1 MKRGFARPTPEKAPV
16 IKPENIVLPT
26 PLSIPPPEG
35 KPWWIVVVGVVVIG
49 LLGGMIAMT
58 FASGSHVFGGV
69 GAIFPIFMIG
79 GMAMMMF
86 GGRFGGQQ
94 QMSRPK
100 LDAMRAQFML
110 MLDMLRETAHES
122 ADSMD
127 ANYRWFHPAPTMLA
141 SAVGS
146 SRMWERKPDGKDLNF
161 GVVRVGVGMTRPEVT
176 WGEPQNMPTDIE
188 LEPVTGKALQEFG
201 RYQSVVYN
209 LPKMISLLVEPWYS
223 LIGGRE
229 QVLGLMRAIVCQL
242 AFSHGPDHVQMV
254 VVSSDL
260 EQWDWVKWLP
270 HFGDPRRQDAAGN
283 ARMVYSSVRE
293 FAAEQAELFAGR
305 GSFTPRHASSSAQT
319 PTPHTVIIADV
330 TDPQWEFVKSAE
342 GIDGVTFF
350 DLTGASMWAAV
361 PERTLQFDD
370 LGVIEALPRDRDTWM
385 VIDEK
390 PWFFALT
397 DHISIAEAEEF
408 AQKLARWR
416 LAEAYEEIGQRVAHI
431 GARDIMAYYGID
443 DPADIDFGSL
453 WGSRTDTMGRSR
465 LRAPFGNRSDNG
477 ELLFLDM
484 KSLDEGGDGPH
495 GVMSGTTGSGKSTL
509 VRTVIESLML
519 GHPPQELQ
527 FVLADLKGGS
537 AVKPFAGVPHV
548 SRIIT
553 DLEEDQ
559 ALMERFLDALWGEI
573 ARRKAICDSA
583 GVDDAKEYNSVRSR
597 MRARGQDMPPLP
609 MLVVVIDEFYEWFR
623 IMPTAVDV
631 LDSIGRQGRAYWI
644 HLMMASQT
652 IESRAE
658 KLMENMGYR
667 LVLKART
674 AGAAQAAGVPN
685 AVNLP
690 AQAGLGYF
698 RRSLEDIVRFQ
709 AEFLWRDYISRG
721 ITIDGEEAPALVHS
735 IDYVRPQL
743 FTNLFTPLEV
753 SVGGPDLEPV
763 HSNGEVLEAA
773 DAEAED
779 EEEGIRTPK
788 VGTVII
794 DQLRKIDFEPY
805 RLWQPPL
812 SEPVAID
819 ELVNRFIGHQWQQ
832 DYGTARDLVFPL
844 GIIDRPFKHDQPPW
858 TVDTSGPGANVL
870 ILGAGGSGKTTALQT
885 LICSAALTHT
895 PEQVQFYCL
904 AYSGTALT
912 TVARLPHVGEV
923 AGPTDP
929 YGVRRTVAE
938 LLALVRERKRS
949 FLEYR
954 IASMDV
960 FRRRKFGGE
969 AGPVPN
975 DGFGDVYLVIDN
987 YRALAEENEVLIEQV
1002 NLIINQGPSFGV
1014 HVVVSADRESEL
1026 RPPVRSGFGSRVEL
1040 RLAAVEDAKLVRSR
1054 FAKEVP
1060 VKPGRGMVAVNYVR
1074 LDADPQAGLHTLVA
1088 RPALGSTPTNVFASD
1103 SIVDAVSRL
1112 ASGQA
1117 PPIRRL
1123 PARFGVEQVRELA
1136 ARDTR
1141 QGVGAGGIVWAISEL
1156 DLAPVYLNFA
1166 ENAHLVVTGRRECGR
1181 TTTLATIMSEI
1192 GRLYAPGTSS
1202 ALAATGRAALCP
1214 GVAGRPAPSAADRAG
1229 LRVRREVRLQP
1240 RRRAGD
1246 DERHVRPSGQPR
1258 TTARLVGG
1266 GAAVALLVERSGDLP
1281 DRRRHTADA
1290 GRFRFAAAQG
1300 RRLGDPG
1307 RRCRPARDCH
1317 PHVRRLVVRGQRPD
1331 AAGTAPGERATTG
1344 DGRRPR
1350 RGLHPRQDEGWP
1362 AAPWSRPADGRGH
1375 RCVRPGGGHRAPQVE
1390 AAPPR
1395 WGWLA
1400 CQPQRS
1406 GNFLSANVFDGKLIS
1421 GVQSGGSSKSGICL
1435 SHSATTMVSSIRAR

>member
-1 MKRGFARPTPEKAPV
+1 MKRGFARPTPEKPPV
-16 IKPENIVLPT
+16 IKPENIVLST

-35 KPWWIVVVGVVVIG
+35 KPWWLIVVGVVVVG
-49 LLGGMIAMT
+49 LLGGMVAMV
-58 FASGSHVFGGV
+58 FASGSHVFGGI
-69 GAIFPIFMIG
+69 GSIFPLFMMVGI
-79 GMAMMMF
+79 MMMMF
-86 GGRFGGQQ
+86 RGMGGGQQ

-110 MLDMLRETAHES
+110 MLDMLRETAQES

-127 ANYRWFHPAPTMLA
+127 ANYRWFHPAPNTLA
-141 SAVGS
+141 AAVGS
-146 SRMWERKPDGKDLNF
+146 PRMWERKPDGKDLNF

-209 LPKMISLLVEPWYS
+209 LPKMVSLLVEPWYA
-223 LIGGRE
+223 LVGERE
-229 QVLGLMRAIVCQL
+229 RVLGLMRAIICQL
-242 AFSHGPDHVQMV
+242 AFSHGPDHVQMI

-260 EQWDWVKWLP
+260 DQWDWVKWLP
-270 HFGDPRRQDAAGN
+270 HFGDSRRHDAAGN
-283 ARMVYSSVRE
+283 ARMVYTSVRE

-330 TDPQWEFVKSAE
+330 DDPQWEYVISAE
-342 GIDGVTFF
+342 GVDGVTFF
-350 DLTGASMWAAV
+350 DLTGSSMWTDI
-361 PERTLQFDD
+361 PERKLQFDKT
-370 LGVIEALPRDRDTWM
+370 GVIEALPRDRDTWM
-385 VIDEK
+385 VIDDK
-390 PWFFALT
+390 AWFFALT
-397 DHISIAEAEEF
+397 DQVSIAEAEEF
-408 AQKLARWR
+408 AQKLAQWR

-431 GARDIMAYYGID
+431 GARDILSYYGID
-443 DPADIDFGSL
+443 DPGNIDFDSL
-453 WGSRTDTMGRSR
+453 WASRTDTMGRSR

-519 GHPPQELQ
+519 SHPPEELQ

-583 GVDDAKEYNSVRSR
+583 GVDDAKEYNSVRAR
-597 MRARGQDMPPLP
+597 MRARGQDMAPLP

-698 RRSLEDIVRFQ
+698 RKSLEDIIRFQ
-709 AEFLWRDYISRG
+709 AEFLWRDYFQPGVS
-721 ITIDGEEAPALVHS
+721 IDGEEAPALVHS
-735 IDYVRPQL
+735 IDYIRPQL
-743 FTNLFTPLEV
+743 FTNSFTPLEV
-753 SVGGPDLEPV
+753 SVGGPDIEPV
-763 HSNGEVLEAA
+763 VAQPNGEVLES
-773 DAEAED
+773 DDIEGGEDED
-779 EEEGIRTPK
+779 EEGVRTPK

-794 DQLRKIDFEPY
+794 DQLRKIKFEPY

-812 SEPVAID
+812 TQPVAID
-819 ELVNRFIGHQWQQ
+819 DLVNRFLGRPWHRE
-832 DYGTARDLVFPL
+832 YGSACNLVFPI
-844 GIIDRPFKHDQPPW
+844 GIIDRPYKHDQPPW

-895 PEQVQFYCL
+895 PQQVQFYCL
-904 AYSGTALT
+904 AYSSTALT
-912 TVARLPHVGEV
+912 TVSRIPHVGEV

-949 FLEYR
+949 FLECG
-954 IASMDV
+954 IASMEM

-969 AGPVPN
+969 AGPVPD

-1002 NLIINQGPSFGV
+1002 NVIINQGPSFGV
-1014 HVVVSADRESEL
+1014 HVVVTADRESEL
-1026 RPPVRSGFGSRVEL
+1026 RPPVRSGFGSRIEL

-1054 FAKEVP
+1054 FAKDVP

-1074 LDADPQAGLHTLVA
+1074 LDSDPQAGLHTLVA
-1088 RPALGSTPTNVFASD
+1088 RPALGSTPDNVFECD
-1103 SIVDAVSRL
+1103 SVVAAVSRL
-1112 ASGQA
+1112 TSAQA
-1117 PPIRRL
+1117 PPVRRL

-1136 ARDTR
+1136 SRDTR
-1141 QGVGAGGIVWAISEL
+1141 QGVGAGGIAWAISEL

-1166 ENAHLVVTGRRECGR
+1166 ENSHLMVTGRRECGR

-1192 GRLYAPGTSS
+1192 GRLYAPGASS
-1202 ALAATGRAALCP
+1202 APPPAPGRPSAQVWLVDPRRQLLTALGSDYVERFAYNLDGVVAMMGELAAALAGREPPPGLSAEELLSRSWWSGPEIFLIVDDIQQLPPGFDSPLHKAVPFVNRAADVGLHVIVTRTFGGWSSAGSDP
-1214 GVAGRPAPSAADRAG
+1214 MLRALHQANAPLLVMDADPDEGFIRGKMKGGPLPRGRGLLMAEDTGVFVQVAATE
-1229 LRVRREVRLQP
+1229 VRR
-1240 RRRAGD
+1240 
-1246 DERHVRPSGQPR
+1246 
-1258 TTARLVGG
+1258 
-1266 GAAVALLVERSGDLP
+1266 
-1281 DRRRHTADA
+1281 
-1290 GRFRFAAAQG
+1290 
-1300 RRLGDPG
+1300 
-1307 RRCRPARDCH
+1307 
-1317 PHVRRLVVRGQRPD
+1317 
-1331 AAGTAPGERATTG
+1331 
-1344 DGRRPR
+1344 
-1350 RGLHPRQDEGWP
+1350 
-1362 AAPWSRPADGRGH
+1362 
-1375 RCVRPGGGHRAPQVE
+1375 
-1390 AAPPR
+1390 
-1395 WGWLA
+1395 
-1400 CQPQRS
+1400 
-1406 GNFLSANVFDGKLIS
+1406 
-1421 GVQSGGSSKSGICL
+1421 
-1435 SHSATTMVSSIRAR
+1435 

>member
-1 MKRGFARPTPEKAPV
+1 MKRGFARPTPEKPPV
-16 IKPENIVLPT
+16 IKPENIVLST

-35 KPWWIVVVGVVVIG
+35 KPWWLIVVGVVVVG
-49 LLGGMIAMT
+49 LLGGMVAMV
-58 FASGSHVFGGV
+58 FASGSHVFGGI
-69 GAIFPIFMIG
+69 GSIFPLFMMVGI
-79 GMAMMMF
+79 MMMMF
-86 GGRFGGQQ
+86 RGMGGGQQ

-110 MLDMLRETAHES
+110 MLDMLRETAQES

-127 ANYRWFHPAPTMLA
+127 ANYRWFHPAPNTLA
-141 SAVGS
+141 AAVGS
-146 SRMWERKPDGKDLNF
+146 PRMWERKPDGKDLNF

-209 LPKMISLLVEPWYS
+209 LPKMVSLLVEPWYA
-223 LIGGRE
+223 LVGERE
-229 QVLGLMRAIVCQL
+229 QVLGLMRAIICQL
-242 AFSHGPDHVQMV
+242 AFSHGPDHVQMI

-260 EQWDWVKWLP
+260 DQWDWVKWLP
-270 HFGDPRRQDAAGN
+270 HFGDSRRHDAAGN
-283 ARMVYSSVRE
+283 ARMVYTSVRE

-330 TDPQWEFVKSAE
+330 DDPQWEYVISAE
-342 GIDGVTFF
+342 GVDGVTFF
-350 DLTGASMWAAV
+350 DLTGSSMWTDI
-361 PERTLQFDD
+361 PERKLQFDKT
-370 LGVIEALPRDRDTWM
+370 GVIEALPRDRDTWM
-385 VIDEK
+385 VIDDK
-390 PWFFALT
+390 AWFFALT
-397 DHISIAEAEEF
+397 DQVSIAEAEEF
-408 AQKLARWR
+408 AQKLAQWR

-431 GARDIMAYYGID
+431 GARDILSYYGID
-443 DPADIDFGSL
+443 DPGNIDFDSL
-453 WGSRTDTMGRSR
+453 WASRTDTMGRSR

-519 GHPPQELQ
+519 SHPPEELQ

-583 GVDDAKEYNSVRSR
+583 GVDDAKEYNSVRAR
-597 MRARGQDMPPLP
+597 MRARGQDMAPLP

-698 RRSLEDIVRFQ
+698 RKSLEDIIRFQ
-709 AEFLWRDYISRG
+709 AEFLWRDYFQPGVS
-721 ITIDGEEAPALVHS
+721 IDGEEAPALVHS
-735 IDYVRPQL
+735 IDYIRPQL
-743 FTNLFTPLEV
+743 FTNSFTPLEV
-753 SVGGPDLEPV
+753 SVGGPDIEPV
-763 HSNGEVLEAA
+763 VAQPNGEVLES
-773 DAEAED
+773 DDIEGGEDED
-779 EEEGIRTPK
+779 EEGVRTPK
-788 VGTVII
+788 VGTAII
-794 DQLRKIDFEPY
+794 DQLRKIKFEPY

-812 SEPVAID
+812 TQPVAID
-819 ELVNRFIGHQWQQ
+819 DLVNRFLGRPWHKE
-832 DYGTARDLVFPL
+832 YGSACNLVFPI
-844 GIIDRPFKHDQPPW
+844 GIIDRPYKHDQPPW

-895 PEQVQFYCL
+895 PQQVQFYCL
-904 AYSGTALT
+904 AYSSTALT
-912 TVARLPHVGEV
+912 TVSRIPHVGEV

-949 FLEYR
+949 FLECG
-954 IASMDV
+954 IASMEM

-969 AGPVPN
+969 AGPVPD

-1002 NLIINQGPSFGV
+1002 NVIINQGPSFGV
-1014 HVVVSADRESEL
+1014 HVVVTADRESEL
-1026 RPPVRSGFGSRVEL
+1026 RPPVRSGFGSRIEL

-1054 FAKEVP
+1054 FAKDVP

-1074 LDADPQAGLHTLVA
+1074 LDSDPQAGLHTLVA
-1088 RPALGSTPTNVFASD
+1088 RPALGSTPDNVFECD
-1103 SIVDAVSRL
+1103 SVVAAVSRL
-1112 ASGQA
+1112 TSAQA
-1117 PPIRRL
+1117 PPVRRL

-1136 ARDTR
+1136 SRDTR
-1141 QGVGAGGIVWAISEL
+1141 QGVGAGGIAWAISEL

-1166 ENAHLVVTGRRECGR
+1166 ENSHLMVTGRRECGR

-1192 GRLYAPGTSS
+1192 GRLYAPGASS
-1202 ALAATGRAALCP
+1202 APPPAPGRPSAQVWLVDPRRQLLTALGSDYVERFAYNLDGVVAMMGELAAALAGREPPPGLSAEELLSRSWWSGPEIFLIVDDIQQLPPGFDSPLHKAVPFVNRAADVGLHVIVTRTFGGWSSAGSDP
-1214 GVAGRPAPSAADRAG
+1214 MLRALHQANAPLLVMDADPDEGFIRGKMKGGPLPRGRGLLMAEDTGVFVQVAATE
-1229 LRVRREVRLQP
+1229 VRR
-1240 RRRAGD
+1240 
-1246 DERHVRPSGQPR
+1246 
-1258 TTARLVGG
+1258 
-1266 GAAVALLVERSGDLP
+1266 
-1281 DRRRHTADA
+1281 
-1290 GRFRFAAAQG
+1290 
-1300 RRLGDPG
+1300 
-1307 RRCRPARDCH
+1307 
-1317 PHVRRLVVRGQRPD
+1317 
-1331 AAGTAPGERATTG
+1331 
-1344 DGRRPR
+1344 
-1350 RGLHPRQDEGWP
+1350 
-1362 AAPWSRPADGRGH
+1362 
-1375 RCVRPGGGHRAPQVE
+1375 
-1390 AAPPR
+1390 
-1395 WGWLA
+1395 
-1400 CQPQRS
+1400 
-1406 GNFLSANVFDGKLIS
+1406 
-1421 GVQSGGSSKSGICL
+1421 
-1435 SHSATTMVSSIRAR
+1435 

>member
-1 MKRGFARPTPEKAPV
+1 MKRGFARPTPEKPPV
-16 IKPENIVLPT
+16 IKPENIVLST

-35 KPWWIVVVGVVVIG
+35 KPWWLIVVGVVVVG
-49 LLGGMIAMT
+49 LLGGMVAMV
-58 FASGSHVFGGV
+58 FASGSHVFGGI
-69 GAIFPIFMIG
+69 GSIFPLFMMVGI
-79 GMAMMMF
+79 MMMMF
-86 GGRFGGQQ
+86 RGMGGGQQ

-110 MLDMLRETAHES
+110 MLDMLRETAQES

-127 ANYRWFHPAPTMLA
+127 ANYRWFHPAPNTLA
-141 SAVGS
+141 AAVGS
-146 SRMWERKPDGKDLNF
+146 PRMWERKPDGKDLNF

-209 LPKMISLLVEPWYS
+209 LPKMVSLLVEPWYA
-223 LIGGRE
+223 LVGERE
-229 QVLGLMRAIVCQL
+229 QVLGLMRAIICQL
-242 AFSHGPDHVQMV
+242 AFSHGPDHVQMI

-260 EQWDWVKWLP
+260 DQWDWVKWLP
-270 HFGDPRRQDAAGN
+270 HFGDSRRHDAAGN
-283 ARMVYSSVRE
+283 ARMVYTSVRE

-330 TDPQWEFVKSAE
+330 DDPQWEYVISAE
-342 GIDGVTFF
+342 GVDGVTFF
-350 DLTGASMWAAV
+350 DLIGSSMWTDI
-361 PERTLQFDD
+361 PERKLQFDKT
-370 LGVIEALPRDRDTWM
+370 GVIEALPRDRDTWM
-385 VIDEK
+385 VIDDK
-390 PWFFALT
+390 AWFFALT
-397 DHISIAEAEEF
+397 DQVSIAEAEEF
-408 AQKLARWR
+408 AQKLAQWR

-431 GARDIMAYYGID
+431 GARDILSYYGID
-443 DPADIDFGSL
+443 DPGNIDFDSL
-453 WGSRTDTMGRSR
+453 WASRTDTMGRSR

-519 GHPPQELQ
+519 SHPPEELQ

-583 GVDDAKEYNSVRSR
+583 GVDDAKEYNSVRAR
-597 MRARGQDMPPLP
+597 MRARGQDMAPLP

-698 RRSLEDIVRFQ
+698 RKSLEDIIRFQ
-709 AEFLWRDYISRG
+709 AEFLWRDYFQPGVS
-721 ITIDGEEAPALVHS
+721 IDGEEAPALVHS
-735 IDYVRPQL
+735 IDYIRPQL
-743 FTNLFTPLEV
+743 FTNSFTPLEV
-753 SVGGPDLEPV
+753 SVGGPDIEPV
-763 HSNGEVLEAA
+763 VAQPNGEVLES
-773 DAEAED
+773 DDIEGGEDED
-779 EEEGIRTPK
+779 EEGVRTPK

-794 DQLRKIDFEPY
+794 DQLRKIKFEPY

-812 SEPVAID
+812 TQPVAID
-819 ELVNRFIGHQWQQ
+819 DLVNRFLGRPWHKE
-832 DYGTARDLVFPL
+832 YGSACNLVFPI
-844 GIIDRPFKHDQPPW
+844 GIIDRPYKHDQPPW

-895 PEQVQFYCL
+895 PQQVQFYCL
-904 AYSGTALT
+904 AYSSTALT
-912 TVARLPHVGEV
+912 TVSRIPHVGEV

-949 FLEYR
+949 FLECG
-954 IASMDV
+954 IASMEM

-969 AGPVPN
+969 AGPVPD

-1002 NLIINQGPSFGV
+1002 NVIINQGPSFGV
-1014 HVVVSADRESEL
+1014 HVVVTADRESEL
-1026 RPPVRSGFGSRVEL
+1026 RPPVRSGFGSRIEL

-1054 FAKEVP
+1054 FAKDVP

-1074 LDADPQAGLHTLVA
+1074 LDSDPQAGLHTLVA
-1088 RPALGSTPTNVFASD
+1088 RPALGSTPDNVFECD
-1103 SIVDAVSRL
+1103 SVVAAVSRL
-1112 ASGQA
+1112 TSAQA
-1117 PPIRRL
+1117 PPVRRL

-1136 ARDTR
+1136 SRDTR
-1141 QGVGAGGIVWAISEL
+1141 QGVGAGGIAWAISEL

-1166 ENAHLVVTGRRECGR
+1166 ENSHLMVTGRRECGR

-1192 GRLYAPGTSS
+1192 GRLYAPGASS
-1202 ALAATGRAALCP
+1202 APPPAPGRPSAQVWLVDPRRQLLTALGSDYVERFAYNLDGVVAMMGELAAALAGREPPPGLSAEELLSRSWWSGPEIFLIVDDIQQLPPGFDSPLHKAVPFVNRAADVGLHVIFTRTFGGWSSAGSDP
-1214 GVAGRPAPSAADRAG
+1214 MLRALHQANAPLLVMDADPDEGFIRGKMKGGPLPRGRGLLMAEDTGVFVQVAATE
-1229 LRVRREVRLQP
+1229 VRR
-1240 RRRAGD
+1240 
-1246 DERHVRPSGQPR
+1246 
-1258 TTARLVGG
+1258 
-1266 GAAVALLVERSGDLP
+1266 
-1281 DRRRHTADA
+1281 
-1290 GRFRFAAAQG
+1290 
-1300 RRLGDPG
+1300 
-1307 RRCRPARDCH
+1307 
-1317 PHVRRLVVRGQRPD
+1317 
-1331 AAGTAPGERATTG
+1331 
-1344 DGRRPR
+1344 
-1350 RGLHPRQDEGWP
+1350 
-1362 AAPWSRPADGRGH
+1362 
-1375 RCVRPGGGHRAPQVE
+1375 
-1390 AAPPR
+1390 
-1395 WGWLA
+1395 
-1400 CQPQRS
+1400 
-1406 GNFLSANVFDGKLIS
+1406 
-1421 GVQSGGSSKSGICL
+1421 
-1435 SHSATTMVSSIRAR
+1435 

>member
-1 MKRGFARPTPEKAPV
+1 MKRGFARPTPEKPPV
-16 IKPENIVLPT
+16 IKPENIVLST

-35 KPWWIVVVGVVVIG
+35 KPWWLIVVGVVVVG
-49 LLGGMIAMT
+49 LLGGMVAMV
-58 FASGSHVFGGV
+58 FASGSHVFGGI
-69 GAIFPIFMIG
+69 GSIFPLFMMVGI
-79 GMAMMMF
+79 MMMMF
-86 GGRFGGQQ
+86 RGMGGGQQ

-110 MLDMLRETAHES
+110 MLDMLRETAQES

-127 ANYRWFHPAPTMLA
+127 ANYRWFHPAPNTLA
-141 SAVGS
+141 AAVGS
-146 SRMWERKPDGKDLNF
+146 PRMWERKPDGKDLNF

-209 LPKMISLLVEPWYS
+209 LPKMVSLLVEPWYA
-223 LIGGRE
+223 LVGERE
-229 QVLGLMRAIVCQL
+229 QVLGLMRAIICQL
-242 AFSHGPDHVQMV
+242 AFSHGPDHVQMI

-260 EQWDWVKWLP
+260 DQWDWVKWLP
-270 HFGDPRRQDAAGN
+270 HFGDSRRHDAAGN
-283 ARMVYSSVRE
+283 ARMVYTSVRE

-330 TDPQWEFVKSAE
+330 DDPQWEYVISAE
-342 GIDGVTFF
+342 GVDGVTFF
-350 DLTGASMWAAV
+350 DLTGSSMWTDI
-361 PERTLQFDD
+361 PERKLQFDKT
-370 LGVIEALPRDRDTWM
+370 GVIEALPRDRDTWM
-385 VIDEK
+385 VIDDK
-390 PWFFALT
+390 AWFFALT
-397 DHISIAEAEEF
+397 DQVSIAEAEEF
-408 AQKLARWR
+408 AQKLAQWR

-431 GARDIMAYYGID
+431 GARDILSYYGID
-443 DPADIDFGSL
+443 DPGNIDFDSL
-453 WGSRTDTMGRSR
+453 WASRTDTMGRSR
-465 LRAPFGNRSDNG
+465 LRAPFGNRSENG

-519 GHPPQELQ
+519 SHPPEELQ

-583 GVDDAKEYNSVRSR
+583 GVDDAKEYNSVRAR
-597 MRARGQDMPPLP
+597 MRARGQDMAPLP

-698 RRSLEDIVRFQ
+698 RKSLEDIIRFQ
-709 AEFLWRDYISRG
+709 AEFLWRDYFQPGVS
-721 ITIDGEEAPALVHS
+721 IDGEEAPALVHS
-735 IDYVRPQL
+735 IDYIRPQL
-743 FTNLFTPLEV
+743 FTNSFTPLEV
-753 SVGGPDLEPV
+753 SVGGPDIEPV
-763 HSNGEVLEAA
+763 VAQPNGEVLES
-773 DAEAED
+773 DDIEGGEDED
-779 EEEGIRTPK
+779 EEGVRTPK

-794 DQLRKIDFEPY
+794 DQLRKIKFEPY

-812 SEPVAID
+812 TQPVAID
-819 ELVNRFIGHQWQQ
+819 DLVNRFLGRPWHKE
-832 DYGTARDLVFPL
+832 YGSACNLVFPI
-844 GIIDRPFKHDQPPW
+844 GIIDRPYKHDQPPW

-895 PEQVQFYCL
+895 PQQVQFYCL
-904 AYSGTALT
+904 AYSSTALT
-912 TVARLPHVGEV
+912 TVSRIPHVGEV

-949 FLEYR
+949 FLECG
-954 IASMDV
+954 IASMEM

-969 AGPVPN
+969 AGPVPD

-1002 NLIINQGPSFGV
+1002 NVIINQGPSFGV
-1014 HVVVSADRESEL
+1014 HVVVTADRESEL
-1026 RPPVRSGFGSRVEL
+1026 RPPVRSGFGSRIEL

-1054 FAKEVP
+1054 FAKDVP

-1074 LDADPQAGLHTLVA
+1074 LDSDPQAGLHTLVA
-1088 RPALGSTPTNVFASD
+1088 RPALGSTPDNVFECD
-1103 SIVDAVSRL
+1103 SVVAAVSRL
-1112 ASGQA
+1112 TSAQA
-1117 PPIRRL
+1117 PPVRRL

-1136 ARDTR
+1136 SRDTR
-1141 QGVGAGGIVWAISEL
+1141 QGVGAGGIAWAISEL

-1166 ENAHLVVTGRRECGR
+1166 ENSHLMVTGRRECGR

-1192 GRLYAPGTSS
+1192 GRLYAPGASS
-1202 ALAATGRAALCP
+1202 APPPAPGRPSAQVWLVDPRRQLLTALGSDYVERFAYNLDGVVAMMGELAAALAGREPPPGLSAEELLSRSWWSGPEIFLIVDDIQQLPPGFDSPLHKAVPFVNRAADVGLHVIVTRTFGGWSSAGSDP
-1214 GVAGRPAPSAADRAG
+1214 MLRALHQANAPLLVMDADPDEGFIRGKMKGGPLPRGRGLLMAEDTGVFVQVAATE
-1229 LRVRREVRLQP
+1229 VRR
-1240 RRRAGD
+1240 
-1246 DERHVRPSGQPR
+1246 
-1258 TTARLVGG
+1258 
-1266 GAAVALLVERSGDLP
+1266 
-1281 DRRRHTADA
+1281 
-1290 GRFRFAAAQG
+1290 
-1300 RRLGDPG
+1300 
-1307 RRCRPARDCH
+1307 
-1317 PHVRRLVVRGQRPD
+1317 
-1331 AAGTAPGERATTG
+1331 
-1344 DGRRPR
+1344 
-1350 RGLHPRQDEGWP
+1350 
-1362 AAPWSRPADGRGH
+1362 
-1375 RCVRPGGGHRAPQVE
+1375 
-1390 AAPPR
+1390 
-1395 WGWLA
+1395 
-1400 CQPQRS
+1400 
-1406 GNFLSANVFDGKLIS
+1406 
-1421 GVQSGGSSKSGICL
+1421 
-1435 SHSATTMVSSIRAR
+1435 

>member
-1 MKRGFARPTPEKAPV
+1 MKRGFARPTPEKPPV
-16 IKPENIVLPT
+16 IKPENIVLST

-35 KPWWIVVVGVVVIG
+35 KPWWLIVVGVVVVG
-49 LLGGMIAMT
+49 LLGGMVAMV
-58 FASGSHVFGGV
+58 FASGSHVFGGI
-69 GAIFPIFMIG
+69 GSIFPLFMMVGI
-79 GMAMMMF
+79 MMMMF
-86 GGRFGGQQ
+86 RGMGGGQQ

-110 MLDMLRETAHES
+110 MLDMLRETAQES

-127 ANYRWFHPAPTMLA
+127 ANYRWFHPAPNTLA
-141 SAVGS
+141 AAVGS
-146 SRMWERKPDGKDLNF
+146 PRMWERKPDGKDLNF

-209 LPKMISLLVEPWYS
+209 LPKMVSLLVEPWYA
-223 LIGGRE
+223 LVGERE
-229 QVLGLMRAIVCQL
+229 QVLGLMRAIICQL
-242 AFSHGPDHVQMV
+242 AFSHGPDHVQMI

-260 EQWDWVKWLP
+260 DQWDWVKWLP
-270 HFGDPRRQDAAGN
+270 HFGDSRRHDAAGN
-283 ARMVYSSVRE
+283 ARMVYTSVRE

-330 TDPQWEFVKSAE
+330 DDPQWEYVISAE
-342 GIDGVTFF
+342 GVDGVTFF
-350 DLTGASMWAAV
+350 DLTGSSMWTDI
-361 PERTLQFDD
+361 PERKLQFDKT
-370 LGVIEALPRDRDTWM
+370 GVIEALPRDRDTWM
-385 VIDEK
+385 VIDDK
-390 PWFFALT
+390 AWFFALT
-397 DHISIAEAEEF
+397 DQVSIAEAEEF
-408 AQKLARWR
+408 AQKLAQWR

-431 GARDIMAYYGID
+431 GARDILSYYGID
-443 DPADIDFGSL
+443 DPGNIDFDSL
-453 WGSRTDTMGRSR
+453 WASRTDTMGRSR

-495 GVMSGTTGSGKSTL
+495 GVVSGTTGSGKSTL

-519 GHPPQELQ
+519 SHPPEELQ

-583 GVDDAKEYNSVRSR
+583 GVDDAKEYNSVRAR
-597 MRARGQDMPPLP
+597 MRARGQDMAPLP

-698 RRSLEDIVRFQ
+698 RKSLEDIIRFQ
-709 AEFLWRDYISRG
+709 AEFLWRDYFQPGVS
-721 ITIDGEEAPALVHS
+721 IDGEEAPALVHS
-735 IDYVRPQL
+735 IDYIRPQL
-743 FTNLFTPLEV
+743 FTNSFTPLEV
-753 SVGGPDLEPV
+753 SVGGPDIEPV
-763 HSNGEVLEAA
+763 VAQPNGEVLES
-773 DAEAED
+773 DDIEGGEDED
-779 EEEGIRTPK
+779 EEGVRTPK

-794 DQLRKIDFEPY
+794 DQLRKIKFEPY

-812 SEPVAID
+812 TQPVAID
-819 ELVNRFIGHQWQQ
+819 DLVNRFLGRPWHKE
-832 DYGTARDLVFPL
+832 YGSACNLVFPI
-844 GIIDRPFKHDQPPW
+844 GIIDRPYKHDQPPW

-895 PEQVQFYCL
+895 PQQVQFYCL
-904 AYSGTALT
+904 AYSSTALT
-912 TVARLPHVGEV
+912 TVSRIPHVGEV

-949 FLEYR
+949 FLECG
-954 IASMDV
+954 IASMEM

-969 AGPVPN
+969 AGPVPD

-1002 NLIINQGPSFGV
+1002 NVIINQGPSFGV
-1014 HVVVSADRESEL
+1014 HVVVTADRESEL
-1026 RPPVRSGFGSRVEL
+1026 RPPVRSGFGSRIEL

-1054 FAKEVP
+1054 FAKDVP

-1074 LDADPQAGLHTLVA
+1074 LDSDPQAGLHTLVA
-1088 RPALGSTPTNVFASD
+1088 RPALGSTPDNVFECD
-1103 SIVDAVSRL
+1103 SVVAAVSRL
-1112 ASGQA
+1112 TSAQA
-1117 PPIRRL
+1117 PPVRRL

-1136 ARDTR
+1136 SRDTR
-1141 QGVGAGGIVWAISEL
+1141 QGVGAGGIAWAISEL

-1166 ENAHLVVTGRRECGR
+1166 ENSHLMVTGRRECGR

-1192 GRLYAPGTSS
+1192 GRLYAPGASS
-1202 ALAATGRAALCP
+1202 APPPAPGRPSAQVWLVDPRRQLLTALGSDYVERFAYNLDGVVAMMGELAAALAGREPPPGLSAEELLSRSWWSGPEIFLIVDDIQQLPPGFDSPLHKAVPFVNRAADVGLHVIFTRTFGGWSSAGSDP
-1214 GVAGRPAPSAADRAG
+1214 MLRALHQANAPLLVMDADPDEGFIRGKMKGGPLPRGRGLLMAEDTGVFVQVAATE
-1229 LRVRREVRLQP
+1229 VRR
-1240 RRRAGD
+1240 
-1246 DERHVRPSGQPR
+1246 
-1258 TTARLVGG
+1258 
-1266 GAAVALLVERSGDLP
+1266 
-1281 DRRRHTADA
+1281 
-1290 GRFRFAAAQG
+1290 
-1300 RRLGDPG
+1300 
-1307 RRCRPARDCH
+1307 
-1317 PHVRRLVVRGQRPD
+1317 
-1331 AAGTAPGERATTG
+1331 
-1344 DGRRPR
+1344 
-1350 RGLHPRQDEGWP
+1350 
-1362 AAPWSRPADGRGH
+1362 
-1375 RCVRPGGGHRAPQVE
+1375 
-1390 AAPPR
+1390 
-1395 WGWLA
+1395 
-1400 CQPQRS
+1400 
-1406 GNFLSANVFDGKLIS
+1406 
-1421 GVQSGGSSKSGICL
+1421 
-1435 SHSATTMVSSIRAR
+1435 

>member
-1 MKRGFARPTPEKAPV
+1 MKRGFARPTPEKPPV
-16 IKPENIVLPT
+16 IKPENIVLST

-35 KPWWIVVVGVVVIG
+35 KPWWLIVVGVVVVG
-49 LLGGMIAMT
+49 LLGGMVAMV
-58 FASGSHVFGGV
+58 FASGSHVFGGI
-69 GAIFPIFMIG
+69 GSIFPLFMMVGI
-79 GMAMMMF
+79 MMMMF
-86 GGRFGGQQ
+86 RGMGGGQQ

-110 MLDMLRETAHES
+110 MLDMLRETAQES

-127 ANYRWFHPAPTMLA
+127 ANYRWFHPAPNTLA
-141 SAVGS
+141 AAVGS
-146 SRMWERKPDGKDLNF
+146 PRMWERKPDGKDLNF

-209 LPKMISLLVEPWYS
+209 LPKMVSLLVEPWYA
-223 LIGGRE
+223 LVGERE
-229 QVLGLMRAIVCQL
+229 QVLGLMRAIICQL
-242 AFSHGPDHVQMV
+242 AFSHGPDHVQMI

-260 EQWDWVKWLP
+260 DQWDWVKWLP
-270 HFGDPRRQDAAGN
+270 HFGDSRRHDAAGN
-283 ARMVYSSVRE
+283 ARMVYTSVRE

-330 TDPQWEFVKSAE
+330 DDPQWEYVISAE
-342 GIDGVTFF
+342 GVDGVTFF
-350 DLTGASMWAAV
+350 DLTGSSMWTDI
-361 PERTLQFDD
+361 PERKLQFDKT
-370 LGVIEALPRDRDTWM
+370 GVIEALPRDRDTWM
-385 VIDEK
+385 VIDDK
-390 PWFFALT
+390 AWFFALT
-397 DHISIAEAEEF
+397 DQVSIAEAEEF
-408 AQKLARWR
+408 AQKLAQWR

-431 GARDIMAYYGID
+431 GARDILSYYGID
-443 DPADIDFGSL
+443 DPGNIDFDSL
-453 WGSRTDTMGRSR
+453 WASRTDTMGRSR

-519 GHPPQELQ
+519 SHPPEELQ

-583 GVDDAKEYNSVRSR
+583 GVDDAKEYNSVRAR
-597 MRARGQDMPPLP
+597 MRARGQDMAPLP

-698 RRSLEDIVRFQ
+698 RKSLEDIIRFQ
-709 AEFLWRDYISRG
+709 AEFLWRDYFQPGVS
-721 ITIDGEEAPALVHS
+721 IDGEEAPALVHS
-735 IDYVRPQL
+735 IDYIRPQL
-743 FTNLFTPLEV
+743 FTNSFTPLEV
-753 SVGGPDLEPV
+753 SVGGPDIEPV
-763 HSNGEVLEAA
+763 VAQPNGEVLES
-773 DAEAED
+773 DDIEGGEDED
-779 EEEGIRTPK
+779 EEGVRTPK

-794 DQLRKIDFEPY
+794 DQLRKIKFEPY

-812 SEPVAID
+812 TQPVAID
-819 ELVNRFIGHQWQQ
+819 DLVNRFLGRPWHKE
-832 DYGTARDLVFPL
+832 YGSACNLVFPI
-844 GIIDRPFKHDQPPW
+844 GIIDRPYKHDQPPW

-895 PEQVQFYCL
+895 PQQVQFYCL
-904 AYSGTALT
+904 AYSSTALT
-912 TVARLPHVGEV
+912 TVSRIPHVGEV

-949 FLEYR
+949 FLECG
-954 IASMDV
+954 IASMEM

-969 AGPVPN
+969 AGPVPD

-1002 NLIINQGPSFGV
+1002 NVIINQGPSFGV
-1014 HVVVSADRESEL
+1014 HVVVTADRESEL
-1026 RPPVRSGFGSRVEL
+1026 RPPVRSGFGSRIEL

-1054 FAKEVP
+1054 FAKDVP

-1074 LDADPQAGLHTLVA
+1074 LDSDPQAGLHTLVA
-1088 RPALGSTPTNVFASD
+1088 RPALGSTPDNVFECD
-1103 SIVDAVSRL
+1103 SVVAAVSRL
-1112 ASGQA
+1112 TSSQA
-1117 PPIRRL
+1117 PPVRRL

-1136 ARDTR
+1136 SRDTR
-1141 QGVGAGGIVWAISEL
+1141 QGVGAGGIAWAISEL

-1166 ENAHLVVTGRRECGR
+1166 ENSHLMVTGRRECGR

-1192 GRLYAPGTSS
+1192 GRLYAPGASS
-1202 ALAATGRAALCP
+1202 APPPAPGRPSAQVWLVDPRRQLLTALGSDYVERFAYNLDGVVAMMGELAAALAGREPPPGLSAEELLSRSWWSGPEIFLIVDDIQQLPPGFDSPLHKAVPFVNRAADVGLHVIFTRTFGGWSSAGSDP
-1214 GVAGRPAPSAADRAG
+1214 MLRALHQANAPLLVMDADPDEGFIRGKMKGGPLPRGRGLLMAEDTGVFVQVAATE
-1229 LRVRREVRLQP
+1229 VRR
-1240 RRRAGD
+1240 
-1246 DERHVRPSGQPR
+1246 
-1258 TTARLVGG
+1258 
-1266 GAAVALLVERSGDLP
+1266 
-1281 DRRRHTADA
+1281 
-1290 GRFRFAAAQG
+1290 
-1300 RRLGDPG
+1300 
-1307 RRCRPARDCH
+1307 
-1317 PHVRRLVVRGQRPD
+1317 
-1331 AAGTAPGERATTG
+1331 
-1344 DGRRPR
+1344 
-1350 RGLHPRQDEGWP
+1350 
-1362 AAPWSRPADGRGH
+1362 
-1375 RCVRPGGGHRAPQVE
+1375 
-1390 AAPPR
+1390 
-1395 WGWLA
+1395 
-1400 CQPQRS
+1400 
-1406 GNFLSANVFDGKLIS
+1406 
-1421 GVQSGGSSKSGICL
+1421 
-1435 SHSATTMVSSIRAR
+1435 

>member
-1 MKRGFARPTPEKAPV
+1 MKRGFARPTPEKPPV
-16 IKPENIVLPT
+16 IKPENIVLST

-35 KPWWIVVVGVVVIG
+35 KPWWLIVVGVVVVG
-49 LLGGMIAMT
+49 LLGGMVAMV
-58 FASGSHVFGGV
+58 FASGSHVFGGI
-69 GAIFPIFMIG
+69 GSIFPLFMMVGI
-79 GMAMMMF
+79 MMMMF
-86 GGRFGGQQ
+86 RGMGGGQQ

-110 MLDMLRETAHES
+110 MLDMLRETAQES

-127 ANYRWFHPAPTMLA
+127 ANYRWFHPAPNTLA
-141 SAVGS
+141 AAVGS
-146 SRMWERKPDGKDLNF
+146 PRMWERKPDGKDLNF

-209 LPKMISLLVEPWYS
+209 LPKMVSLLVEPWYA
-223 LIGGRE
+223 LVGERE
-229 QVLGLMRAIVCQL
+229 QVLGLMRAIICQL
-242 AFSHGPDHVQMV
+242 AFSHGPDHVQMI

-260 EQWDWVKWLP
+260 DQWDWVKWLP
-270 HFGDPRRQDAAGN
+270 HFGDSRRHDAAGN
-283 ARMVYSSVRE
+283 ARMVYTSVRE

-330 TDPQWEFVKSAE
+330 DDPQWEYVISAE
-342 GIDGVTFF
+342 GVDGVTFF
-350 DLTGASMWAAV
+350 DLTGSSMWTDI
-361 PERTLQFDD
+361 PERKLQFDKT
-370 LGVIEALPRDRDTWM
+370 GVIEALPRDRDTWM
-385 VIDEK
+385 VIDDK
-390 PWFFALT
+390 AWFFALT
-397 DHISIAEAEEF
+397 DQVSIAEAEEF
-408 AQKLARWR
+408 AQKLAQWR

-431 GARDIMAYYGID
+431 GARDILSYYGID
-443 DPADIDFGSL
+443 DPGNIDFDSL
-453 WGSRTDTMGRSR
+453 WASRTDTMGRSR

-519 GHPPQELQ
+519 SHPPEELQ

-583 GVDDAKEYNSVRSR
+583 GVDDAKEYNSVRAR
-597 MRARGQDMPPLP
+597 MRARGQDMAPLP

-698 RRSLEDIVRFQ
+698 RKSLEDIIRFQ
-709 AEFLWRDYISRG
+709 AEFLWRDYFQPGVS
-721 ITIDGEEAPALVHS
+721 IDGEEAPALVHS
-735 IDYVRPQL
+735 IDYIRPQL
-743 FTNLFTPLEV
+743 FTNSFTPLEV
-753 SVGGPDLEPV
+753 SVGGPDIEPV
-763 HSNGEVLEAA
+763 VAQPNGEVLES
-773 DAEAED
+773 DDIEGGEDED
-779 EEEGIRTPK
+779 EEGVRTPK

-794 DQLRKIDFEPY
+794 DQLRKIKFEPY

-812 SEPVAID
+812 TQPVAID
-819 ELVNRFIGHQWQQ
+819 DLVNRFLGRPWHKE
-832 DYGTARDLVFPL
+832 YGSACNLVFPI
-844 GIIDRPFKHDQPPW
+844 GIIDRPYKHDQPPW

-895 PEQVQFYCL
+895 PQQVQFYCL
-904 AYSGTALT
+904 AYSSTALT
-912 TVARLPHVGEV
+912 TVSRIPHVGEV

-949 FLEYR
+949 FLECG
-954 IASMDV
+954 IASMEM

-969 AGPVPN
+969 AGPVPD

-987 YRALAEENEVLIEQV
+987 YRALAEESEVLIEQV
-1002 NLIINQGPSFGV
+1002 NVIINQGPSFGV
-1014 HVVVSADRESEL
+1014 HVVVTADRESEL
-1026 RPPVRSGFGSRVEL
+1026 RPPVRSGFGSRIEL

-1054 FAKEVP
+1054 FAKDVP

-1074 LDADPQAGLHTLVA
+1074 LDSDPQAGLHTLVA
-1088 RPALGSTPTNVFASD
+1088 RPALGSTPDNVFECD
-1103 SIVDAVSRL
+1103 SVVAAVSRL
-1112 ASGQA
+1112 TSAQA
-1117 PPIRRL
+1117 PPVRRL

-1136 ARDTR
+1136 SRDTR
-1141 QGVGAGGIVWAISEL
+1141 QGVGAGGIAWAISEL

-1166 ENAHLVVTGRRECGR
+1166 ENSHLMVTGRRECGR

-1192 GRLYAPGTSS
+1192 GRLYAPGASS
-1202 ALAATGRAALCP
+1202 APPPAPGRPSAQVWLVDPRRQLLTALGSDYVERFAYNLDGVVAMMGELAAALAGREPPPGLSAEELLSRSWWSGPEIFLIVDDIQQLPPGFDSPLHKAVPFVNRAADVGLHVIVTRTFGGWSSAGSDP
-1214 GVAGRPAPSAADRAG
+1214 MLRALHQANAPLLVMDADPDEGFIRGKMKGGPLPRGRGLLMAEDTGVFVQVAATE
-1229 LRVRREVRLQP
+1229 VRR
-1240 RRRAGD
+1240 
-1246 DERHVRPSGQPR
+1246 
-1258 TTARLVGG
+1258 
-1266 GAAVALLVERSGDLP
+1266 
-1281 DRRRHTADA
+1281 
-1290 GRFRFAAAQG
+1290 
-1300 RRLGDPG
+1300 
-1307 RRCRPARDCH
+1307 
-1317 PHVRRLVVRGQRPD
+1317 
-1331 AAGTAPGERATTG
+1331 
-1344 DGRRPR
+1344 
-1350 RGLHPRQDEGWP
+1350 
-1362 AAPWSRPADGRGH
+1362 
-1375 RCVRPGGGHRAPQVE
+1375 
-1390 AAPPR
+1390 
-1395 WGWLA
+1395 
-1400 CQPQRS
+1400 
-1406 GNFLSANVFDGKLIS
+1406 
-1421 GVQSGGSSKSGICL
+1421 
-1435 SHSATTMVSSIRAR
+1435 

>member
-1 MKRGFARPTPEKAPV
+1 MKRGFARPTPEKPPV
-16 IKPENIVLPT
+16 IKPENIVLST

-35 KPWWIVVVGVVVIG
+35 KPWWLIVVGVVVVG
-49 LLGGMIAMT
+49 LLGGMVAMV
-58 FASGSHVFGGV
+58 FASGSHVFGGI
-69 GAIFPIFMIG
+69 GSIFPLFMMVGI
-79 GMAMMMF
+79 MMMMF
-86 GGRFGGQQ
+86 RGMGGGQQ

-110 MLDMLRETAHES
+110 MLDMLRETAQES

-127 ANYRWFHPAPTMLA
+127 ANYRWFHPAPNTLA
-141 SAVGS
+141 AAVGS
-146 SRMWERKPDGKDLNF
+146 PRMWERKPDGKDLNF

-209 LPKMISLLVEPWYS
+209 LPKMVSLLVEPWYA
-223 LIGGRE
+223 LVGERE
-229 QVLGLMRAIVCQL
+229 QVLGLMRAIICQL
-242 AFSHGPDHVQMV
+242 AFSHGPDHVQMI

-260 EQWDWVKWLP
+260 DQWDWVKWLP
-270 HFGDPRRQDAAGN
+270 HFGDSRRHDAAGN
-283 ARMVYSSVRE
+283 ARMVYTSVRE

-319 PTPHTVIIADV
+319 PTLHTVIIADV
-330 TDPQWEFVKSAE
+330 DDPQWEYVISAE
-342 GIDGVTFF
+342 GVDGVTFF
-350 DLTGASMWAAV
+350 DLTGSSMWTDI
-361 PERTLQFDD
+361 PERKLQFDKT
-370 LGVIEALPRDRDTWM
+370 GVIEALPRDRDTWM
-385 VIDEK
+385 VIDDK
-390 PWFFALT
+390 AWFFALT
-397 DHISIAEAEEF
+397 DQVSIAEAEEF
-408 AQKLARWR
+408 AQKLAQWR

-431 GARDIMAYYGID
+431 GARDILSYYGID
-443 DPADIDFGSL
+443 DPGNIDFDSL
-453 WGSRTDTMGRSR
+453 WASRTDTMGRSR

-519 GHPPQELQ
+519 SHPPEELQ

-583 GVDDAKEYNSVRSR
+583 GVDDAKEYNSVRAR
-597 MRARGQDMPPLP
+597 MRARGQDMAPLP

-698 RRSLEDIVRFQ
+698 RKSLEDIIRFQ
-709 AEFLWRDYISRG
+709 AEFLWRDYFQPGVS
-721 ITIDGEEAPALVHS
+721 IDGEEAPALVHS
-735 IDYVRPQL
+735 IDYIRPQL
-743 FTNLFTPLEV
+743 FTNSFTPLEV
-753 SVGGPDLEPV
+753 SVGGPDIEPV
-763 HSNGEVLEAA
+763 VAQPNGEVLES
-773 DAEAED
+773 DDIEGGEDED
-779 EEEGIRTPK
+779 EEGVRTPK

-794 DQLRKIDFEPY
+794 DQLRKIKFEPY

-812 SEPVAID
+812 TQPVAID
-819 ELVNRFIGHQWQQ
+819 DLVNRFLGRPWHKE
-832 DYGTARDLVFPL
+832 YGSACNLVFPI
-844 GIIDRPFKHDQPPW
+844 GIIDRPYKHDQPPW

-895 PEQVQFYCL
+895 PQQVQFYCL
-904 AYSGTALT
+904 AYSSTALT
-912 TVARLPHVGEV
+912 TVSRIPHVGEV

-949 FLEYR
+949 FLECA
-954 IASMDV
+954 IASMEM

-969 AGPVPN
+969 AGPVPD

-1002 NLIINQGPSFGV
+1002 NVIINQGPSFGV
-1014 HVVVSADRESEL
+1014 HVVVTADRESEL
-1026 RPPVRSGFGSRVEL
+1026 RPPVRSGFGSRIEL

-1054 FAKEVP
+1054 FAKDVP

-1074 LDADPQAGLHTLVA
+1074 LDSDPQAGLHTLVA
-1088 RPALGSTPTNVFASD
+1088 RPALGSTPDNVFECD
-1103 SIVDAVSRL
+1103 SVVAAVSRL
-1112 ASGQA
+1112 TSAQA
-1117 PPIRRL
+1117 PPVRRL

-1136 ARDTR
+1136 SRDTR
-1141 QGVGAGGIVWAISEL
+1141 QGVGAGGIAWAISEL

-1166 ENAHLVVTGRRECGR
+1166 ENSHLMVTGRRECGR

-1192 GRLYAPGTSS
+1192 GRLYAPGASS
-1202 ALAATGRAALCP
+1202 APPPAPGRPSAQVWLVDPRRQLLTALGSDYVERFAYNLDGVVAMMGELAAALAGREPPPGLSAEELLSRSWWSGPEIFLIVDDIQQLPPGFDSPLHKAVPFVNRAADVGLHVIVTRTFGGWSSAGSDP
-1214 GVAGRPAPSAADRAG
+1214 MLRALHQANAPLLVMDADPDEGFIRGKMKGGPLPRGRGLLMAEDTGVFVQVAATE
-1229 LRVRREVRLQP
+1229 VRR
-1240 RRRAGD
+1240 
-1246 DERHVRPSGQPR
+1246 
-1258 TTARLVGG
+1258 
-1266 GAAVALLVERSGDLP
+1266 
-1281 DRRRHTADA
+1281 
-1290 GRFRFAAAQG
+1290 
-1300 RRLGDPG
+1300 
-1307 RRCRPARDCH
+1307 
-1317 PHVRRLVVRGQRPD
+1317 
-1331 AAGTAPGERATTG
+1331 
-1344 DGRRPR
+1344 
-1350 RGLHPRQDEGWP
+1350 
-1362 AAPWSRPADGRGH
+1362 
-1375 RCVRPGGGHRAPQVE
+1375 
-1390 AAPPR
+1390 
-1395 WGWLA
+1395 
-1400 CQPQRS
+1400 
-1406 GNFLSANVFDGKLIS
+1406 
-1421 GVQSGGSSKSGICL
+1421 
-1435 SHSATTMVSSIRAR
+1435 

>member
-1 MKRGFARPTPEKAPV
+1 MKRGFARPTPEKPPV
-16 IKPENIVLPT
+16 IKPENIVLAT

-35 KPWWIVVVGVVVIG
+35 KPWWLIVVGVVVVG
-49 LLGGMIAMT
+49 LLGGMVAMV
-58 FASGSHVFGGV
+58 FASGSHVFGGI
-69 GAIFPIFMIG
+69 GSIFPLFMMVGI
-79 GMAMMMF
+79 MMMMF
-86 GGRFGGQQ
+86 RGMGGGQQ

-110 MLDMLRETAHES
+110 MLDMLRETAQES

-127 ANYRWFHPAPTMLA
+127 ANYRWFHPAPNTLA
-141 SAVGS
+141 AAVGS
-146 SRMWERKPDGKDLNF
+146 PRMWERKPDGKDLNF

-209 LPKMISLLVEPWYS
+209 LPKMVSLLVEPWYA
-223 LIGGRE
+223 LVGERE
-229 QVLGLMRAIVCQL
+229 QVLGLMRAIICQL
-242 AFSHGPDHVQMV
+242 AFSHGPDHVQMI

-260 EQWDWVKWLP
+260 DQWDWVKWLP
-270 HFGDPRRQDAAGN
+270 HFGDSRRHDAAGN
-283 ARMVYSSVRE
+283 ARMVYTSVRE

-330 TDPQWEFVKSAE
+330 DDPQWEYVISAE
-342 GIDGVTFF
+342 GVDGVTFF
-350 DLTGASMWAAV
+350 DLTGSSMWTDI
-361 PERTLQFDD
+361 PERKLQFDKT
-370 LGVIEALPRDRDTWM
+370 GVIEALPRDRDTWM
-385 VIDEK
+385 VIDDK
-390 PWFFALT
+390 AWFFALT
-397 DHISIAEAEEF
+397 DQVSIAEAEEF
-408 AQKLARWR
+408 AQKLAQWR

-431 GARDIMAYYGID
+431 GARDILSYYGID
-443 DPADIDFGSL
+443 DPGNIDFDSL
-453 WGSRTDTMGRSR
+453 WASRTDTMGRSR

-519 GHPPQELQ
+519 SHPPEELQ

-583 GVDDAKEYNSVRSR
+583 GVDDAKEYNSVRAR
-597 MRARGQDMPPLP
+597 MRARGQDMAPLP

-698 RRSLEDIVRFQ
+698 RKSLEDIIRFQ
-709 AEFLWRDYISRG
+709 AEFLWRDYFQPGVS
-721 ITIDGEEAPALVHS
+721 IDGEEAPALVHS
-735 IDYVRPQL
+735 IDYIRPQL
-743 FTNLFTPLEV
+743 FTNSFTPLEV
-753 SVGGPDLEPV
+753 SVGGPDIEPV
-763 HSNGEVLEAA
+763 VAQPNGEVLES
-773 DAEAED
+773 DDIEGGEDED
-779 EEEGIRTPK
+779 EEGVRTPK

-794 DQLRKIDFEPY
+794 DQLRKIKFEPY

-812 SEPVAID
+812 TQPVAID
-819 ELVNRFIGHQWQQ
+819 DLVNRFLGRPWHKE
-832 DYGTARDLVFPL
+832 YGSACNLVFPI
-844 GIIDRPFKHDQPPW
+844 GIIDRPYKHDQPPW

-895 PEQVQFYCL
+895 PQQVQFYCL
-904 AYSGTALT
+904 AYSSTALT
-912 TVARLPHVGEV
+912 TVSRIPHVGEV

-949 FLEYR
+949 FLECG
-954 IASMDV
+954 IASMEM

-969 AGPVPN
+969 AGPVPD

-1002 NLIINQGPSFGV
+1002 NVIINQGPSFGV
-1014 HVVVSADRESEL
+1014 HVVVTADRESEL
-1026 RPPVRSGFGSRVEL
+1026 RPPVRSGFGSRIEL

-1054 FAKEVP
+1054 FAKDVP

-1074 LDADPQAGLHTLVA
+1074 LDSDPQAGLHTLVA
-1088 RPALGSTPTNVFASD
+1088 RPALGSTPDNVFECD
-1103 SIVDAVSRL
+1103 SVVAAVSRL
-1112 ASGQA
+1112 TSAQA
-1117 PPIRRL
+1117 PPVRRL

-1136 ARDTR
+1136 SRDTR
-1141 QGVGAGGIVWAISEL
+1141 QGVGAGGIAWAISEL

-1166 ENAHLVVTGRRECGR
+1166 ENSHLMVTGRRECGR

-1192 GRLYAPGTSS
+1192 GRLYAPGASS
-1202 ALAATGRAALCP
+1202 APPPAPGRPSAQVWLVDPRRQLLTALGSDYVERFAYNLDGVVAMMGELAAALAGREPPPGLSAEELLSRSWWSGPEIFLIVDDIQQLPPGFDSPLHKAVPFVNRAADVGLHVIVTRTFGGWSSAGSDP
-1214 GVAGRPAPSAADRAG
+1214 MLRALHQANAPLLVMDADPDEGFIRGKMKGGPLPRGRGLLMAEDTGVFVQVAATE
-1229 LRVRREVRLQP
+1229 VRR
-1240 RRRAGD
+1240 
-1246 DERHVRPSGQPR
+1246 
-1258 TTARLVGG
+1258 
-1266 GAAVALLVERSGDLP
+1266 
-1281 DRRRHTADA
+1281 
-1290 GRFRFAAAQG
+1290 
-1300 RRLGDPG
+1300 
-1307 RRCRPARDCH
+1307 
-1317 PHVRRLVVRGQRPD
+1317 
-1331 AAGTAPGERATTG
+1331 
-1344 DGRRPR
+1344 
-1350 RGLHPRQDEGWP
+1350 
-1362 AAPWSRPADGRGH
+1362 
-1375 RCVRPGGGHRAPQVE
+1375 
-1390 AAPPR
+1390 
-1395 WGWLA
+1395 
-1400 CQPQRS
+1400 
-1406 GNFLSANVFDGKLIS
+1406 
-1421 GVQSGGSSKSGICL
+1421 
-1435 SHSATTMVSSIRAR
+1435 

>member
-1 MKRGFARPTPEKAPV
+1 MKRGFARPTPEKPPV
-16 IKPENIVLPT
+16 IKPENIVLST

-35 KPWWIVVVGVVVIG
+35 KPWWLIVVGVVVVS
-49 LLGGMIAMT
+49 LLGGMVAMV
-58 FASGSHVFGGV
+58 FASGSHVFGGI
-69 GAIFPIFMIG
+69 GSIFPLFMMVGI
-79 GMAMMMF
+79 MMMMF
-86 GGRFGGQQ
+86 RGMGGGQQ

-110 MLDMLRETAHES
+110 MLDMLRETAQES

-127 ANYRWFHPAPTMLA
+127 ANYRWFHPAPNTLA
-141 SAVGS
+141 AAVGS
-146 SRMWERKPDGKDLNF
+146 PRMWERKPDGKDLNF

-209 LPKMISLLVEPWYS
+209 LPKMVSLLVEPWYA
-223 LIGGRE
+223 LVGERE
-229 QVLGLMRAIVCQL
+229 QVLGLMRAIICQL
-242 AFSHGPDHVQMV
+242 AFSHGPDHVQMI

-260 EQWDWVKWLP
+260 DQWDWVKWLP
-270 HFGDPRRQDAAGN
+270 HFGDSRRHDAAGN
-283 ARMVYSSVRE
+283 ARMVYTSVRE

-330 TDPQWEFVKSAE
+330 DDPQWEYVISAE
-342 GIDGVTFF
+342 GVDGVTFF
-350 DLTGASMWAAV
+350 DLTGSSMWTDI
-361 PERTLQFDD
+361 PERKLQFDKT
-370 LGVIEALPRDRDTWM
+370 GVIEALPRDRDTWM
-385 VIDEK
+385 VIDDK
-390 PWFFALT
+390 AWFFALT
-397 DHISIAEAEEF
+397 DQVSIAEAEEF
-408 AQKLARWR
+408 AQKLAQWR

-431 GARDIMAYYGID
+431 GARDILSYYGID
-443 DPADIDFGSL
+443 DPGNIDFDSL
-453 WGSRTDTMGRSR
+453 WASRTDTMGRSR

-519 GHPPQELQ
+519 SHPPEELQ

-583 GVDDAKEYNSVRSR
+583 GVDDAKEYNSVRAR
-597 MRARGQDMPPLP
+597 MRARGQDMAPLP

-698 RRSLEDIVRFQ
+698 RKSLEDIIRFQ
-709 AEFLWRDYISRG
+709 AEFLWRDYFQPGVS
-721 ITIDGEEAPALVHS
+721 IDGEEAPALVHS
-735 IDYVRPQL
+735 IDYIRPQL
-743 FTNLFTPLEV
+743 FTNSFTPLEV
-753 SVGGPDLEPV
+753 SVGGPDIEPV
-763 HSNGEVLEAA
+763 VAQPNGEVLES
-773 DAEAED
+773 DDIEGGEDED
-779 EEEGIRTPK
+779 EEGVRTPK

-794 DQLRKIDFEPY
+794 DQLRKIKFEPY

-812 SEPVAID
+812 TQPVAID
-819 ELVNRFIGHQWQQ
+819 DLVNRFLGRPWHKE
-832 DYGTARDLVFPL
+832 YGSACNLVFPI
-844 GIIDRPFKHDQPPW
+844 GIIDRPYKHDQPPW

-895 PEQVQFYCL
+895 PQQVQFYCL
-904 AYSGTALT
+904 AYSSTALT
-912 TVARLPHVGEV
+912 TVSRIPHVGEV

-949 FLEYR
+949 FLECG
-954 IASMDV
+954 IASMEM

-969 AGPVPN
+969 AGPVPD

-1002 NLIINQGPSFGV
+1002 NVIINQGPSFGV
-1014 HVVVSADRESEL
+1014 HVVVTADRESEL
-1026 RPPVRSGFGSRVEL
+1026 RPPVRSGFGSRIEL

-1054 FAKEVP
+1054 FAKDVP

-1074 LDADPQAGLHTLVA
+1074 LDSDPQAGLHTLVA
-1088 RPALGSTPTNVFASD
+1088 RPALGSTPDNVFECD
-1103 SIVDAVSRL
+1103 SVVAAVSRL
-1112 ASGQA
+1112 TSAQA
-1117 PPIRRL
+1117 PPVRRL

-1136 ARDTR
+1136 SRDTR
-1141 QGVGAGGIVWAISEL
+1141 QGVGAGGIAWAISEL

-1166 ENAHLVVTGRRECGR
+1166 ENSHLMVTGRRECGR

-1192 GRLYAPGTSS
+1192 GRLYAPGASS
-1202 ALAATGRAALCP
+1202 APPPAPGRPSAQVWLVDPRRQLLTALGSDYVERFAYNLDGVVAMMGELAAALAGREPPPGLSAEELLSRSWWSGPEIFLIVDDIQQLPPGFDSPLHKAVPFVNRAADVGLHVIVTRTFGGWSSAGSDP
-1214 GVAGRPAPSAADRAG
+1214 MLRALHQANAPLLVMDADPDEGFIRGKMKGGPLPRGRGLLMAEDTGVFVQVAATE
-1229 LRVRREVRLQP
+1229 VRR
-1240 RRRAGD
+1240 
-1246 DERHVRPSGQPR
+1246 
-1258 TTARLVGG
+1258 
-1266 GAAVALLVERSGDLP
+1266 
-1281 DRRRHTADA
+1281 
-1290 GRFRFAAAQG
+1290 
-1300 RRLGDPG
+1300 
-1307 RRCRPARDCH
+1307 
-1317 PHVRRLVVRGQRPD
+1317 
-1331 AAGTAPGERATTG
+1331 
-1344 DGRRPR
+1344 
-1350 RGLHPRQDEGWP
+1350 
-1362 AAPWSRPADGRGH
+1362 
-1375 RCVRPGGGHRAPQVE
+1375 
-1390 AAPPR
+1390 
-1395 WGWLA
+1395 
-1400 CQPQRS
+1400 
-1406 GNFLSANVFDGKLIS
+1406 
-1421 GVQSGGSSKSGICL
+1421 
-1435 SHSATTMVSSIRAR
+1435 

>member
-1 MKRGFARPTPEKAPV
+1 VKRGFARPTPEKPPV

-35 KPWWIVVVGVVVIG
+35 KPWWLIVVGVVVVG
-49 LLGGMIAMT
+49 LLIGMVAMT
-58 FASGSHVFGGV
+58 FASGSHVFGGA
-69 GAIFPIFMIG
+69 GSIFPIFMIG
-79 GMAMMMF
+79 GVAMMMF

-127 ANYRWFHPAPTMLA
+127 ANYRWFHPAPTTLA
-141 SAVGS
+141 AAVGT

-209 LPKMISLLVEPWYS
+209 LPKMISLLVEPWYA
-223 LIGGRE
+223 LDGDRE
-229 QVLGLMRAIVCQL
+229 QALGLMRAIVCQL

-254 VVSSDL
+254 VVTSDL
-260 EQWDWVKWLP
+260 DEWDWVKWLP

-319 PTPHTVIIADV
+319 LTPHTVIVADV
-330 TDPQWEFVKSAE
+330 VDPQWEYVISAE

-350 DLTGASMWAAV
+350 DLTGSSIWTSV
-361 PERTLQFDD
+361 PERTLRFDD
-370 LGVIEALPRDRDTWM
+370 KGVIEALPRDRDTWM

-397 DHISIAEAEEF
+397 DHISTAEAEEF
-408 AQKLARWR
+408 AQALARWR

-443 DPADIDFGSL
+443 DPGRIDFESL
-453 WGSRTDTMGRSR
+453 WGSRNDSMGRSR
-465 LRAPFGNRSDNG
+465 LRAPFGVRSDNG

-509 VRTVIESLML
+509 VRTVLESLML
-519 GHPPQELQ
+519 SHPPDELQ

-583 GVDDAKEYNSVRSR
+583 GVDDAKEYNSVRIR
-597 MRARGQDMPPLP
+597 MRARGQDMAPLP

-709 AEFLWRDYISRG
+709 AEFLWRDYFPRG
-721 ITIDGEEAPALVHS
+721 LTDDGDEAPALVHS

-743 FTNLFTPLEV
+743 FTNAFTPLEV
-753 SVGGPDLEPV
+753 SVGGPDLTPAALT
-763 HSNGEVLEAA
+763 NGETLEGEVAA
-773 DAEAED
+773 GDD
-779 EEEGIRTPK
+779 DIEGIRVPK

-812 SEPVAID
+812 NQPVAID
-819 ELVNRFIGHQWQQ
+819 ELVNRFLGHEWQQ
-832 DYGTARDLVFPL
+832 DYGTARNLVFPI

-870 ILGAGGSGKTTALQT
+870 ILGSGGSGKTTALQT

-938 LLALVRERKRS
+938 LLALVRDRKRT
-949 FLEYR
+949 FLEYG
-954 IASMDV
+954 IASMEV

-969 AGPVPN
+969 PGPVPN
-975 DGFGDVYLVIDN
+975 DGFGDVYLVVDN

-1002 NLIINQGPSFGV
+1002 NVIINQGPSFGV
-1014 HVVVSADRESEL
+1014 HVVVTADRESEL

-1054 FAKEVP
+1054 FAKDVP

-1074 LDADPQAGLHTLVA
+1074 LDSDPQAGLHTLVA
-1088 RPALGSTPTNVFASD
+1088 RPALATTPDYVFESD
-1103 SIVDAVSRL
+1103 SVIDAVGRL
-1112 ASGQA
+1112 TSGQA
-1117 PPIRRL
+1117 QPVRRL
-1123 PARFGVEQVRELA
+1123 PARFDVEQLRELA

-1141 QGVGAGGIVWAISEL
+1141 QGVGAGGIAWAISEL
-1156 DLAPVYLNFA
+1156 DLSPVYLNFA
-1166 ENAHLVVTGRRECGR
+1166 ENAHLMVTGRRECGR
-1181 TTTLATIMSEI
+1181 TTALATIMSEI
-1192 GRLYAPGTSS
+1192 GRLYAPGASS
-1202 ALAATGRAALCP
+1202 APTPPAGQPSAQVWLVDPRRQLLTALGSDYVEKFAYNLDGVQAMMGELAAAL
-1214 GVAGRPAPSAADRAG
+1214 AGREPPPGLSAEELLARSWWSGPEIFLIVDDIQQLPAGFDSP
-1229 LRVRREVRLQP
+1229 
-1240 RRRAGD
+1240 
-1246 DERHVRPSGQPR
+1246 
-1258 TTARLVGG
+1258 
-1266 GAAVALLVERSGDLP
+1266 
-1281 DRRRHTADA
+1281 
-1290 GRFRFAAAQG
+1290 
-1300 RRLGDPG
+1300 
-1307 RRCRPARDCH
+1307 
-1317 PHVRRLVVRGQRPD
+1317 
-1331 AAGTAPGERATTG
+1331 
-1344 DGRRPR
+1344 
-1350 RGLHPRQDEGWP
+1350 LHK
-1362 AAPWSRPADGRGH
+1362 AAPWVTRAADVGLHVIVTRTFGGWSSAGSDPMLRALAQANAPLLVMDADPDEGFIRGKMKGGPLPRGRGLLMAEDTG
-1375 RCVRPGGGHRAPQVE
+1375 VFVQV
-1390 AAPPR
+1390 AATDLR
-1395 WGWLA
+1395 
-1400 CQPQRS
+1400 
-1406 GNFLSANVFDGKLIS
+1406 K
-1421 GVQSGGSSKSGICL
+1421 
-1435 SHSATTMVSSIRAR
+1435 

>member
-1 MKRGFARPTPEKAPV
+1 MKRGFARPTPEKPPV
-16 IKPENIVLPT
+16 IKPENIVLST

-35 KPWWIVVVGVVVIG
+35 KPWWLIVVGVVVVG
-49 LLGGMIAMT
+49 LLGGMVAMV
-58 FASGSHVFGGV
+58 FASGSHVFGGI
-69 GAIFPIFMIG
+69 GSIFPLFMMVGI
-79 GMAMMMF
+79 MMMMF
-86 GGRFGGQQ
+86 RGMGGGQQ

-110 MLDMLRETAHES
+110 MLDMLRETAQES

-127 ANYRWFHPAPTMLA
+127 ANYRWFHPAPNTLA
-141 SAVGS
+141 AAVGS
-146 SRMWERKPDGKDLNF
+146 PRMWERKPDGKNLNF

-209 LPKMISLLVEPWYS
+209 LPKMVSLLVEPWYA
-223 LIGGRE
+223 LVGERE
-229 QVLGLMRAIVCQL
+229 QVLGLMRAIICQL
-242 AFSHGPDHVQMV
+242 AFSHGPDHVQMI

-260 EQWDWVKWLP
+260 DQWDWVKWLP
-270 HFGDPRRQDAAGN
+270 HFGDSRRHDAAGN
-283 ARMVYSSVRE
+283 ARMVYTSVRE

-330 TDPQWEFVKSAE
+330 DDPQWEYVISAE
-342 GIDGVTFF
+342 GVDGVTFF
-350 DLTGASMWAAV
+350 DLTGSSMWTDI
-361 PERTLQFDD
+361 PERKLQFDKT
-370 LGVIEALPRDRDTWM
+370 GVIEALPRDRDTWM
-385 VIDEK
+385 VIDDK
-390 PWFFALT
+390 AWFFALT
-397 DHISIAEAEEF
+397 DQVSIAEAEEF
-408 AQKLARWR
+408 AQKLAQWR

-431 GARDIMAYYGID
+431 GARDILSYYGID
-443 DPADIDFGSL
+443 DPGNIDFDSL
-453 WGSRTDTMGRSR
+453 WASRTDTMGRSR

-519 GHPPQELQ
+519 SHPPEELQ

-583 GVDDAKEYNSVRSR
+583 GVDDAKEYNSVRAR
-597 MRARGQDMPPLP
+597 MRARGQDMAPLP

-698 RRSLEDIVRFQ
+698 RKSLEDIIRFQ
-709 AEFLWRDYISRG
+709 AEFLWRDYFQPGVS
-721 ITIDGEEAPALVHS
+721 IDGEEAPALVHS
-735 IDYVRPQL
+735 IDYIRPQL
-743 FTNLFTPLEV
+743 FTNSFTPLEV
-753 SVGGPDLEPV
+753 SVGGPDIEPV
-763 HSNGEVLEAA
+763 VAQPNGEVLES
-773 DAEAED
+773 DDIEGGEDED
-779 EEEGIRTPK
+779 EEGVRTPK

-794 DQLRKIDFEPY
+794 DQLRKIKFEPY

-812 SEPVAID
+812 TQPVAID
-819 ELVNRFIGHQWQQ
+819 DLVNRFLGRPWHKE
-832 DYGTARDLVFPL
+832 YGSACNLVFPI
-844 GIIDRPFKHDQPPW
+844 GIIDRPYKHDQPPW

-895 PEQVQFYCL
+895 PQQVQFYCL
-904 AYSGTALT
+904 AYSSTALT
-912 TVARLPHVGEV
+912 TVSRIPHVGEV

-949 FLEYR
+949 FLECG
-954 IASMDV
+954 IASMEM

-969 AGPVPN
+969 AGPVPD

-1002 NLIINQGPSFGV
+1002 NVIINQGPSFGV
-1014 HVVVSADRESEL
+1014 HVVVTADRESEL
-1026 RPPVRSGFGSRVEL
+1026 RPPVRSGFGSRIEL

-1054 FAKEVP
+1054 FAKDVP

-1074 LDADPQAGLHTLVA
+1074 LDSDPQAGLHTLVA
-1088 RPALGSTPTNVFASD
+1088 RPALGSTPDNVFECD
-1103 SIVDAVSRL
+1103 SVVAAVSRL
-1112 ASGQA
+1112 TSAQA
-1117 PPIRRL
+1117 PPVRRL

-1136 ARDTR
+1136 SRDTR
-1141 QGVGAGGIVWAISEL
+1141 QGVGAGGIAWAISEL

-1166 ENAHLVVTGRRECGR
+1166 ENSHLMVTGRRECGR

-1192 GRLYAPGTSS
+1192 GRLYAPGASS
-1202 ALAATGRAALCP
+1202 APPPAPGRPSAQVWLVDPRRQLLTALGSDYVERFAYNLDGVVAMMGELAAALAGREPPPGLSAEELLSRSWWSGPEIFLIVDDIQQLPPGFDSPLHKAVPFVNRAADVGLHVIVTRTFGGWSSAGSDP
-1214 GVAGRPAPSAADRAG
+1214 MLRALHQANAPLLVMDADPDEGFIRGKMKGGPLPRGRGLLMAEDTGVFVQVAATE
-1229 LRVRREVRLQP
+1229 VRR
-1240 RRRAGD
+1240 
-1246 DERHVRPSGQPR
+1246 
-1258 TTARLVGG
+1258 
-1266 GAAVALLVERSGDLP
+1266 
-1281 DRRRHTADA
+1281 
-1290 GRFRFAAAQG
+1290 
-1300 RRLGDPG
+1300 
-1307 RRCRPARDCH
+1307 
-1317 PHVRRLVVRGQRPD
+1317 
-1331 AAGTAPGERATTG
+1331 
-1344 DGRRPR
+1344 
-1350 RGLHPRQDEGWP
+1350 
-1362 AAPWSRPADGRGH
+1362 
-1375 RCVRPGGGHRAPQVE
+1375 
-1390 AAPPR
+1390 
-1395 WGWLA
+1395 
-1400 CQPQRS
+1400 
-1406 GNFLSANVFDGKLIS
+1406 
-1421 GVQSGGSSKSGICL
+1421 
-1435 SHSATTMVSSIRAR
+1435 

>member
-1 MKRGFARPTPEKAPV
+1 MKRGFARPTPEKPPV
-16 IKPENIVLPT
+16 IKPENIVLST

-35 KPWWIVVVGVVVIG
+35 KPWWLIVVGVVVVG
-49 LLGGMIAMT
+49 LLGGMVAMV
-58 FASGSHVFGGV
+58 FASGSHVFGGI
-69 GAIFPIFMIG
+69 GSIFPLFMMVGI
-79 GMAMMMF
+79 MMMMF
-86 GGRFGGQQ
+86 RGMGGGQQ

-110 MLDMLRETAHES
+110 MLDMLRETAQES

-127 ANYRWFHPAPTMLA
+127 ANYRWFHPAPNTLA
-141 SAVGS
+141 AAVGS
-146 SRMWERKPDGKDLNF
+146 PRMWERKPDGKDLNF

-209 LPKMISLLVEPWYS
+209 LPKMVSLLVEPWYA
-223 LIGGRE
+223 LVGECE
-229 QVLGLMRAIVCQL
+229 QVLGLMRAIICQL
-242 AFSHGPDHVQMV
+242 AFSHGPDHVQMI

-260 EQWDWVKWLP
+260 DQWDWVKWLP
-270 HFGDPRRQDAAGN
+270 HFGDSRRHDAAGN
-283 ARMVYSSVRE
+283 ARMVYTSVRE

-330 TDPQWEFVKSAE
+330 DDPQWEYVISAE
-342 GIDGVTFF
+342 GVDGVTFF
-350 DLTGASMWAAV
+350 DLTGSSMWTDI
-361 PERTLQFDD
+361 PERKLQFDKT
-370 LGVIEALPRDRDTWM
+370 GVIEALPRDRDTWM
-385 VIDEK
+385 VIDDK
-390 PWFFALT
+390 AWFFALT
-397 DHISIAEAEEF
+397 DQVSIAEAEEF
-408 AQKLARWR
+408 AQKLAQWR

-431 GARDIMAYYGID
+431 GARDILSYYGID
-443 DPADIDFGSL
+443 DPGNIDFDSL
-453 WGSRTDTMGRSR
+453 WASRTDTMGRSR

-519 GHPPQELQ
+519 SHPPEELQ

-583 GVDDAKEYNSVRSR
+583 GVDDAKEYNSVRAR
-597 MRARGQDMPPLP
+597 MRARGQDMAPLP

-698 RRSLEDIVRFQ
+698 RKSLEDIIRFQ
-709 AEFLWRDYISRG
+709 AEFLWRDYFQPGVS
-721 ITIDGEEAPALVHS
+721 IDGEEAPALVHS
-735 IDYVRPQL
+735 IDYIRPQL
-743 FTNLFTPLEV
+743 FTNSFTPLEV
-753 SVGGPDLEPV
+753 SVGGPDIEPV
-763 HSNGEVLEAA
+763 VAQPNGEMLES
-773 DAEAED
+773 DDIEGGEGED
-779 EEEGIRTPK
+779 EEGVRTPK

-794 DQLRKIDFEPY
+794 DQLRKIKFEPY

-812 SEPVAID
+812 TQPVAID
-819 ELVNRFIGHQWQQ
+819 DLVNRFLGRPWHKE
-832 DYGTARDLVFPL
+832 YGSACNLVFPI
-844 GIIDRPFKHDQPPW
+844 GIIDRPYKHDQPPW

-895 PEQVQFYCL
+895 PQQVQFYCL
-904 AYSGTALT
+904 AYSSTALT
-912 TVARLPHVGEV
+912 TVSRIPHVGEV

-949 FLEYR
+949 FLECG
-954 IASMDV
+954 IASMEM

-969 AGPVPN
+969 AGPVPD

-1002 NLIINQGPSFGV
+1002 NVIINQGPSFGV
-1014 HVVVSADRESEL
+1014 HVVVTADRESEL
-1026 RPPVRSGFGSRVEL
+1026 RPPVRSGFGSRIEL

-1054 FAKEVP
+1054 FAKDVP

-1074 LDADPQAGLHTLVA
+1074 LDSDPQAGLHTLVA
-1088 RPALGSTPTNVFASD
+1088 RPALGSTPDNVFECD
-1103 SIVDAVSRL
+1103 SVVAAVSRL
-1112 ASGQA
+1112 TSAQA
-1117 PPIRRL
+1117 PPVRRL

-1136 ARDTR
+1136 SRDTR
-1141 QGVGAGGIVWAISEL
+1141 QGVGAGGIAWAISEL

-1166 ENAHLVVTGRRECGR
+1166 ENSHLMVTGRRECGR

-1192 GRLYAPGTSS
+1192 GRLYAPGASS
-1202 ALAATGRAALCP
+1202 APPPAPGRPSAQVWLVDPRRQLLTALGSDYVERFAYNLDGVVAMMGELAAALAGREPPPGLSAEELLSRSWWSGPEIFLIVDDIQQLPPGFDSPLHKAVPFVNRAADVGLHVIVTRTFGGWSSAGSDP
-1214 GVAGRPAPSAADRAG
+1214 MLRALHQANAPLLVMDADPDEGFIRGKMKGGPLPRGRGLLMAEDTGVFVQVAATE
-1229 LRVRREVRLQP
+1229 VRR
-1240 RRRAGD
+1240 
-1246 DERHVRPSGQPR
+1246 
-1258 TTARLVGG
+1258 
-1266 GAAVALLVERSGDLP
+1266 
-1281 DRRRHTADA
+1281 
-1290 GRFRFAAAQG
+1290 
-1300 RRLGDPG
+1300 
-1307 RRCRPARDCH
+1307 
-1317 PHVRRLVVRGQRPD
+1317 
-1331 AAGTAPGERATTG
+1331 
-1344 DGRRPR
+1344 
-1350 RGLHPRQDEGWP
+1350 
-1362 AAPWSRPADGRGH
+1362 
-1375 RCVRPGGGHRAPQVE
+1375 
-1390 AAPPR
+1390 
-1395 WGWLA
+1395 
-1400 CQPQRS
+1400 
-1406 GNFLSANVFDGKLIS
+1406 
-1421 GVQSGGSSKSGICL
+1421 
-1435 SHSATTMVSSIRAR
+1435 

>member
-1 MKRGFARPTPEKAPV
+1 MKRGFARPTPEKPPV
-16 IKPENIVLPT
+16 IKPENIVLST

-35 KPWWIVVVGVVVIG
+35 KPWWLIVVGVVVVG
-49 LLGGMIAMT
+49 LLGGMVAMV
-58 FASGSHVFGGV
+58 FASGSHVFGGI
-69 GAIFPIFMIG
+69 GSIFPLFMMVGI
-79 GMAMMMF
+79 MMMMF
-86 GGRFGGQQ
+86 RGMGGGQQ

-110 MLDMLRETAHES
+110 MLDMLRETAQES

-127 ANYRWFHPAPTMLA
+127 ANYRWFPPAPNTLA
-141 SAVGS
+141 AAVGS
-146 SRMWERKPDGKDLNF
+146 PRMWERKPDGKDLNF

-209 LPKMISLLVEPWYS
+209 LPKMVSLLVEPWYA
-223 LIGGRE
+223 LVGERE
-229 QVLGLMRAIVCQL
+229 QVLGLMRAIICQL
-242 AFSHGPDHVQMV
+242 AFSHGPDHVQMI

-260 EQWDWVKWLP
+260 DQWDWVKWLP
-270 HFGDPRRQDAAGN
+270 HFGDSRRHDAAGN
-283 ARMVYSSVRE
+283 ARMVYTSVRE

-330 TDPQWEFVKSAE
+330 DDPQWEYVISAE
-342 GIDGVTFF
+342 GVDGVTFF
-350 DLTGASMWAAV
+350 DLTGSSMWTDI
-361 PERTLQFDD
+361 PERKLQFDKT
-370 LGVIEALPRDRDTWM
+370 GVIEALPRDRDTWM
-385 VIDEK
+385 VIDDK
-390 PWFFALT
+390 AWFFALT
-397 DHISIAEAEEF
+397 DQVSIAEAEEF
-408 AQKLARWR
+408 AQKLAQWR

-431 GARDIMAYYGID
+431 GARDILSYYGID
-443 DPADIDFGSL
+443 DPGNIDFDSL
-453 WGSRTDTMGRSR
+453 WASRTDTMGRSR

-519 GHPPQELQ
+519 SHPPEELQ

-583 GVDDAKEYNSVRSR
+583 GVDDAKEYNSVRAR
-597 MRARGQDMPPLP
+597 MRARGQDMAPLP

-698 RRSLEDIVRFQ
+698 RKSLEDIIRFQ
-709 AEFLWRDYISRG
+709 AEFLWRDYFQPGVS
-721 ITIDGEEAPALVHS
+721 IDGEEAPALVHS
-735 IDYVRPQL
+735 IDYIRPQL
-743 FTNLFTPLEV
+743 FTNSFTPLEV
-753 SVGGPDLEPV
+753 SVGGPDIEPV
-763 HSNGEVLEAA
+763 VAQPNGEVLES
-773 DAEAED
+773 DDIEGGEDED
-779 EEEGIRTPK
+779 EEGVRTPK

-794 DQLRKIDFEPY
+794 DQLRKIKFEPY

-812 SEPVAID
+812 TQPVAID
-819 ELVNRFIGHQWQQ
+819 DLVNRFLGRPWHKE
-832 DYGTARDLVFPL
+832 YGSACNLVFPI
-844 GIIDRPFKHDQPPW
+844 GIIDRPYKHDQPPW

-895 PEQVQFYCL
+895 PQQVQFYCL
-904 AYSGTALT
+904 AYSSTALT
-912 TVARLPHVGEV
+912 TVSRIPHVGEV

-949 FLEYR
+949 FLECG
-954 IASMDV
+954 IASMEM

-969 AGPVPN
+969 AGPVPD

-987 YRALAEENEVLIEQV
+987 SRALAEENEVLIEQV
-1002 NLIINQGPSFGV
+1002 NVIINQGPSFGV
-1014 HVVVSADRESEL
+1014 HVVVTADRESEL
-1026 RPPVRSGFGSRVEL
+1026 RPPVRSGFGSRIEL

-1054 FAKEVP
+1054 FAKDVP

-1074 LDADPQAGLHTLVA
+1074 LDSDPQAGLHTLVA
-1088 RPALGSTPTNVFASD
+1088 RPALGSTPDNVFECD
-1103 SIVDAVSRL
+1103 SVVAAVSRL
-1112 ASGQA
+1112 TSAQA
-1117 PPIRRL
+1117 PPVRRL
-1123 PARFGVEQVRELA
+1123 PARFGVEQVRELGS
-1136 ARDTR
+1136 RDTR
-1141 QGVGAGGIVWAISEL
+1141 QGVGAGGIAWAISEL

-1166 ENAHLVVTGRRECGR
+1166 ENSHLMVTGRRECGR

-1192 GRLYAPGTSS
+1192 GRLYAPGASS
-1202 ALAATGRAALCP
+1202 APPPAPGRPSAQVWLVDPRRQLLTALGSDYVERFAYNLDGVVAMMGELAAALAGREPPPGLSAEELLSRSWWSGPEIFLIVDDIQQLPPGFDSPLHKAVPFVNRAADVGLHVIVTRTFGGWSSAGSDP
-1214 GVAGRPAPSAADRAG
+1214 MLRALHQANAPLLVMDADPDEGFIRGKMKGGPLPRGRGLLMAEDTGVFVQVAATE
-1229 LRVRREVRLQP
+1229 VRR
-1240 RRRAGD
+1240 
-1246 DERHVRPSGQPR
+1246 
-1258 TTARLVGG
+1258 
-1266 GAAVALLVERSGDLP
+1266 
-1281 DRRRHTADA
+1281 
-1290 GRFRFAAAQG
+1290 
-1300 RRLGDPG
+1300 
-1307 RRCRPARDCH
+1307 
-1317 PHVRRLVVRGQRPD
+1317 
-1331 AAGTAPGERATTG
+1331 
-1344 DGRRPR
+1344 
-1350 RGLHPRQDEGWP
+1350 
-1362 AAPWSRPADGRGH
+1362 
-1375 RCVRPGGGHRAPQVE
+1375 
-1390 AAPPR
+1390 
-1395 WGWLA
+1395 
-1400 CQPQRS
+1400 
-1406 GNFLSANVFDGKLIS
+1406 
-1421 GVQSGGSSKSGICL
+1421 
-1435 SHSATTMVSSIRAR
+1435 

>member
-1 MKRGFARPTPEKAPV
+1 MKRGFARPTPEKPPV
-16 IKPENIVLPT
+16 IKPENIVLST

-35 KPWWIVVVGVVVIG
+35 KPWWLIVVGVVVVG
-49 LLGGMIAMT
+49 LLGGMVGMV
-58 FASGSHVFGGV
+58 FASGSHVFGGI
-69 GAIFPIFMIG
+69 GSIFPLFMMVGI
-79 GMAMMMF
+79 MMMMF
-86 GGRFGGQQ
+86 RGMGGGQQ

-110 MLDMLRETAHES
+110 MLDMLRETAQES

-127 ANYRWFHPAPTMLA
+127 ANYRWFHPAPNTLA
-141 SAVGS
+141 AAVGS
-146 SRMWERKPDGKDLNF
+146 PRMWERKPDGKDLNF

-209 LPKMISLLVEPWYS
+209 LPKMVSLLVEPWYA
-223 LIGGRE
+223 LVGERE
-229 QVLGLMRAIVCQL
+229 QVLGLMRAIICQL
-242 AFSHGPDHVQMV
+242 AFSHGPDHVQMI

-260 EQWDWVKWLP
+260 DQWDWVKWLP
-270 HFGDPRRQDAAGN
+270 HFGDSRRHDAAGN
-283 ARMVYSSVRE
+283 ARMVYTSVRE

-330 TDPQWEFVKSAE
+330 DDPQWEYVISAE
-342 GIDGVTFF
+342 GVDGVTFF
-350 DLTGASMWAAV
+350 DLTGSSMWTDI
-361 PERTLQFDD
+361 PERKLQFDKT
-370 LGVIEALPRDRDTWM
+370 GVIEALPRDRDTWM
-385 VIDEK
+385 VIDDK
-390 PWFFALT
+390 AWFFALT
-397 DHISIAEAEEF
+397 DQVSIAEAEEF
-408 AQKLARWR
+408 AQKLAQWR

-431 GARDIMAYYGID
+431 GARDILSYYGID
-443 DPADIDFGSL
+443 DPGNIDFDSL
-453 WGSRTDTMGRSR
+453 WASRTDTMGRSR

-519 GHPPQELQ
+519 SHPPEELQ

-583 GVDDAKEYNSVRSR
+583 GVDDAKEYNSVRAR
-597 MRARGQDMPPLP
+597 MRARGQDMAPLP

-698 RRSLEDIVRFQ
+698 RKSLEDIIRFQ
-709 AEFLWRDYISRG
+709 AEFLWRDYFQPGVS
-721 ITIDGEEAPALVHS
+721 IDGEEAPALVHS
-735 IDYVRPQL
+735 IDYIRPQL
-743 FTNLFTPLEV
+743 FTNSFTPLEV
-753 SVGGPDLEPV
+753 SVGGPDIEPV
-763 HSNGEVLEAA
+763 VAQPNGEVLES
-773 DAEAED
+773 DDIEGGEDED
-779 EEEGIRTPK
+779 EEGVRTPK

-794 DQLRKIDFEPY
+794 DQLRKIKFEPY

-812 SEPVAID
+812 TQPVAID
-819 ELVNRFIGHQWQQ
+819 DLVNRFLGRPWHKE
-832 DYGTARDLVFPL
+832 YGSACNLVFPI
-844 GIIDRPFKHDQPPW
+844 GIIDRPYKHDQPPW

-895 PEQVQFYCL
+895 PQQVQFYCL
-904 AYSGTALT
+904 AYSSTALT
-912 TVARLPHVGEV
+912 TVSRIPHVGEV

-949 FLEYR
+949 FLECG
-954 IASMDV
+954 IASMEM

-969 AGPVPN
+969 AGPVPD

-1002 NLIINQGPSFGV
+1002 NVIINQGPSFGV
-1014 HVVVSADRESEL
+1014 HVVVTADRESEL
-1026 RPPVRSGFGSRVEL
+1026 RPPVRSGFGSRIEL

-1054 FAKEVP
+1054 FAKDVP

-1074 LDADPQAGLHTLVA
+1074 LDSDPQAGLHTLVA
-1088 RPALGSTPTNVFASD
+1088 RPALGSTPDNVFECD
-1103 SIVDAVSRL
+1103 SVVAAVSRL
-1112 ASGQA
+1112 TSAQA
-1117 PPIRRL
+1117 PPVRRL

-1136 ARDTR
+1136 SRDTR
-1141 QGVGAGGIVWAISEL
+1141 QGVGAGGIAWAISEL

-1166 ENAHLVVTGRRECGR
+1166 ENSHLMVTGRRECGR

-1192 GRLYAPGTSS
+1192 GRLYAPGASS
-1202 ALAATGRAALCP
+1202 APPPAPGRPSAQVWLVDPRRQLLTALGSDYVERFAYNLDGVVAMMGELAAALAGREPPPGLSAEELLSRSWWSGPEIFLIVDDIQQLPPGFDSPLHKAVPFVNRAADVGLHVIVTRTFGGWSSAGSDP
-1214 GVAGRPAPSAADRAG
+1214 MLRALHQANAPLLVMDADPDEGFIRGKMKGGPLPRGRGLLMAEDTGVFVQVAATE
-1229 LRVRREVRLQP
+1229 VRR
-1240 RRRAGD
+1240 
-1246 DERHVRPSGQPR
+1246 
-1258 TTARLVGG
+1258 
-1266 GAAVALLVERSGDLP
+1266 
-1281 DRRRHTADA
+1281 
-1290 GRFRFAAAQG
+1290 
-1300 RRLGDPG
+1300 
-1307 RRCRPARDCH
+1307 
-1317 PHVRRLVVRGQRPD
+1317 
-1331 AAGTAPGERATTG
+1331 
-1344 DGRRPR
+1344 
-1350 RGLHPRQDEGWP
+1350 
-1362 AAPWSRPADGRGH
+1362 
-1375 RCVRPGGGHRAPQVE
+1375 
-1390 AAPPR
+1390 
-1395 WGWLA
+1395 
-1400 CQPQRS
+1400 
-1406 GNFLSANVFDGKLIS
+1406 
-1421 GVQSGGSSKSGICL
+1421 
-1435 SHSATTMVSSIRAR
+1435 

>member
-1 MKRGFARPTPEKAPV
+1 MKRGFARPTPEKPPV
-16 IKPENIVLPT
+16 IKPENIVLST

-35 KPWWIVVVGVVVIG
+35 KPWWLIVVGVVVVG
-49 LLGGMIAMT
+49 LLGGMVAMV
-58 FASGSHVFGGV
+58 FASGSHVFGGI
-69 GAIFPIFMIG
+69 GSIFPLFMMVGI
-79 GMAMMMF
+79 MMMMF
-86 GGRFGGQQ
+86 RGMGGGQQ

-110 MLDMLRETAHES
+110 MLDMLRETAQES

-127 ANYRWFHPAPTMLA
+127 ANYRWFHPAPNTLA
-141 SAVGS
+141 AAVGS
-146 SRMWERKPDGKDLNF
+146 PRMWERKPDGKDLNF

-209 LPKMISLLVEPWYS
+209 LPKMVSLLVEPWYA
-223 LIGGRE
+223 LVGERE
-229 QVLGLMRAIVCQL
+229 QVLGLMRAIICQL
-242 AFSHGPDHVQMV
+242 AFSHGPDHVQMI

-260 EQWDWVKWLP
+260 DQWDWVKWLP
-270 HFGDPRRQDAAGN
+270 HFGDSRRHDAAGN
-283 ARMVYSSVRE
+283 ARMVYTSVRE

-330 TDPQWEFVKSAE
+330 DDPQWEYVISAE
-342 GIDGVTFF
+342 GVDGVTFF
-350 DLTGASMWAAV
+350 DLTGSSMWTDI
-361 PERTLQFDD
+361 PERKLQFDKT
-370 LGVIEALPRDRDTWM
+370 GVIEALPRDRDTWM
-385 VIDEK
+385 VIDDK
-390 PWFFALT
+390 AWFFALT
-397 DHISIAEAEEF
+397 DQVSIAEAEEF
-408 AQKLARWR
+408 AQKLAQWR

-431 GARDIMAYYGID
+431 GARDILSYYGID
-443 DPADIDFGSL
+443 DPGNIDFDSL
-453 WGSRTDTMGRSR
+453 WASRTDTMGRSR

-519 GHPPQELQ
+519 SHPPEELQ

-583 GVDDAKEYNSVRSR
+583 GVDDAKEYNSVRAR
-597 MRARGQDMPPLP
+597 MRARGQDMAPLP

-698 RRSLEDIVRFQ
+698 RKSLEDIIRFQ
-709 AEFLWRDYISRG
+709 AEFLWRDYFQPGVS
-721 ITIDGEEAPALVHS
+721 IDGEEAPALVHS
-735 IDYVRPQL
+735 IDYIRPQL
-743 FTNLFTPLEV
+743 FTNSFTPLEV
-753 SVGGPDLEPV
+753 SVGGPDIEPV
-763 HSNGEVLEAA
+763 VAQPNGEVLES
-773 DAEAED
+773 DDIEGGEDED
-779 EEEGIRTPK
+779 EEGVRTPK

-794 DQLRKIDFEPY
+794 DQLRKIKFEPY

-812 SEPVAID
+812 TQPVAID
-819 ELVNRFIGHQWQQ
+819 DLVNRFLGRPWHKE
-832 DYGTARDLVFPL
+832 YGSACNLVFPI
-844 GIIDRPFKHDQPPW
+844 GIIDRPYKHDQPPW

-895 PEQVQFYCL
+895 PQQVQFYCL
-904 AYSGTALT
+904 AYSSTALT
-912 TVARLPHVGEV
+912 TVSRIPHVGEV

-949 FLEYR
+949 FLECG
-954 IASMDV
+954 IASMEM

-969 AGPVPN
+969 AGPVPD

-1002 NLIINQGPSFGV
+1002 NVIINQGPSFGV
-1014 HVVVSADRESEL
+1014 HVVVTADRESEL
-1026 RPPVRSGFGSRVEL
+1026 RPPVRSGFGSRIEL

-1054 FAKEVP
+1054 FAKDVP
-1060 VKPGRGMVAVNYVR
+1060 VKPGRGMVTVNYVR
-1074 LDADPQAGLHTLVA
+1074 LDSDPQAGLHTLVA
-1088 RPALGSTPTNVFASD
+1088 RPALGSTPDNVFECD
-1103 SIVDAVSRL
+1103 SVVAAVSRL
-1112 ASGQA
+1112 TSAQA
-1117 PPIRRL
+1117 PPVRRL

-1136 ARDTR
+1136 SRDTR
-1141 QGVGAGGIVWAISEL
+1141 QGVGAGGIAWAISEL

-1166 ENAHLVVTGRRECGR
+1166 ENSHLMVTGRRECGR

-1192 GRLYAPGTSS
+1192 GRLYAPGASS
-1202 ALAATGRAALCP
+1202 APPPAPGRPSAQVWLVDPRRQLLTALGSDYVERFAYNLDGVVAMMGELAAALAGREPPPGLSAEELLSRSWWSGPEIFLIVDDIQQLPPGFDSPLHKAVPFVNRAADVGLHVIVTRTFGGWSSAGSDP
-1214 GVAGRPAPSAADRAG
+1214 MLRALHQANAPLLVMDADPDEGFIRGKMKGGPLPRGRGLLMAEDTGVFVQVAATE
-1229 LRVRREVRLQP
+1229 VRR
-1240 RRRAGD
+1240 
-1246 DERHVRPSGQPR
+1246 
-1258 TTARLVGG
+1258 
-1266 GAAVALLVERSGDLP
+1266 
-1281 DRRRHTADA
+1281 
-1290 GRFRFAAAQG
+1290 
-1300 RRLGDPG
+1300 
-1307 RRCRPARDCH
+1307 
-1317 PHVRRLVVRGQRPD
+1317 
-1331 AAGTAPGERATTG
+1331 
-1344 DGRRPR
+1344 
-1350 RGLHPRQDEGWP
+1350 
-1362 AAPWSRPADGRGH
+1362 
-1375 RCVRPGGGHRAPQVE
+1375 
-1390 AAPPR
+1390 
-1395 WGWLA
+1395 
-1400 CQPQRS
+1400 
-1406 GNFLSANVFDGKLIS
+1406 
-1421 GVQSGGSSKSGICL
+1421 
-1435 SHSATTMVSSIRAR
+1435 

>member
-1 MKRGFARPTPEKAPV
+1 MKRGFARPTPEKPPV
-16 IKPENIVLPT
+16 IKPENIVLST

-35 KPWWIVVVGVVVIG
+35 KPWWLIVVGVVVVG
-49 LLGGMIAMT
+49 LLGGMVAMV
-58 FASGSHVFGGV
+58 FASGSHVFGGI
-69 GAIFPIFMIG
+69 GSIFPLFMMVGI
-79 GMAMMMF
+79 MMMMF
-86 GGRFGGQQ
+86 RGMGGGQQ

-110 MLDMLRETAHES
+110 MLDMLRETAQES

-127 ANYRWFHPAPTMLA
+127 ANYRWFHPAPNTLA
-141 SAVGS
+141 AAVGS
-146 SRMWERKPDGKDLNF
+146 PRMWERKPDGKDLNF

-209 LPKMISLLVEPWYS
+209 LPKMVSLLVEPWYA
-223 LIGGRE
+223 LVGERE
-229 QVLGLMRAIVCQL
+229 QVLGLMRAIICQL
-242 AFSHGPDHVQMV
+242 AFSHGPDHVQMI

-260 EQWDWVKWLP
+260 DQWDWVKWLP
-270 HFGDPRRQDAAGN
+270 HFGDSRRHDAAGN
-283 ARMVYSSVRE
+283 ARMVYTSVRE

-330 TDPQWEFVKSAE
+330 DDPQWEYVISAE
-342 GIDGVTFF
+342 GVDGVTFF
-350 DLTGASMWAAV
+350 DLTGSSMWTDI
-361 PERTLQFDD
+361 PERKLQFDKT
-370 LGVIEALPRDRDTWM
+370 GVIEALPRDRDTWM
-385 VIDEK
+385 VIDDK
-390 PWFFALT
+390 AWFFALT
-397 DHISIAEAEEF
+397 DQVSIAEAEEF
-408 AQKLARWR
+408 AQKLAQWR

-431 GARDIMAYYGID
+431 GARDILSYYGID
-443 DPADIDFGSL
+443 DPGNIDFDSL
-453 WGSRTDTMGRSR
+453 WASRTDTMGRSR

-519 GHPPQELQ
+519 SHPPEELQ

-583 GVDDAKEYNSVRSR
+583 GVDDAKEYNSVRAR
-597 MRARGQDMPPLP
+597 MRARGQDMAPLP

-698 RRSLEDIVRFQ
+698 RKSLEDIIRFQ
-709 AEFLWRDYISRG
+709 AEFLWRDYFQPGVSV
-721 ITIDGEEAPALVHS
+721 DGEEAPALVHS
-735 IDYVRPQL
+735 IDYIRPQL
-743 FTNLFTPLEV
+743 FTNSFTPLEV
-753 SVGGPDLEPV
+753 SVGGPDIEPV
-763 HSNGEVLEAA
+763 VAQPNGEVLES
-773 DAEAED
+773 DDIEGGEDED
-779 EEEGIRTPK
+779 EEGVRTPK

-794 DQLRKIDFEPY
+794 DQLRKIKFEPY

-812 SEPVAID
+812 TQPVAID
-819 ELVNRFIGHQWQQ
+819 DLVNRFLGRPWHKE
-832 DYGTARDLVFPL
+832 YGSACNLVFPI
-844 GIIDRPFKHDQPPW
+844 GIIDRPYKHDQPPW

-895 PEQVQFYCL
+895 PQQVQFYCL
-904 AYSGTALT
+904 AYSSTALT
-912 TVARLPHVGEV
+912 TVSRIPHVGEV

-949 FLEYR
+949 FLECG
-954 IASMDV
+954 IASMEM

-969 AGPVPN
+969 AGPVPD

-1002 NLIINQGPSFGV
+1002 NVIINQGPSFGV
-1014 HVVVSADRESEL
+1014 HVVVTADRESEL
-1026 RPPVRSGFGSRVEL
+1026 RPPVRSGFGSRIEL

-1054 FAKEVP
+1054 FAKDVP

-1074 LDADPQAGLHTLVA
+1074 LDSDPQAGLHTLVA
-1088 RPALGSTPTNVFASD
+1088 RPALGSTPDNVFECD
-1103 SIVDAVSRL
+1103 SVVAAVSRL
-1112 ASGQA
+1112 TSAQA
-1117 PPIRRL
+1117 PPVRRL

-1136 ARDTR
+1136 SRDTR
-1141 QGVGAGGIVWAISEL
+1141 QGVGAGGIAWAISEL

-1166 ENAHLVVTGRRECGR
+1166 ENSHLMVTGRRECGR

-1192 GRLYAPGTSS
+1192 GRLYAPGASS
-1202 ALAATGRAALCP
+1202 APPPAPGRPSAQVWLVDPRRQLLTALGSDYVERFAYNLDGVVAMMGELAAALAGREPPPGLSAEELLSRSWWSGPEIFLIVDDIQQLPPGFDSPLHKAVPFVNRAADVGLHVIVTRTFGGWSSAGSDP
-1214 GVAGRPAPSAADRAG
+1214 MLRALHQANAPLLVMDADPDEGFIRGKMKGGPLPRGRGLLMAEDTGVFVQVAATE
-1229 LRVRREVRLQP
+1229 VRR
-1240 RRRAGD
+1240 
-1246 DERHVRPSGQPR
+1246 
-1258 TTARLVGG
+1258 
-1266 GAAVALLVERSGDLP
+1266 
-1281 DRRRHTADA
+1281 
-1290 GRFRFAAAQG
+1290 
-1300 RRLGDPG
+1300 
-1307 RRCRPARDCH
+1307 
-1317 PHVRRLVVRGQRPD
+1317 
-1331 AAGTAPGERATTG
+1331 
-1344 DGRRPR
+1344 
-1350 RGLHPRQDEGWP
+1350 
-1362 AAPWSRPADGRGH
+1362 
-1375 RCVRPGGGHRAPQVE
+1375 
-1390 AAPPR
+1390 
-1395 WGWLA
+1395 
-1400 CQPQRS
+1400 
-1406 GNFLSANVFDGKLIS
+1406 
-1421 GVQSGGSSKSGICL
+1421 
-1435 SHSATTMVSSIRAR
+1435 

>member
-1 MKRGFARPTPEKAPV
+1 MKRGFARPTPEKPPV
-16 IKPENIVLPT
+16 IKPENIVLST

-35 KPWWIVVVGVVVIG
+35 KPWWLIVVGVVVVG
-49 LLGGMIAMT
+49 LLGGMVAMV
-58 FASGSHVFGGV
+58 FASGSHVFGGI
-69 GAIFPIFMIG
+69 GSIFPLFMMVGI
-79 GMAMMMF
+79 MMMMF
-86 GGRFGGQQ
+86 RGMGGGQQ

-110 MLDMLRETAHES
+110 MLDMLRETAQES

-127 ANYRWFHPAPTMLA
+127 ANYRWFHPAPNTLA
-141 SAVGS
+141 AAVGS
-146 SRMWERKPDGKDLNF
+146 PRMWERKPDGKDLNF

-209 LPKMISLLVEPWYS
+209 LPKMVSLLVEPWYA
-223 LIGGRE
+223 LVGERE
-229 QVLGLMRAIVCQL
+229 QVLGLMRAIICQL
-242 AFSHGPDHVQMV
+242 AFSHGPDHVQMI

-260 EQWDWVKWLP
+260 DQWDWVKWLP
-270 HFGDPRRQDAAGN
+270 HFGDSRRHDAAGN
-283 ARMVYSSVRE
+283 ARMVYTSVRE

-330 TDPQWEFVKSAE
+330 DDPQWEYVISAE
-342 GIDGVTFF
+342 GVDGVTFF
-350 DLTGASMWAAV
+350 DLTGSSMWTDI
-361 PERTLQFDD
+361 PERKLQFDKT
-370 LGVIEALPRDRDTWM
+370 GVIEALPRDRDTWM
-385 VIDEK
+385 VIDDK
-390 PWFFALT
+390 AWFFALT
-397 DHISIAEAEEF
+397 DQVSIAEAEEF
-408 AQKLARWR
+408 AQKLAQWR

-431 GARDIMAYYGID
+431 GARDILSYYGID
-443 DPADIDFGSL
+443 DPGNIDFDSL
-453 WGSRTDTMGRSR
+453 WASRTDTMGRSR

-519 GHPPQELQ
+519 SHPPEELQ

-583 GVDDAKEYNSVRSR
+583 GVDDAKEYNSVRAR
-597 MRARGQDMPPLP
+597 MRARGQDMAPLP

-698 RRSLEDIVRFQ
+698 RKSLEDIIRFQ
-709 AEFLWRDYISRG
+709 AEFLWRDYFQPGVS
-721 ITIDGEEAPALVHS
+721 IDGEEAPALVHS
-735 IDYVRPQL
+735 IDYIRPQL
-743 FTNLFTPLEV
+743 FTNSFTPLEV
-753 SVGGPDLEPV
+753 SVGGPDIEPV
-763 HSNGEVLEAA
+763 VAQPNGEVLES
-773 DAEAED
+773 DDIEGGEDED
-779 EEEGIRTPK
+779 EEGVRTPK

-794 DQLRKIDFEPY
+794 DQLRKIKFEPY

-812 SEPVAID
+812 TQPVAID
-819 ELVNRFIGHQWQQ
+819 DLVNRFLGRPWHKE
-832 DYGTARDLVFPL
+832 YGSACNLVFPI
-844 GIIDRPFKHDQPPW
+844 GIIDRPYKHDQPPW

-895 PEQVQFYCL
+895 PQQVQFYCL
-904 AYSGTALT
+904 AYSSTALT
-912 TVARLPHVGEV
+912 TVSRIPHVGEV

-949 FLEYR
+949 FLECG
-954 IASMDV
+954 IASMEM

-969 AGPVPN
+969 AGPVPD

-1002 NLIINQGPSFGV
+1002 NVIINQGPSFGV
-1014 HVVVSADRESEL
+1014 HVVVTADRESEL
-1026 RPPVRSGFGSRVEL
+1026 RPPVRSGFGSRIEL

-1054 FAKEVP
+1054 FAKDVP

-1074 LDADPQAGLHTLVA
+1074 LDSDPQAGLHTLVA
-1088 RPALGSTPTNVFASD
+1088 RPALGSTPDNVFECD
-1103 SIVDAVSRL
+1103 SVVAAVSRL
-1112 ASGQA
+1112 TSAQA
-1117 PPIRRL
+1117 PPVRRL

-1136 ARDTR
+1136 SRDTR
-1141 QGVGAGGIVWAISEL
+1141 QGVGAGGIAWAISEL

-1166 ENAHLVVTGRRECGR
+1166 ENSHLMVTGRRECGR

-1192 GRLYAPGTSS
+1192 GRLYAPGASS
-1202 ALAATGRAALCP
+1202 APPPAPGRLSAQVWLVDPRRQLLTALGSDYVERFAYNLDGVVAMMGELAAALAGREPPPGLSAEELLSRSWWSGPEIFLIVDDIQQLPPGFDSPLHKAVPFVNRAADVGLHVIFTRTFGGWSSAGSDP
-1214 GVAGRPAPSAADRAG
+1214 MLRALHQANAPLLVMDADPDEGFIRGKMKGGPLPRGRGLLMAEDTGVFVQVAATE
-1229 LRVRREVRLQP
+1229 VRR
-1240 RRRAGD
+1240 
-1246 DERHVRPSGQPR
+1246 
-1258 TTARLVGG
+1258 
-1266 GAAVALLVERSGDLP
+1266 
-1281 DRRRHTADA
+1281 
-1290 GRFRFAAAQG
+1290 
-1300 RRLGDPG
+1300 
-1307 RRCRPARDCH
+1307 
-1317 PHVRRLVVRGQRPD
+1317 
-1331 AAGTAPGERATTG
+1331 
-1344 DGRRPR
+1344 
-1350 RGLHPRQDEGWP
+1350 
-1362 AAPWSRPADGRGH
+1362 
-1375 RCVRPGGGHRAPQVE
+1375 
-1390 AAPPR
+1390 
-1395 WGWLA
+1395 
-1400 CQPQRS
+1400 
-1406 GNFLSANVFDGKLIS
+1406 
-1421 GVQSGGSSKSGICL
+1421 
-1435 SHSATTMVSSIRAR
+1435 

>member
-1 MKRGFARPTPEKAPV
+1 MKRGFARPTPEKPPV

-35 KPWWIVVVGVVVIG
+35 KPWWLIVVGVVVVG
-49 LLGGMIAMT
+49 LLGGMVAMV
-58 FASGSHVFGGV
+58 FASGSHVFGGI
-69 GAIFPIFMIG
+69 GSIFPLFMMVGI
-79 GMAMMMF
+79 MMMMF
-86 GGRFGGQQ
+86 RGMGGGQQ

-110 MLDMLRETAHES
+110 MLDMLRETAQES

-127 ANYRWFHPAPTMLA
+127 ANYRWFHPAPNTLA
-141 SAVGS
+141 AAVGS
-146 SRMWERKPDGKDLNF
+146 PRMWERKPDGKDLNF

-209 LPKMISLLVEPWYS
+209 LPKMVSLLVEPWYA
-223 LIGGRE
+223 LVGERE
-229 QVLGLMRAIVCQL
+229 QVLGLMRAIICQL
-242 AFSHGPDHVQMV
+242 AFSHGPDHVQMI

-260 EQWDWVKWLP
+260 DQWDWVKWLP
-270 HFGDPRRQDAAGN
+270 HFGDSRRHDAAGN
-283 ARMVYSSVRE
+283 ARMVYTSVRE

-330 TDPQWEFVKSAE
+330 DDPQWEYVISAE
-342 GIDGVTFF
+342 GVDGVTFF
-350 DLTGASMWAAV
+350 DLTGSSMWTDI
-361 PERTLQFDD
+361 PERKLQFDKT
-370 LGVIEALPRDRDTWM
+370 GVIEALPRDRDTWM
-385 VIDEK
+385 VIDDK
-390 PWFFALT
+390 AWFFALT
-397 DHISIAEAEEF
+397 DQVSIAEAEEF
-408 AQKLARWR
+408 AQKLAQWR

-431 GARDIMAYYGID
+431 GARDILSYYGID
-443 DPADIDFGSL
+443 DPGNIDFDSL
-453 WGSRTDTMGRSR
+453 WASRTDTMGRSR

-519 GHPPQELQ
+519 SHPPEELQ

-583 GVDDAKEYNSVRSR
+583 GVDDAKEYNSVRAR
-597 MRARGQDMPPLP
+597 MRARGQDMAPLP

-698 RRSLEDIVRFQ
+698 RKSLEDIIRFQ
-709 AEFLWRDYISRG
+709 AEFLWRDYFQPGVS
-721 ITIDGEEAPALVHS
+721 IDGEEAPALVHS
-735 IDYVRPQL
+735 IDYIRPQL
-743 FTNLFTPLEV
+743 FTNSFTPLEV
-753 SVGGPDLEPV
+753 SVGGPDIEPV
-763 HSNGEVLEAA
+763 VAQPNGEVLES
-773 DAEAED
+773 DDIEGGEDED
-779 EEEGIRTPK
+779 EEGVRTPK

-794 DQLRKIDFEPY
+794 DQLRKIKFEPY

-812 SEPVAID
+812 TQPVAID
-819 ELVNRFIGHQWQQ
+819 DLVNRFLGRPWHKE
-832 DYGTARDLVFPL
+832 YGSACNLVFPI
-844 GIIDRPFKHDQPPW
+844 GIIDRPYKHDQPPW

-895 PEQVQFYCL
+895 PQQVQFYCL
-904 AYSGTALT
+904 AYSSTALT
-912 TVARLPHVGEV
+912 TVSRIPHVGEV

-949 FLEYR
+949 FLECG
-954 IASMDV
+954 IASMEM
-960 FRRRKFGGE
+960 FRRRKFAGE
-969 AGPVPN
+969 SGPVPD

-1002 NLIINQGPSFGV
+1002 NVIINQGPSFGV
-1014 HVVVSADRESEL
+1014 HVVVTADRESEL
-1026 RPPVRSGFGSRVEL
+1026 RPPVRSGFGSRIEL

-1054 FAKEVP
+1054 FAKDVP

-1074 LDADPQAGLHTLVA
+1074 LDSDPQAGLHTLVA
-1088 RPALGSTPTNVFASD
+1088 RPALGSTPDNVFECD
-1103 SIVDAVSRL
+1103 SVVAAVSRFTS
-1112 ASGQA
+1112 AQA
-1117 PPIRRL
+1117 PPVRRL

-1141 QGVGAGGIVWAISEL
+1141 PGVGAGGIAWAISEL

-1166 ENAHLVVTGRRECGR
+1166 ENSHLMVTGRRECGR

-1192 GRLYAPGTSS
+1192 GRLYAPGASS
-1202 ALAATGRAALCP
+1202 APPPAPGRPSAQVWLVDPRRQLLTTLGSDYVERFAYNLDGVVAMMGELAAALAGREPPPGLSAEELLSRSWWSGPEIFLIVDDIQQLPPGFDSPLHKAVPFVNRAADVGLHVIVTRTFGGWSSAGSDP
-1214 GVAGRPAPSAADRAG
+1214 MLRALHQANAPLLVMDADPDEGFIRGKMKGGPLPRGRGLLMAEDTGVFVQVAATE
-1229 LRVRREVRLQP
+1229 VRR
-1240 RRRAGD
+1240 
-1246 DERHVRPSGQPR
+1246 
-1258 TTARLVGG
+1258 
-1266 GAAVALLVERSGDLP
+1266 
-1281 DRRRHTADA
+1281 
-1290 GRFRFAAAQG
+1290 
-1300 RRLGDPG
+1300 
-1307 RRCRPARDCH
+1307 
-1317 PHVRRLVVRGQRPD
+1317 
-1331 AAGTAPGERATTG
+1331 
-1344 DGRRPR
+1344 
-1350 RGLHPRQDEGWP
+1350 
-1362 AAPWSRPADGRGH
+1362 
-1375 RCVRPGGGHRAPQVE
+1375 
-1390 AAPPR
+1390 
-1395 WGWLA
+1395 
-1400 CQPQRS
+1400 
-1406 GNFLSANVFDGKLIS
+1406 
-1421 GVQSGGSSKSGICL
+1421 
-1435 SHSATTMVSSIRAR
+1435 

>member
-1 MKRGFARPTPEKAPV
+1 MKRGFARPTPEKPPV
-16 IKPENIVLPT
+16 IKPENIVLST

-35 KPWWIVVVGVVVIG
+35 KPWWLIVVGVVVVG
-49 LLGGMIAMT
+49 LLGGMVAMV
-58 FASGSHVFGGV
+58 FASGSHVFGGI
-69 GAIFPIFMIG
+69 GSIFPLFMMVGI
-79 GMAMMMF
+79 MMMMF
-86 GGRFGGQQ
+86 RGMGGGQQ

-110 MLDMLRETAHES
+110 MLDMLRETAQES

-127 ANYRWFHPAPTMLA
+127 ANYRWFHPAPNTLA
-141 SAVGS
+141 AAVGS
-146 SRMWERKPDGKDLNF
+146 PRMWERKPDGKDLNF

-209 LPKMISLLVEPWYS
+209 LPKMVSLLVEPWYA
-223 LIGGRE
+223 LVGERE
-229 QVLGLMRAIVCQL
+229 QVLGLMRAIICQL
-242 AFSHGPDHVQMV
+242 AFSHGPDHVQMI

-260 EQWDWVKWLP
+260 DQWDWVKWLP
-270 HFGDPRRQDAAGN
+270 HFGDSRRHDAAGN
-283 ARMVYSSVRE
+283 ARMVYTSVRE

-330 TDPQWEFVKSAE
+330 DDPQWEYVISAE
-342 GIDGVTFF
+342 GVDGVTFF
-350 DLTGASMWAAV
+350 DLTGSSMWTDI
-361 PERTLQFDD
+361 PERKLQFDKT
-370 LGVIEALPRDRDTWM
+370 GVIEALPRDRDTWM
-385 VIDEK
+385 VIDDK
-390 PWFFALT
+390 AWFFALT
-397 DHISIAEAEEF
+397 DQVSIAEAEEF
-408 AQKLARWR
+408 AQKLAQWR

-431 GARDIMAYYGID
+431 GARDILSYYGID
-443 DPADIDFGSL
+443 DPGNIDFDSL
-453 WGSRTDTMGRSR
+453 WASRTDTMGRSR

-519 GHPPQELQ
+519 SHPPEELQ

-583 GVDDAKEYNSVRSR
+583 GVDDAKEYNSVRAR
-597 MRARGQDMPPLP
+597 MRARGQDMAPLP

-698 RRSLEDIVRFQ
+698 RKSLEDIIRFQ
-709 AEFLWRDYISRG
+709 AEFLWRDYFQPGVS
-721 ITIDGEEAPALVHS
+721 IDGEEAPALVHS
-735 IDYVRPQL
+735 IDYIRPQL
-743 FTNLFTPLEV
+743 FTNSFTPLEV
-753 SVGGPDLEPV
+753 SVGGPDIEPV
-763 HSNGEVLEAA
+763 VAQPSGEVLES
-773 DAEAED
+773 DDIEGGEDED
-779 EEEGIRTPK
+779 EEGVRTPK

-794 DQLRKIDFEPY
+794 DQLRKIKFEPY

-812 SEPVAID
+812 TQPVAID
-819 ELVNRFIGHQWQQ
+819 DLVNRFLGRPWHKE
-832 DYGTARDLVFPL
+832 YGSACNLVFPI
-844 GIIDRPFKHDQPPW
+844 GIIDRPYKHDQPPW

-895 PEQVQFYCL
+895 PQQVQFYCL
-904 AYSGTALT
+904 AYSSTALT
-912 TVARLPHVGEV
+912 TVSRIPHVGEV

-949 FLEYR
+949 FLECG
-954 IASMDV
+954 IASMEM

-969 AGPVPN
+969 AGPVPD

-1002 NLIINQGPSFGV
+1002 NVIINQGPSFGV
-1014 HVVVSADRESEL
+1014 HVVVTADRESEL
-1026 RPPVRSGFGSRVEL
+1026 RPPVRSGFGSRIEL

-1054 FAKEVP
+1054 FAKDVP

-1074 LDADPQAGLHTLVA
+1074 LDSDPQAGLHTLVA
-1088 RPALGSTPTNVFASD
+1088 RPALGSTPDNVFECD
-1103 SIVDAVSRL
+1103 SVVAAVSRL
-1112 ASGQA
+1112 TSAQA
-1117 PPIRRL
+1117 PPVRRL

-1136 ARDTR
+1136 SRDTR
-1141 QGVGAGGIVWAISEL
+1141 QGVGAGGIAWAISEL

-1166 ENAHLVVTGRRECGR
+1166 ENSHLMVTGRRECGR

-1192 GRLYAPGTSS
+1192 GRLYAPGASS
-1202 ALAATGRAALCP
+1202 APPPAPGRPSAQVWLVDPRRQLLTALGSDYVERFAYNLDGVVAMMGELAAALAGREPPPGLSAEELLSRSWWSGPEIFLIVDDIQQLPPGFDSPLHKAVPFVNRAADVGLHVIVTRTFGGWSSAGSDP
-1214 GVAGRPAPSAADRAG
+1214 MLRALHQANAPLLVMDADPDEGFIRGKMKGGPLPRGRGLLMAEDTGVFVQVAATE
-1229 LRVRREVRLQP
+1229 VRR
-1240 RRRAGD
+1240 
-1246 DERHVRPSGQPR
+1246 
-1258 TTARLVGG
+1258 
-1266 GAAVALLVERSGDLP
+1266 
-1281 DRRRHTADA
+1281 
-1290 GRFRFAAAQG
+1290 
-1300 RRLGDPG
+1300 
-1307 RRCRPARDCH
+1307 
-1317 PHVRRLVVRGQRPD
+1317 
-1331 AAGTAPGERATTG
+1331 
-1344 DGRRPR
+1344 
-1350 RGLHPRQDEGWP
+1350 
-1362 AAPWSRPADGRGH
+1362 
-1375 RCVRPGGGHRAPQVE
+1375 
-1390 AAPPR
+1390 
-1395 WGWLA
+1395 
-1400 CQPQRS
+1400 
-1406 GNFLSANVFDGKLIS
+1406 
-1421 GVQSGGSSKSGICL
+1421 
-1435 SHSATTMVSSIRAR
+1435 

>member
-1 MKRGFARPTPEKAPV
+1 MKRGFARPTPEKPPV
-16 IKPENIVLPT
+16 IKPENIVLST

-35 KPWWIVVVGVVVIG
+35 KPWWLIVVGVVVVG
-49 LLGGMIAMT
+49 LLGGMVAMV
-58 FASGSHVFGGV
+58 FASGSHVFGGI
-69 GAIFPIFMIG
+69 GSIFPLFMMVGI
-79 GMAMMMF
+79 MMMMF
-86 GGRFGGQQ
+86 RGMGGGQQ

-110 MLDMLRETAHES
+110 MLDMLRETAQES

-127 ANYRWFHPAPTMLA
+127 ANYRWFHPAPNTLA
-141 SAVGS
+141 AAVGS
-146 SRMWERKPDGKDLNF
+146 PRMWERKPDGKDLNF

-209 LPKMISLLVEPWYS
+209 LPKMVSLLVEPWYA
-223 LIGGRE
+223 LVGERE
-229 QVLGLMRAIVCQL
+229 QVLGLMRAIICQL
-242 AFSHGPDHVQMV
+242 AFSHGPDHVQMI

-260 EQWDWVKWLP
+260 DQWDWVKWLP
-270 HFGDPRRQDAAGN
+270 HFGDSRRHDAAGN
-283 ARMVYSSVRE
+283 ARMVYTSVRE

-330 TDPQWEFVKSAE
+330 DDPQWEYVISAE
-342 GIDGVTFF
+342 GVDGVTFF
-350 DLTGASMWAAV
+350 DLTGSSMWTDI
-361 PERTLQFDD
+361 PERKLQFDKT
-370 LGVIEALPRDRDTWM
+370 GVIEALPRDRDTWM
-385 VIDEK
+385 VIDDK
-390 PWFFALT
+390 AWFFALT
-397 DHISIAEAEEF
+397 DQVSIAEAGEF
-408 AQKLARWR
+408 AQKLAQWR

-431 GARDIMAYYGID
+431 GARDILSYYGID
-443 DPADIDFGSL
+443 DPGNIDFDSL
-453 WGSRTDTMGRSR
+453 WASRTDTMGRSR

-519 GHPPQELQ
+519 SHPPEELQ

-583 GVDDAKEYNSVRSR
+583 GVDDAKEYNSVRAR
-597 MRARGQDMPPLP
+597 MRARGQDMAPLP

-698 RRSLEDIVRFQ
+698 RKSLEDIIRFQ
-709 AEFLWRDYISRG
+709 AEFLWRDYFQPGVS
-721 ITIDGEEAPALVHS
+721 IDGEEAPALVHS
-735 IDYVRPQL
+735 IDYIRPQL
-743 FTNLFTPLEV
+743 FTNSFTPLEV
-753 SVGGPDLEPV
+753 SVGGPDIEPV
-763 HSNGEVLEAA
+763 VAQPNGEVLES
-773 DAEAED
+773 DDIEGGEDED
-779 EEEGIRTPK
+779 EEGVRTPK

-794 DQLRKIDFEPY
+794 DQLRKIKFEPY

-812 SEPVAID
+812 TQPVAID
-819 ELVNRFIGHQWQQ
+819 DLVNRFLGRPWHKE
-832 DYGTARDLVFPL
+832 YGSACNLVFPI
-844 GIIDRPFKHDQPPW
+844 GIIDRPYKHDQPPW

-895 PEQVQFYCL
+895 PQQVQFYCL
-904 AYSGTALT
+904 AYSSTALT
-912 TVARLPHVGEV
+912 TVSRIPHVGEV

-949 FLEYR
+949 FLECG
-954 IASMDV
+954 IASMEM

-969 AGPVPN
+969 AGPVPD

-1002 NLIINQGPSFGV
+1002 NVIINQGPSFGV
-1014 HVVVSADRESEL
+1014 HVVVTADRESEL
-1026 RPPVRSGFGSRVEL
+1026 RPPVRSGFGSRIEL

-1054 FAKEVP
+1054 FAKDVP

-1074 LDADPQAGLHTLVA
+1074 LDSDPQAGLHTLVA
-1088 RPALGSTPTNVFASD
+1088 RPALGSTPDNVFECD
-1103 SIVDAVSRL
+1103 SVVAAVSRL
-1112 ASGQA
+1112 TSAQA
-1117 PPIRRL
+1117 PPVRRL

-1136 ARDTR
+1136 SRDTR
-1141 QGVGAGGIVWAISEL
+1141 QGVGAGGIAWAISEL

-1166 ENAHLVVTGRRECGR
+1166 ENSHLMVTGRRECGR

-1192 GRLYAPGTSS
+1192 GRLYAPGASS
-1202 ALAATGRAALCP
+1202 APPPAPGRPSAQVWLVDPRRQLLTALGSDYVERFAYNLDGVVAMMGELAAALAGREPPPGLSAEELLSRSWWSGPEIFLIVDDIQQLPPGFDSPLHKAVPFVNRAADVGLHVIVTRTFGGWSSAGSDP
-1214 GVAGRPAPSAADRAG
+1214 MLRALHQANAPLLVMDADPDEGFIRGKMKGGPLPRGRGLLMAEDTGVFVQVAATE
-1229 LRVRREVRLQP
+1229 VRR
-1240 RRRAGD
+1240 
-1246 DERHVRPSGQPR
+1246 
-1258 TTARLVGG
+1258 
-1266 GAAVALLVERSGDLP
+1266 
-1281 DRRRHTADA
+1281 
-1290 GRFRFAAAQG
+1290 
-1300 RRLGDPG
+1300 
-1307 RRCRPARDCH
+1307 
-1317 PHVRRLVVRGQRPD
+1317 
-1331 AAGTAPGERATTG
+1331 
-1344 DGRRPR
+1344 
-1350 RGLHPRQDEGWP
+1350 
-1362 AAPWSRPADGRGH
+1362 
-1375 RCVRPGGGHRAPQVE
+1375 
-1390 AAPPR
+1390 
-1395 WGWLA
+1395 
-1400 CQPQRS
+1400 
-1406 GNFLSANVFDGKLIS
+1406 
-1421 GVQSGGSSKSGICL
+1421 
-1435 SHSATTMVSSIRAR
+1435 

>member
-1 MKRGFARPTPEKAPV
+1 MKRGFARPTPEKPPV
-16 IKPENIVLPT
+16 IKPENIVLST

-35 KPWWIVVVGVVVIG
+35 KPWWLIVVGVVVVG
-49 LLGGMIAMT
+49 LLGGMVAMV
-58 FASGSHVFGGV
+58 FASGSHVFGGI
-69 GAIFPIFMIG
+69 GSIFPLFMMVGI
-79 GMAMMMF
+79 MMMMF
-86 GGRFGGQQ
+86 RGMGGGQQ

-110 MLDMLRETAHES
+110 MLDMLRETAQES

-127 ANYRWFHPAPTMLA
+127 ANYRWFHPAPNTLA
-141 SAVGS
+141 AAVGS
-146 SRMWERKPDGKDLNF
+146 PRMWERKPDGKDLNF

-209 LPKMISLLVEPWYS
+209 LPKMVSLLVEPWYA
-223 LIGGRE
+223 LVGERE
-229 QVLGLMRAIVCQL
+229 QVLGLMRAIICQL
-242 AFSHGPDHVQMV
+242 AFSHGPDHVQMI

-260 EQWDWVKWLP
+260 DQWDWVKWLP
-270 HFGDPRRQDAAGN
+270 HFGDSRRHDAAGN
-283 ARMVYSSVRE
+283 ARMVYTSVRE

-330 TDPQWEFVKSAE
+330 DDPQWEYVISAE
-342 GIDGVTFF
+342 GVDGVTFF
-350 DLTGASMWAAV
+350 DLTGSSMWTDI
-361 PERTLQFDD
+361 PERKLQFDKT
-370 LGVIEALPRDRDTWM
+370 GVIEALPRDRDTWM
-385 VIDEK
+385 VIDDK
-390 PWFFALT
+390 AWFFALT
-397 DHISIAEAEEF
+397 DQVSIAEAEEF
-408 AQKLARWR
+408 AQKLAQWR

-431 GARDIMAYYGID
+431 GARDILSYYGID
-443 DPADIDFGSL
+443 DPGNIDFDSL
-453 WGSRTDTMGRSR
+453 WASRTDTMGRSR

-519 GHPPQELQ
+519 SHPPEELQ

-583 GVDDAKEYNSVRSR
+583 GVDDAKEYNSVRAR
-597 MRARGQDMPPLP
+597 MRARGQDMAPLP

-698 RRSLEDIVRFQ
+698 RKSLEDIIRFQ
-709 AEFLWRDYISRG
+709 AEFLWRDYFQPGVS
-721 ITIDGEEAPALVHS
+721 IDGEEAPALVHS
-735 IDYVRPQL
+735 IDYIRPQL
-743 FTNLFTPLEV
+743 FTNSFTPLEV
-753 SVGGPDLEPV
+753 SVGGPDIEPV
-763 HSNGEVLEAA
+763 VAQPNGEVLES
-773 DAEAED
+773 DDIEGGEDED
-779 EEEGIRTPK
+779 EEGVRTPK

-794 DQLRKIDFEPY
+794 DQLRKIKFEPY

-812 SEPVAID
+812 TQPVAID
-819 ELVNRFIGHQWQQ
+819 DLVNRFLGRPWHKE
-832 DYGTARDLVFPL
+832 YGSACNLVFPI
-844 GIIDRPFKHDQPPW
+844 GIIDRPYKHDQPPW

-895 PEQVQFYCL
+895 PQQVQFYCL
-904 AYSGTALT
+904 AYSSTALT
-912 TVARLPHVGEV
+912 TVSRIPHVGEV

-949 FLEYR
+949 FLECG
-954 IASMDV
+954 IASMEM

-969 AGPVPN
+969 AGPVPD

-1002 NLIINQGPSFGV
+1002 NVIINQGPSFGV
-1014 HVVVSADRESEL
+1014 HVVVTADRESEL
-1026 RPPVRSGFGSRVEL
+1026 RPPVRSGFGSRIEL

-1054 FAKEVP
+1054 FAKDVP

-1074 LDADPQAGLHTLVA
+1074 LDSDPQAGLHTLVA
-1088 RPALGSTPTNVFASD
+1088 RPALGSTPDNVFECD
-1103 SIVDAVSRL
+1103 SVVAAVSRL
-1112 ASGQA
+1112 TSAQA
-1117 PPIRRL
+1117 PPVRRL

-1136 ARDTR
+1136 SRDTR
-1141 QGVGAGGIVWAISEL
+1141 QGVGAGGIAWAISEL

-1166 ENAHLVVTGRRECGR
+1166 ENSHLMVTGRRECGR

-1192 GRLYAPGTSS
+1192 GRLYAPGSSS
-1202 ALAATGRAALCP
+1202 APPPAPGRPSAQVWLVDPRRQLLTALGSDYVERFAYNLDGVVAMMGELAAALAGREPPPGLSAEELLSRSWWSGPEIFLIVDDIQQLPPGFDSPLHKAVPFVNRAADVGLHVIVTRTFGGWSSAGSDP
-1214 GVAGRPAPSAADRAG
+1214 MLRALHQANAPLLVMDADPDEGFIRGKMKGGPLPRGRGLLMAEDTGVFVQVAATE
-1229 LRVRREVRLQP
+1229 VRR
-1240 RRRAGD
+1240 
-1246 DERHVRPSGQPR
+1246 
-1258 TTARLVGG
+1258 
-1266 GAAVALLVERSGDLP
+1266 
-1281 DRRRHTADA
+1281 
-1290 GRFRFAAAQG
+1290 
-1300 RRLGDPG
+1300 
-1307 RRCRPARDCH
+1307 
-1317 PHVRRLVVRGQRPD
+1317 
-1331 AAGTAPGERATTG
+1331 
-1344 DGRRPR
+1344 
-1350 RGLHPRQDEGWP
+1350 
-1362 AAPWSRPADGRGH
+1362 
-1375 RCVRPGGGHRAPQVE
+1375 
-1390 AAPPR
+1390 
-1395 WGWLA
+1395 
-1400 CQPQRS
+1400 
-1406 GNFLSANVFDGKLIS
+1406 
-1421 GVQSGGSSKSGICL
+1421 
-1435 SHSATTMVSSIRAR
+1435 

>member
-1 MKRGFARPTPEKAPV
+1 MKRGFARPTPEKPPV

-35 KPWWIVVVGVVVIG
+35 KPVWLIIVGVLVIG
-49 LLGGMIAMT
+49 LLIGMVAMV
-58 FASGSHVFGGV
+58 FGSGSRVFGGA

-79 GMAMMMF
+79 GVAMMMF

-127 ANYRWFHPAPTMLA
+127 ANYRWYHPAPTTLA
-141 SAVGS
+141 AAVGS

-209 LPKMISLLVEPWYS
+209 LPKMISLLVEPWYA
-223 LIGGRE
+223 LNGDRE
-229 QVLGLMRAIVCQL
+229 QVLGLMRAIICQL

-254 VVSSDL
+254 VVTSDL
-260 EQWDWVKWLP
+260 DEWDWVKWLP

-293 FAAEQAELFAGR
+293 FAAEQSELFAGR

-319 PTPHTVIIADV
+319 PTPHTVIVADV
-330 TDPQWEFVKSAE
+330 VDPQWEFVISAE

-350 DLTGASMWAAV
+350 DLTGSSMWTSV
-361 PERTLQFDD
+361 PERTLRFDD
-370 LGVIEALPRDRDTWM
+370 KGIIEALPRDRDTWM

-397 DHISIAEAEEF
+397 DHISVAEAEEF
-408 AQKLARWR
+408 AQALARWR

-443 DPADIDFGSL
+443 DPGHIDFQAL
-453 WGSRTDTMGRSR
+453 WGARTDTMGRSR

-519 GHPPQELQ
+519 SHPPEELQ

-583 GVDDAKEYNSVRSR
+583 GVDDAKEYNSVRLR
-597 MRARGQDMPPLP
+597 MQARGQDLAPLP

-709 AEFLWRDYISRG
+709 AEFLWRDYFPRG
-721 ITIDGEEAPALVHS
+721 LTDDGDEAPALVHS

-743 FTNLFTPLEV
+743 FTNSFTPLEV
-753 SVGGPDLEPV
+753 SVGGPELTPAAIT
-763 HSNGEVLEAA
+763 NGEALEADGAA
-773 DAEAED
+773 DD
-779 EEEGIRTPK
+779 DVEGIRVPK

-812 SEPVAID
+812 NQPVPID
-819 ELVNRFIGHQWQQ
+819 ELVDRFLGHPWQE
-832 DYGTARDLVFPL
+832 DYGTARDLVFPI

-904 AYSGTALT
+904 AYSSTALT

-938 LLALVRERKRS
+938 LLALVRQRKS
-949 FLEYR
+949 TFLEYG
-954 IASMDV
+954 IASMEV

-969 AGPVPN
+969 PGPVPN
-975 DGFGDVYLVIDN
+975 DGFGDVYLVVDN

-1014 HVVVSADRESEL
+1014 HVVVTADRESEL

-1054 FAKEVP
+1054 FAKDVP

-1074 LDADPQAGLHTLVA
+1074 LDSDPQAGLHTLVA
-1088 RPALGSTPTNVFASD
+1088 RPALATTPDYVFESD
-1103 SIVDAVSRL
+1103 SVIDAVSRL
-1112 ASGQA
+1112 TSSQA
-1117 PPIRRL
+1117 PPVRRL
-1123 PARFGVEQVRELA
+1123 PARFDVEQLRELA

-1141 QGVGAGGIVWAISEL
+1141 QGVGAGGIAWAISEL
-1156 DLAPVYLNFA
+1156 DLSPVYLNFA
-1166 ENAHLVVTGRRECGR
+1166 ENAHLMVTGRRECGR

-1192 GRLYAPGTSS
+1192 GRLYAPGASS
-1202 ALAATGRAALCP
+1202 APTPPPGQPSAQVWLVDPRRQLLTTLGPDYVEKFAYNLDGVQAMMGELAAVL
-1214 GVAGRPAPSAADRAG
+1214 AGREPPPGLSAEELLSRSWWSGPEIFLIVDDIQQLPAGFDSP
-1229 LRVRREVRLQP
+1229 
-1240 RRRAGD
+1240 
-1246 DERHVRPSGQPR
+1246 
-1258 TTARLVGG
+1258 
-1266 GAAVALLVERSGDLP
+1266 
-1281 DRRRHTADA
+1281 
-1290 GRFRFAAAQG
+1290 
-1300 RRLGDPG
+1300 
-1307 RRCRPARDCH
+1307 
-1317 PHVRRLVVRGQRPD
+1317 
-1331 AAGTAPGERATTG
+1331 
-1344 DGRRPR
+1344 
-1350 RGLHPRQDEGWP
+1350 LHK
-1362 AAPWSRPADGRGH
+1362 AAPWVTRAADVGLHVLVTRTFGGWSSAGSDPMLRALAQANAPLLVMDADPDEGFIRGKMKGGPLPRGRGLLMAEDTG
-1375 RCVRPGGGHRAPQVE
+1375 VFVQV
-1390 AAPPR
+1390 AATELR
-1395 WGWLA
+1395 
-1400 CQPQRS
+1400 
-1406 GNFLSANVFDGKLIS
+1406 K
-1421 GVQSGGSSKSGICL
+1421 
-1435 SHSATTMVSSIRAR
+1435 

>member
-1 MKRGFARPTPEKAPV
+1 MKRGFARPTPEKPPV
-16 IKPENIVLPT
+16 IKPENIVLST

-35 KPWWIVVVGVVVIG
+35 KPWWLIVVGVVVVG
-49 LLGGMIAMT
+49 LLGGMVAMV
-58 FASGSHVFGGV
+58 FASGSHVFGGI
-69 GAIFPIFMIG
+69 GSIFPLFMMVGI
-79 GMAMMMF
+79 MMMMF
-86 GGRFGGQQ
+86 RGMGGGQQ

-110 MLDMLRETAHES
+110 MLDMLRETAQES

-127 ANYRWFHPAPTMLA
+127 ANYRWFHPAPNTLA
-141 SAVGS
+141 AAVGS
-146 SRMWERKPDGKDLNF
+146 PRMWERKPDGKDLNF

-209 LPKMISLLVEPWYS
+209 LPKMVSLLVEPWYA
-223 LIGGRE
+223 LVGERE
-229 QVLGLMRAIVCQL
+229 QVLGLMRAIICQL
-242 AFSHGPDHVQMV
+242 AFSHGPDHVQMI

-260 EQWDWVKWLP
+260 DQWDWVKWLP
-270 HFGDPRRQDAAGN
+270 HFGDSQRHDAAGN
-283 ARMVYSSVRE
+283 ARMVYTSVRE

-330 TDPQWEFVKSAE
+330 DDPQWEYVISAE
-342 GIDGVTFF
+342 GVDGVTFF
-350 DLTGASMWAAV
+350 DLTGSSMWTDI
-361 PERTLQFDD
+361 PERKLQFDKT
-370 LGVIEALPRDRDTWM
+370 GVIEALPRDRDTWM
-385 VIDEK
+385 VIDDK
-390 PWFFALT
+390 AWFFALT
-397 DHISIAEAEEF
+397 DQVSIAEAEEF
-408 AQKLARWR
+408 AQKLAQWR

-431 GARDIMAYYGID
+431 GARDILSYYGID
-443 DPADIDFGSL
+443 DPGNIDFDSL
-453 WGSRTDTMGRSR
+453 WASRTDTMGRSR

-519 GHPPQELQ
+519 SHPPEELQ

-583 GVDDAKEYNSVRSR
+583 GVDDAKEYNSVRAR
-597 MRARGQDMPPLP
+597 MRARGQDMAPLP

-698 RRSLEDIVRFQ
+698 RKSLEDIIRFQ
-709 AEFLWRDYISRG
+709 AEFLWRDYFQPGVS
-721 ITIDGEEAPALVHS
+721 IDGEEAPALVHS
-735 IDYVRPQL
+735 IDYIRPQL
-743 FTNLFTPLEV
+743 FTNSFTPLEV
-753 SVGGPDLEPV
+753 SVGGPDIEPV
-763 HSNGEVLEAA
+763 VAQPNGEVLES
-773 DAEAED
+773 DDIEGGEDED
-779 EEEGIRTPK
+779 EEGVRTPK

-794 DQLRKIDFEPY
+794 DQLRKIKFEPY

-812 SEPVAID
+812 TQPVAID
-819 ELVNRFIGHQWQQ
+819 DLVNRFLGRPWHKE
-832 DYGTARDLVFPL
+832 YGSACNLVFPI
-844 GIIDRPFKHDQPPW
+844 GIIDRPYKHDQPPW

-895 PEQVQFYCL
+895 PQQVQFYCL
-904 AYSGTALT
+904 AYSSTALT
-912 TVARLPHVGEV
+912 TVSRIPHVGEV

-949 FLEYR
+949 FLECG
-954 IASMDV
+954 IASMEM

-969 AGPVPN
+969 AGPVPD

-1002 NLIINQGPSFGV
+1002 NVIINQGPSFGV
-1014 HVVVSADRESEL
+1014 HVVVTADRESEL
-1026 RPPVRSGFGSRVEL
+1026 RPPVRSGFGSRIEL

-1054 FAKEVP
+1054 FAKDVP

-1074 LDADPQAGLHTLVA
+1074 LDSDPQAGLHTLVA
-1088 RPALGSTPTNVFASD
+1088 RPALGSTPDNVFECD
-1103 SIVDAVSRL
+1103 SVVAAVSRL
-1112 ASGQA
+1112 TSAQA
-1117 PPIRRL
+1117 PPVRRL

-1136 ARDTR
+1136 SRDTR
-1141 QGVGAGGIVWAISEL
+1141 QGVGAGGIAWAISEL

-1166 ENAHLVVTGRRECGR
+1166 ENSHLMVTGRRECGR

-1192 GRLYAPGTSS
+1192 GRLYAPGASS
-1202 ALAATGRAALCP
+1202 APPPAPGRPSAQVWLVDPRRQLLTALGSDYVERFAYNLDGVVAMMGELAAALAGREPPPGLSAEELLSRSWWSGPEIFLIVDDIQQLPPGFDSPLHKAVPFVNRAADVGLHVIFTRTFGGWSSAGSDP
-1214 GVAGRPAPSAADRAG
+1214 MLRALHQANAPLLVMDADPDEGFIRGKMKGGPLPRGRGLLMAEDTGVFVQVAATE
-1229 LRVRREVRLQP
+1229 VRR
-1240 RRRAGD
+1240 
-1246 DERHVRPSGQPR
+1246 
-1258 TTARLVGG
+1258 
-1266 GAAVALLVERSGDLP
+1266 
-1281 DRRRHTADA
+1281 
-1290 GRFRFAAAQG
+1290 
-1300 RRLGDPG
+1300 
-1307 RRCRPARDCH
+1307 
-1317 PHVRRLVVRGQRPD
+1317 
-1331 AAGTAPGERATTG
+1331 
-1344 DGRRPR
+1344 
-1350 RGLHPRQDEGWP
+1350 
-1362 AAPWSRPADGRGH
+1362 
-1375 RCVRPGGGHRAPQVE
+1375 
-1390 AAPPR
+1390 
-1395 WGWLA
+1395 
-1400 CQPQRS
+1400 
-1406 GNFLSANVFDGKLIS
+1406 
-1421 GVQSGGSSKSGICL
+1421 
-1435 SHSATTMVSSIRAR
+1435 

>member
-1 MKRGFARPTPEKAPV
+1 MKRGFARPTPEKPPV
-16 IKPENIVLPT
+16 IKPENIVLST

-35 KPWWIVVVGVVVIG
+35 KPWWLIVVGVVVVG
-49 LLGGMIAMT
+49 LLGGMVAMV
-58 FASGSHVFGGV
+58 FASGSHVFGGI
-69 GAIFPIFMIG
+69 GSIFPLFMMVGI
-79 GMAMMMF
+79 MMMMF
-86 GGRFGGQQ
+86 RGMGGGQQ

-110 MLDMLRETAHES
+110 MLDMLRETAQES

-127 ANYRWFHPAPTMLA
+127 ANYRWFHPAPNTLA
-141 SAVGS
+141 AAVGS
-146 SRMWERKPDGKDLNF
+146 PRMWERKPDGKDLNF

-209 LPKMISLLVEPWYS
+209 LPKMVSLLVEPWYA
-223 LIGGRE
+223 LVGERE
-229 QVLGLMRAIVCQL
+229 QVLGLMRAIICQL
-242 AFSHGPDHVQMV
+242 AFSHGPDHVQMI

-260 EQWDWVKWLP
+260 DQWDWVKWLP
-270 HFGDPRRQDAAGN
+270 HFGDSRRHDAAGN
-283 ARMVYSSVRE
+283 ARMVYTSVRE

-330 TDPQWEFVKSAE
+330 DDPQWEYVISAE
-342 GIDGVTFF
+342 GVDGVTFF
-350 DLTGASMWAAV
+350 DLTGSSMWTDI
-361 PERTLQFDD
+361 PERKLQFDKT
-370 LGVIEALPRDRDTWM
+370 GVIEALPRDRDTWM
-385 VIDEK
+385 VIDDK
-390 PWFFALT
+390 AWFFALT
-397 DHISIAEAEEF
+397 DQVSIAEAEEF
-408 AQKLARWR
+408 AQKLAQWR

-431 GARDIMAYYGID
+431 GARDILSYYGID
-443 DPADIDFGSL
+443 DPGNIDFDSL
-453 WGSRTDTMGRSR
+453 WASRTDPMGRSR

-519 GHPPQELQ
+519 SHPPEELQ

-583 GVDDAKEYNSVRSR
+583 GVDDAKEYNSVRAR
-597 MRARGQDMPPLP
+597 MRARGQDMAPLP

-698 RRSLEDIVRFQ
+698 RKSLEDIIRFQ
-709 AEFLWRDYISRG
+709 AEFLWRDYFQPGVS
-721 ITIDGEEAPALVHS
+721 IDGEEAPALVHS
-735 IDYVRPQL
+735 IDYIRPQL
-743 FTNLFTPLEV
+743 FTNSFTPLEV
-753 SVGGPDLEPV
+753 SVGGPDIEPV
-763 HSNGEVLEAA
+763 VAQPNGEVLES
-773 DAEAED
+773 DDIEGGEDED
-779 EEEGIRTPK
+779 EEGVRTPK

-794 DQLRKIDFEPY
+794 DQLRKIKFEPY

-812 SEPVAID
+812 TQPVAID
-819 ELVNRFIGHQWQQ
+819 DLVNRFLGRPWHKE
-832 DYGTARDLVFPL
+832 YGSACNLVFPI
-844 GIIDRPFKHDQPPW
+844 GIIDRPYKHDQPPW

-895 PEQVQFYCL
+895 PQQVQFYCL
-904 AYSGTALT
+904 AYSSTALT
-912 TVARLPHVGEV
+912 TVSRIPHVGEV

-949 FLEYR
+949 FLECG
-954 IASMDV
+954 IASMEM

-969 AGPVPN
+969 AGPVPD

-1002 NLIINQGPSFGV
+1002 NVIINQGPSFGV
-1014 HVVVSADRESEL
+1014 HVVVTADRESEL
-1026 RPPVRSGFGSRVEL
+1026 RPPVRSGFGSRIEL

-1054 FAKEVP
+1054 FAKDVP

-1074 LDADPQAGLHTLVA
+1074 LDSDPQAGLHTLVA
-1088 RPALGSTPTNVFASD
+1088 RPALGSTPDNVFECD
-1103 SIVDAVSRL
+1103 SVVAAVSRL
-1112 ASGQA
+1112 TSAQA
-1117 PPIRRL
+1117 PPVRRL

-1136 ARDTR
+1136 SRDTR
-1141 QGVGAGGIVWAISEL
+1141 QGVGAGGIAWAISEL

-1166 ENAHLVVTGRRECGR
+1166 ENSHLMVTGRRECGR

-1192 GRLYAPGTSS
+1192 GRLYAPGASS
-1202 ALAATGRAALCP
+1202 APPPAPGRPSAQVWLVDPRRQLLTALGSDYVERFAYNLDGVVAMMGELAAALAGREPPPGLSAEELLSRSWWSGPEIFLIVDDIQQLPPGFDSPLHKAVPFVNRAADVGLHVIFTRTFGGWSSAGSDP
-1214 GVAGRPAPSAADRAG
+1214 MLRALHQANAPLLVMDADPDEGFIRGKMKGGPLPRGRGLLMAEDTGVFVQVAATE
-1229 LRVRREVRLQP
+1229 VRR
-1240 RRRAGD
+1240 
-1246 DERHVRPSGQPR
+1246 
-1258 TTARLVGG
+1258 
-1266 GAAVALLVERSGDLP
+1266 
-1281 DRRRHTADA
+1281 
-1290 GRFRFAAAQG
+1290 
-1300 RRLGDPG
+1300 
-1307 RRCRPARDCH
+1307 
-1317 PHVRRLVVRGQRPD
+1317 
-1331 AAGTAPGERATTG
+1331 
-1344 DGRRPR
+1344 
-1350 RGLHPRQDEGWP
+1350 
-1362 AAPWSRPADGRGH
+1362 
-1375 RCVRPGGGHRAPQVE
+1375 
-1390 AAPPR
+1390 
-1395 WGWLA
+1395 
-1400 CQPQRS
+1400 
-1406 GNFLSANVFDGKLIS
+1406 
-1421 GVQSGGSSKSGICL
+1421 
-1435 SHSATTMVSSIRAR
+1435 

>member
-1 MKRGFARPTPEKAPV
+1 MKRGFARPTPEKPPV
-16 IKPENIVLPT
+16 IKPENIVLST

-35 KPWWIVVVGVVVIG
+35 KPWWLIVVGVVVVG
-49 LLGGMIAMT
+49 LLGGMVAMV
-58 FASGSHVFGGV
+58 FASGSHVFGGI
-69 GAIFPIFMIG
+69 GSIFPLFMMVGI
-79 GMAMMMF
+79 MMMMF
-86 GGRFGGQQ
+86 RGMGGGQQ

-110 MLDMLRETAHES
+110 MLDMLRETAQES

-127 ANYRWFHPAPTMLA
+127 ANYRWFHPAPNTLA
-141 SAVGS
+141 AAVGS
-146 SRMWERKPDGKDLNF
+146 PRMWERKPDGKDLNF

-209 LPKMISLLVEPWYS
+209 LPKMVSLLVEPWYA
-223 LIGGRE
+223 LVGERE
-229 QVLGLMRAIVCQL
+229 QVLGLMRAIICQL
-242 AFSHGPDHVQMV
+242 AFSHGPDHVQMI

-260 EQWDWVKWLP
+260 DQWDWVKWLP
-270 HFGDPRRQDAAGN
+270 HFGDSRRHDAAGN
-283 ARMVYSSVRE
+283 ARMVYTSVRE

-330 TDPQWEFVKSAE
+330 DDPQWEYVISAE
-342 GIDGVTFF
+342 GVDGVTFF
-350 DLTGASMWAAV
+350 DLTGSSMWTDI
-361 PERTLQFDD
+361 PERKLQFDKT
-370 LGVIEALPRDRDTWM
+370 GVIEALPRDRDTWM
-385 VIDEK
+385 VIDDK
-390 PWFFALT
+390 AWFFALT
-397 DHISIAEAEEF
+397 DQVSIAEAEEF
-408 AQKLARWR
+408 AQKLAQWR

-431 GARDIMAYYGID
+431 GARDILSYYGID
-443 DPADIDFGSL
+443 DPGNIDFDSL
-453 WGSRTDTMGRSR
+453 WASRTDTMGRSR

-495 GVMSGTTGSGKSTL
+495 GVMFGTTGSGKSTL

-519 GHPPQELQ
+519 SHPPEELQ

-583 GVDDAKEYNSVRSR
+583 GVDDAKEYNSVRAR
-597 MRARGQDMPPLP
+597 MRARGQDMAPLP

-698 RRSLEDIVRFQ
+698 RKSLEDIIRFQ
-709 AEFLWRDYISRG
+709 AEFLWRDYFQPGVS
-721 ITIDGEEAPALVHS
+721 IDGEEAPALVHS
-735 IDYVRPQL
+735 IDYIRPQL
-743 FTNLFTPLEV
+743 FTNSFTPLEV
-753 SVGGPDLEPV
+753 SVGGPDIEPV
-763 HSNGEVLEAA
+763 VAQPNGEVLES
-773 DAEAED
+773 DDIEGGEDED
-779 EEEGIRTPK
+779 EEGVRTPK

-794 DQLRKIDFEPY
+794 DQLRKIKFEPY

-812 SEPVAID
+812 TQPVAID
-819 ELVNRFIGHQWQQ
+819 DLVNRFLGRPWHKE
-832 DYGTARDLVFPL
+832 YGSACNLVFPI
-844 GIIDRPFKHDQPPW
+844 GIIDRPYKHDQPPW

-895 PEQVQFYCL
+895 PQQVQFYCL
-904 AYSGTALT
+904 AYSSTALT
-912 TVARLPHVGEV
+912 TVSRIPHVGEV

-949 FLEYR
+949 FLECG
-954 IASMDV
+954 IASMEM

-969 AGPVPN
+969 AGPVPD

-1002 NLIINQGPSFGV
+1002 NVIINQGPSFGV
-1014 HVVVSADRESEL
+1014 HVVVTADRESEL
-1026 RPPVRSGFGSRVEL
+1026 RPPVRSGFGSRIEL

-1054 FAKEVP
+1054 FAKDVP

-1074 LDADPQAGLHTLVA
+1074 LDSDPQAGLHTLVA
-1088 RPALGSTPTNVFASD
+1088 RPALGSTPDNVFECD
-1103 SIVDAVSRL
+1103 SVVAAVSRL
-1112 ASGQA
+1112 TSAQA
-1117 PPIRRL
+1117 PPVRRL

-1136 ARDTR
+1136 SRDTR
-1141 QGVGAGGIVWAISEL
+1141 QGVGAGGIAWAISEL

-1166 ENAHLVVTGRRECGR
+1166 ENSHLMVTGRRECGR

-1192 GRLYAPGTSS
+1192 GRLYAPGASS
-1202 ALAATGRAALCP
+1202 APPPAPGRPSAQVWLVDPRRQLLTALGSDYVERFAYNLDGVVAMMGELAAALAGREPPPGLSAEELLSRSWWSGPEIFLIVDDIQQLPPGFDSPLHKAVPFVNRAADVGLHVIFTRTFGGWSSAGSDP
-1214 GVAGRPAPSAADRAG
+1214 MLRALHQANAPLLVMDADPDEGFIRGKMKGGPLPRGRGLLMAEDTGVFVQVAATE
-1229 LRVRREVRLQP
+1229 VRR
-1240 RRRAGD
+1240 
-1246 DERHVRPSGQPR
+1246 
-1258 TTARLVGG
+1258 
-1266 GAAVALLVERSGDLP
+1266 
-1281 DRRRHTADA
+1281 
-1290 GRFRFAAAQG
+1290 
-1300 RRLGDPG
+1300 
-1307 RRCRPARDCH
+1307 
-1317 PHVRRLVVRGQRPD
+1317 
-1331 AAGTAPGERATTG
+1331 
-1344 DGRRPR
+1344 
-1350 RGLHPRQDEGWP
+1350 
-1362 AAPWSRPADGRGH
+1362 
-1375 RCVRPGGGHRAPQVE
+1375 
-1390 AAPPR
+1390 
-1395 WGWLA
+1395 
-1400 CQPQRS
+1400 
-1406 GNFLSANVFDGKLIS
+1406 
-1421 GVQSGGSSKSGICL
+1421 
-1435 SHSATTMVSSIRAR
+1435 

>member
-1 MKRGFARPTPEKAPV
+1 MKRGFARPTPEKPPV
-16 IKPENIVLPT
+16 IKPENIVLST

-35 KPWWIVVVGVVVIG
+35 KPWWLIVVGVVVVG
-49 LLGGMIAMT
+49 LLGGMVAMV
-58 FASGSHVFGGV
+58 FASGSHVFGGI
-69 GAIFPIFMIG
+69 GSIFPLFMMVGI
-79 GMAMMMF
+79 MMMMF
-86 GGRFGGQQ
+86 RGMGGGQQ

-110 MLDMLRETAHES
+110 MLDMLRETAQES

-127 ANYRWFHPAPTMLA
+127 ANYRWFHPAPNTLA
-141 SAVGS
+141 AAVGS
-146 SRMWERKPDGKDLNF
+146 PRMWERKPDGKDLNF

-209 LPKMISLLVEPWYS
+209 LPKMVSLLVEPWYA
-223 LIGGRE
+223 LVGERE
-229 QVLGLMRAIVCQL
+229 QVLGLMRAIICQL
-242 AFSHGPDHVQMV
+242 AFSHGPDHVQMI

-260 EQWDWVKWLP
+260 DQWDWVKWLP
-270 HFGDPRRQDAAGN
+270 HFGDSRRHDAAGN
-283 ARMVYSSVRE
+283 ARMVYTSVRE

-330 TDPQWEFVKSAE
+330 DDPQWEYVISAE
-342 GIDGVTFF
+342 GVDGVTFF
-350 DLTGASMWAAV
+350 DLTGSSMWTDI
-361 PERTLQFDD
+361 PERKLQFDKT
-370 LGVIEALPRDRDTWM
+370 GVIEALPRDRDTWM
-385 VIDEK
+385 VIDDK
-390 PWFFALT
+390 AWFFALT
-397 DHISIAEAEEF
+397 DQVSIAEAEEF
-408 AQKLARWR
+408 AQKLAQWR

-431 GARDIMAYYGID
+431 GARDILSYYGID
-443 DPADIDFGSL
+443 DPGNIDFDSL
-453 WGSRTDTMGRSR
+453 WASRTDTMGRSR

-519 GHPPQELQ
+519 SHPPEELQ

-583 GVDDAKEYNSVRSR
+583 GVDDAKEYNSVRAR
-597 MRARGQDMPPLP
+597 MRARGQDMAPLP

-698 RRSLEDIVRFQ
+698 RKSLEDIIRFQ
-709 AEFLWRDYISRG
+709 AEFLWRDYFQPGVS
-721 ITIDGEEAPALVHS
+721 IDGEEAPALVHS
-735 IDYVRPQL
+735 IDYIRPQL
-743 FTNLFTPLEV
+743 FTNSFTPLEV
-753 SVGGPDLEPV
+753 SVGGPDIEPV
-763 HSNGEVLEAA
+763 VAQPNGEVLES
-773 DAEAED
+773 DDIEGGEDED
-779 EEEGIRTPK
+779 EEGVRTPK

-794 DQLRKIDFEPY
+794 DQLRKIKFEPY

-812 SEPVAID
+812 TQPVAID
-819 ELVNRFIGHQWQQ
+819 DLVNRFLGRPWHKE
-832 DYGTARDLVFPL
+832 YGSACNLVFPI
-844 GIIDRPFKHDQPPW
+844 GIIDRPYKHDQPPW

-895 PEQVQFYCL
+895 PQQVQFYCL
-904 AYSGTALT
+904 AYSSTALT
-912 TVARLPHVGEV
+912 TVSRIPHVGEV

-949 FLEYR
+949 FLECG
-954 IASMDV
+954 IASMEM

-969 AGPVPN
+969 AGPVPD

-1002 NLIINQGPSFGV
+1002 NVIINQGPSFGV
-1014 HVVVSADRESEL
+1014 HVVVTADRESEL
-1026 RPPVRSGFGSRVEL
+1026 RPQVRSGFGSRIEL

-1054 FAKEVP
+1054 FAKDVP

-1074 LDADPQAGLHTLVA
+1074 LDSDPQAGLHTLVA
-1088 RPALGSTPTNVFASD
+1088 RPALGSTPDNVFECD
-1103 SIVDAVSRL
+1103 SVVAAVSRL
-1112 ASGQA
+1112 TSAQA
-1117 PPIRRL
+1117 PPVRRL

-1136 ARDTR
+1136 SRDTR
-1141 QGVGAGGIVWAISEL
+1141 QGVGAGGIAWAISEL

-1166 ENAHLVVTGRRECGR
+1166 ENSHLMVTGRRECGR

-1192 GRLYAPGTSS
+1192 GRLYAPGASS
-1202 ALAATGRAALCP
+1202 APPPAPGRPSAQVWLVDPRRQLLTALGSDYVERFAYNLDGVVAMMGELAAALAGREPPPGLSAEELLSRSWWSGPEIFLIVDDIQQLPPGFDSPLHKAVPFVNRAADVGLHVIFTRTFGGWSSAGSDP
-1214 GVAGRPAPSAADRAG
+1214 MLRALHQANAPLLVMDADPDEGFIRGKMKGGPLPRGRGLLMAEDTGVFVQVAATE
-1229 LRVRREVRLQP
+1229 VRR
-1240 RRRAGD
+1240 
-1246 DERHVRPSGQPR
+1246 
-1258 TTARLVGG
+1258 
-1266 GAAVALLVERSGDLP
+1266 
-1281 DRRRHTADA
+1281 
-1290 GRFRFAAAQG
+1290 
-1300 RRLGDPG
+1300 
-1307 RRCRPARDCH
+1307 
-1317 PHVRRLVVRGQRPD
+1317 
-1331 AAGTAPGERATTG
+1331 
-1344 DGRRPR
+1344 
-1350 RGLHPRQDEGWP
+1350 
-1362 AAPWSRPADGRGH
+1362 
-1375 RCVRPGGGHRAPQVE
+1375 
-1390 AAPPR
+1390 
-1395 WGWLA
+1395 
-1400 CQPQRS
+1400 
-1406 GNFLSANVFDGKLIS
+1406 
-1421 GVQSGGSSKSGICL
+1421 
-1435 SHSATTMVSSIRAR
+1435 

>member
-1 MKRGFARPTPEKAPV
+1 MKRGFARPTPEKPPV
-16 IKPENIVLPT
+16 IKPENIVLST

-35 KPWWIVVVGVVVIG
+35 KPWWLIVVGVVVVG
-49 LLGGMIAMT
+49 LLGGMVAMV
-58 FASGSHVFGGV
+58 FASGSHVFGGI
-69 GAIFPIFMIG
+69 GSIFPLFMMVGI
-79 GMAMMMF
+79 MMMMF
-86 GGRFGGQQ
+86 RGMGGGQQ

-110 MLDMLRETAHES
+110 MLDMLRETAQES

-127 ANYRWFHPAPTMLA
+127 ANYRWFHPAPNTLA
-141 SAVGS
+141 AAVGS
-146 SRMWERKPDGKDLNF
+146 PRMWERKPDGKDLNF

-209 LPKMISLLVEPWYS
+209 LPKMVSLLVEPWYA
-223 LIGGRE
+223 LVGERE
-229 QVLGLMRAIVCQL
+229 QVLGLMRAIICQL
-242 AFSHGPDHVQMV
+242 AFSHGPDHVQMI

-260 EQWDWVKWLP
+260 DQWDWVKWLP
-270 HFGDPRRQDAAGN
+270 HFGDSRRHDAAGN
-283 ARMVYSSVRE
+283 ARMVYTSVRE

-330 TDPQWEFVKSAE
+330 DDPQWEYVISAE
-342 GIDGVTFF
+342 GVDGVTFF
-350 DLTGASMWAAV
+350 DLTGSSMWTDI
-361 PERTLQFDD
+361 PERKLQFDKT
-370 LGVIEALPRDRDTWM
+370 GVIEALPRDRDTWM
-385 VIDEK
+385 VIDDK
-390 PWFFALT
+390 AWFFALT
-397 DHISIAEAEEF
+397 DQVSIAEAEEF
-408 AQKLARWR
+408 AQKLAQWR

-431 GARDIMAYYGID
+431 GARDILSYYGID
-443 DPADIDFGSL
+443 DPGNIDFDSL
-453 WGSRTDTMGRSR
+453 WASRTDTMGRSR

-519 GHPPQELQ
+519 SHPPEELQ

-583 GVDDAKEYNSVRSR
+583 GVDDAKEYNSVRAR
-597 MRARGQDMPPLP
+597 MRARGQDMAPLP

-698 RRSLEDIVRFQ
+698 RKSLEDIIRFQ
-709 AEFLWRDYISRG
+709 AEFLWRDYFQPGVS
-721 ITIDGEEAPALVHS
+721 IDGEEAPALVHS
-735 IDYVRPQL
+735 IDYIRPQL
-743 FTNLFTPLEV
+743 FTNSFTPLEV
-753 SVGGPDLEPV
+753 SVGGLDIEPV
-763 HSNGEVLEAA
+763 VAQPNGEVLES
-773 DAEAED
+773 DDIEGGEDED
-779 EEEGIRTPK
+779 EEGVRTPK

-794 DQLRKIDFEPY
+794 DQLRKIKFEPY

-812 SEPVAID
+812 TQPVAID
-819 ELVNRFIGHQWQQ
+819 DLVNRFLGRPWHKE
-832 DYGTARDLVFPL
+832 YGSACNLVFPI
-844 GIIDRPFKHDQPPW
+844 GIIDRPYKHDQPPW

-895 PEQVQFYCL
+895 PQQVQFYCL
-904 AYSGTALT
+904 AYSSTALT
-912 TVARLPHVGEV
+912 TVSRIPHVGEV

-949 FLEYR
+949 FLECG
-954 IASMDV
+954 IASMEM

-969 AGPVPN
+969 AGPVPD

-1002 NLIINQGPSFGV
+1002 NVIINQGPSFGV
-1014 HVVVSADRESEL
+1014 HVVVTADRESEL
-1026 RPPVRSGFGSRVEL
+1026 RPPVRSGFGSRIEL

-1054 FAKEVP
+1054 FAKDVP

-1074 LDADPQAGLHTLVA
+1074 LDSDPQAGLHTLVA
-1088 RPALGSTPTNVFASD
+1088 RPALGSTPDNVFECD
-1103 SIVDAVSRL
+1103 SVVAAVSRL
-1112 ASGQA
+1112 TSAQA
-1117 PPIRRL
+1117 PPVRRL

-1136 ARDTR
+1136 SRDTR
-1141 QGVGAGGIVWAISEL
+1141 QGVGAGGIAWAISEL

-1166 ENAHLVVTGRRECGR
+1166 ENSHLMVTGRRECGR

-1192 GRLYAPGTSS
+1192 GRLYAPGASS
-1202 ALAATGRAALCP
+1202 APPPAPGRPSAQVWLVDPRRQLLTALGSDYVERFAYNLDGVVAMMGELAAALAGREPPPGLSAEELLSRSWWSGPEIFLIVDDIQQLPPGFDSPLHKAVPFVNRAADVGLHVIVTRTFGGWSSAGSDP
-1214 GVAGRPAPSAADRAG
+1214 MLRALHQANAPLLVMDADPDEGFIRGKMKGGPLPRGRGLLMAEDTGVFVQVAATE
-1229 LRVRREVRLQP
+1229 VRR
-1240 RRRAGD
+1240 
-1246 DERHVRPSGQPR
+1246 
-1258 TTARLVGG
+1258 
-1266 GAAVALLVERSGDLP
+1266 
-1281 DRRRHTADA
+1281 
-1290 GRFRFAAAQG
+1290 
-1300 RRLGDPG
+1300 
-1307 RRCRPARDCH
+1307 
-1317 PHVRRLVVRGQRPD
+1317 
-1331 AAGTAPGERATTG
+1331 
-1344 DGRRPR
+1344 
-1350 RGLHPRQDEGWP
+1350 
-1362 AAPWSRPADGRGH
+1362 
-1375 RCVRPGGGHRAPQVE
+1375 
-1390 AAPPR
+1390 
-1395 WGWLA
+1395 
-1400 CQPQRS
+1400 
-1406 GNFLSANVFDGKLIS
+1406 
-1421 GVQSGGSSKSGICL
+1421 
-1435 SHSATTMVSSIRAR
+1435 

>member
-1 MKRGFARPTPEKAPV
+1 MKRGFARPTPEKPPV
-16 IKPENIVLPT
+16 IKPENIVLST
-26 PLSIPPPEG
+26 PLSSPPPEG
-35 KPWWIVVVGVVVIG
+35 KPWWLIVVGVVVVG
-49 LLGGMIAMT
+49 LLGGMVAMV
-58 FASGSHVFGGV
+58 FASGSHVFGGI
-69 GAIFPIFMIG
+69 GSIFPLFMMVGI
-79 GMAMMMF
+79 MMMMF
-86 GGRFGGQQ
+86 RGMGGGQQ

-110 MLDMLRETAHES
+110 MLDMLRETAQES

-127 ANYRWFHPAPTMLA
+127 ANYRWFHPAPNTLA
-141 SAVGS
+141 AAVGS
-146 SRMWERKPDGKDLNF
+146 PRMWERKPDGKDLNF

-209 LPKMISLLVEPWYS
+209 LPKMVSLLVEPWYA
-223 LIGGRE
+223 LVGERE
-229 QVLGLMRAIVCQL
+229 QVLGLMRAIICQL
-242 AFSHGPDHVQMV
+242 AFSHGPDHVQMI

-260 EQWDWVKWLP
+260 DQWDWVKWLP
-270 HFGDPRRQDAAGN
+270 HFGDSRRHDAAGN
-283 ARMVYSSVRE
+283 ARMVYTSVRE

-330 TDPQWEFVKSAE
+330 DDPQWEYVISAE
-342 GIDGVTFF
+342 GVDGVTFF
-350 DLTGASMWAAV
+350 DLTGSSMWTDI
-361 PERTLQFDD
+361 PERKLQFDKT
-370 LGVIEALPRDRDTWM
+370 GVIEALPRDRDTWM
-385 VIDEK
+385 VIDDK
-390 PWFFALT
+390 AWFFALT
-397 DHISIAEAEEF
+397 DQVSIAEAEEF
-408 AQKLARWR
+408 AQKLAQWR

-431 GARDIMAYYGID
+431 GARDILSYYGID
-443 DPADIDFGSL
+443 DPGNIDFDSL
-453 WGSRTDTMGRSR
+453 WASRTDTMGRSR

-519 GHPPQELQ
+519 SHPPEELQ

-583 GVDDAKEYNSVRSR
+583 GVDDAKEYNSVRAR
-597 MRARGQDMPPLP
+597 MRARGQDMAPLP

-698 RRSLEDIVRFQ
+698 RKSLEDIIRFQ
-709 AEFLWRDYISRG
+709 AEFLWRDYFQPGVS
-721 ITIDGEEAPALVHS
+721 IDGEEAPALVHS
-735 IDYVRPQL
+735 IDYIRPQL
-743 FTNLFTPLEV
+743 FTNSFTPLEV
-753 SVGGPDLEPV
+753 SVGGPDIEPV
-763 HSNGEVLEAA
+763 VAQPNGEVLES
-773 DAEAED
+773 DDIEGGEDED
-779 EEEGIRTPK
+779 EEGVRTPK

-794 DQLRKIDFEPY
+794 DQLRKIKFEPY

-812 SEPVAID
+812 TQPVAID
-819 ELVNRFIGHQWQQ
+819 DLVNRFLGRPWHKE
-832 DYGTARDLVFPL
+832 YGSACNLVFPI
-844 GIIDRPFKHDQPPW
+844 GIIDRPYKHDQPPW

-895 PEQVQFYCL
+895 PQQVQFYCL
-904 AYSGTALT
+904 AYSSTALT
-912 TVARLPHVGEV
+912 TVSRIPHVGEV

-949 FLEYR
+949 FLECG
-954 IASMDV
+954 IASMDM

-969 AGPVPN
+969 AGPVPD

-1002 NLIINQGPSFGV
+1002 NVIINQGPSFGV
-1014 HVVVSADRESEL
+1014 HVVVTADRESEL
-1026 RPPVRSGFGSRVEL
+1026 RPPVRSGFGSRIEL

-1054 FAKEVP
+1054 FAKDVP

-1074 LDADPQAGLHTLVA
+1074 LDSDPQAGLHTLVA
-1088 RPALGSTPTNVFASD
+1088 RPALGSTPDNVFECD
-1103 SIVDAVSRL
+1103 SVVAAVSRL
-1112 ASGQA
+1112 TSAQA
-1117 PPIRRL
+1117 PPVRRL

-1136 ARDTR
+1136 SRDTR
-1141 QGVGAGGIVWAISEL
+1141 QGVGAGGIAWAISEL

-1166 ENAHLVVTGRRECGR
+1166 ENSHLMVTGRRECGR

-1192 GRLYAPGTSS
+1192 GRLYAPGASS
-1202 ALAATGRAALCP
+1202 APPPAPGRPSAQVWLVDPRRQLLTALGSDYVERFAYNLDGVVAMMGELAAALAGREPPPGLSAEELLSRSWWSGPEIFLIVDDIQQLPPGFDSPLHKAVPFVNRAADVGLHVIVTRTFGGWSSAGSDP
-1214 GVAGRPAPSAADRAG
+1214 MLRALHQANAPLLVMDADPDEGFIRGKMKGGPLPRGRGLLMAEDTGVFVQVAATE
-1229 LRVRREVRLQP
+1229 VRR
-1240 RRRAGD
+1240 
-1246 DERHVRPSGQPR
+1246 
-1258 TTARLVGG
+1258 
-1266 GAAVALLVERSGDLP
+1266 
-1281 DRRRHTADA
+1281 
-1290 GRFRFAAAQG
+1290 
-1300 RRLGDPG
+1300 
-1307 RRCRPARDCH
+1307 
-1317 PHVRRLVVRGQRPD
+1317 
-1331 AAGTAPGERATTG
+1331 
-1344 DGRRPR
+1344 
-1350 RGLHPRQDEGWP
+1350 
-1362 AAPWSRPADGRGH
+1362 
-1375 RCVRPGGGHRAPQVE
+1375 
-1390 AAPPR
+1390 
-1395 WGWLA
+1395 
-1400 CQPQRS
+1400 
-1406 GNFLSANVFDGKLIS
+1406 
-1421 GVQSGGSSKSGICL
+1421 
-1435 SHSATTMVSSIRAR
+1435 

>member
-1 MKRGFARPTPEKAPV
+1 MKRGFARPTPEKPPV
-16 IKPENIVLPT
+16 IKPENIVLST

-35 KPWWIVVVGVVVIG
+35 KPWWLIVVGVVVVG
-49 LLGGMIAMT
+49 LLGGMVAMV
-58 FASGSHVFGGV
+58 FASGSHVFGGI
-69 GAIFPIFMIG
+69 GSIFPLFMMVGI
-79 GMAMMMF
+79 MMMMF
-86 GGRFGGQQ
+86 RGMGGGQQ

-110 MLDMLRETAHES
+110 MLDMLRETAQES

-127 ANYRWFHPAPTMLA
+127 ANYRWFHPAPNTLA
-141 SAVGS
+141 AAVGS
-146 SRMWERKPDGKDLNF
+146 PRMWERKPDGKDLNF

-209 LPKMISLLVEPWYS
+209 LPKMVSLLVEPWYA
-223 LIGGRE
+223 LVGERE
-229 QVLGLMRAIVCQL
+229 QVLGLMRAIICQL
-242 AFSHGPDHVQMV
+242 AFSHGPDHVQMI

-260 EQWDWVKWLP
+260 DQWDWVKWLP
-270 HFGDPRRQDAAGN
+270 HFGDSRRHDAAGN
-283 ARMVYSSVRE
+283 ARMVYTSVRE

-330 TDPQWEFVKSAE
+330 DDPQWEYVISAE
-342 GIDGVTFF
+342 GVDGVTFF
-350 DLTGASMWAAV
+350 DLTGSSMWTDI
-361 PERTLQFDD
+361 PERKLQFDKT
-370 LGVIEALPRDRDTWM
+370 GVIEALPRDRDTWM
-385 VIDEK
+385 VIDDK
-390 PWFFALT
+390 AWFFALT
-397 DHISIAEAEEF
+397 DQVSIAEAEEF
-408 AQKLARWR
+408 AQKLAQWR

-431 GARDIMAYYGID
+431 GARDILSYYGID
-443 DPADIDFGSL
+443 DPGNIDFDSL
-453 WGSRTDTMGRSR
+453 WASRTDTMGRSR

-519 GHPPQELQ
+519 SHPPEELQ

-583 GVDDAKEYNSVRSR
+583 GVDDAKEYNSVRAR
-597 MRARGQDMPPLP
+597 MRARGQDMAPLP

-698 RRSLEDIVRFQ
+698 RKSLEDIIRFQ
-709 AEFLWRDYISRG
+709 AEFLWRDYFQPGVS
-721 ITIDGEEAPALVHS
+721 IDGEEAPALVHS
-735 IDYVRPQL
+735 IDYIRPQL
-743 FTNLFTPLEV
+743 FTNSFTPLEV
-753 SVGGPDLEPV
+753 SVGGPDIEPV
-763 HSNGEVLEAA
+763 VAQPNGEVLES
-773 DAEAED
+773 DDIEGGEDED
-779 EEEGIRTPK
+779 EEGVRTPK

-794 DQLRKIDFEPY
+794 DQLRKIKFEPY

-812 SEPVAID
+812 TQPVAID
-819 ELVNRFIGHQWQQ
+819 DLVNRFLGRPWHKE
-832 DYGTARDLVFPL
+832 YGSACNLVFPI
-844 GIIDRPFKHDQPPW
+844 GIIDRPYKHDQPPW

-895 PEQVQFYCL
+895 PQQVQFYCL
-904 AYSGTALT
+904 AYSSTALT
-912 TVARLPHVGEV
+912 TVSRIPHVGEV

-949 FLEYR
+949 FLECG
-954 IASMDV
+954 IASMEM

-969 AGPVPN
+969 AGPVPD

-1002 NLIINQGPSFGV
+1002 NVIINQGPSFGV
-1014 HVVVSADRESEL
+1014 HVVVTADRESEL
-1026 RPPVRSGFGSRVEL
+1026 RPPVRSGFGSRIEL

-1054 FAKEVP
+1054 FAKDVP

-1074 LDADPQAGLHTLVA
+1074 LDSDPQAGLHTLVA
-1088 RPALGSTPTNVFASD
+1088 RPALGSTPDNVFECD
-1103 SIVDAVSRL
+1103 SVVAAVSRL
-1112 ASGQA
+1112 TSAQA
-1117 PPIRRL
+1117 PPVRRL

-1136 ARDTR
+1136 SRDTR
-1141 QGVGAGGIVWAISEL
+1141 QGVGAGGIAWAISEL

-1166 ENAHLVVTGRRECGR
+1166 ENSHLMVTGRRECGR

-1192 GRLYAPGTSS
+1192 GRLYAPGASS
-1202 ALAATGRAALCP
+1202 APPPAPGRPSAQVWLVDPRRQLLTALGSDYVERFAYNLDGVVAMMGELVAALAGREPPPGLSAEELLSRSWWSGPEIFLIVDDIQQLPPGFDSPLHKAVPFVNRAADVGLHVIVTRTFGGWSSAGSDPMLRALHQANAPLLVMDADPDEGFIRGKMKGGPLPRGRGLLMAEDTGVFVQVAATE
-1214 GVAGRPAPSAADRAG
+1214 
-1229 LRVRREVRLQP
+1229 VRR
-1240 RRRAGD
+1240 
-1246 DERHVRPSGQPR
+1246 
-1258 TTARLVGG
+1258 
-1266 GAAVALLVERSGDLP
+1266 
-1281 DRRRHTADA
+1281 
-1290 GRFRFAAAQG
+1290 
-1300 RRLGDPG
+1300 
-1307 RRCRPARDCH
+1307 
-1317 PHVRRLVVRGQRPD
+1317 
-1331 AAGTAPGERATTG
+1331 
-1344 DGRRPR
+1344 
-1350 RGLHPRQDEGWP
+1350 
-1362 AAPWSRPADGRGH
+1362 
-1375 RCVRPGGGHRAPQVE
+1375 
-1390 AAPPR
+1390 
-1395 WGWLA
+1395 
-1400 CQPQRS
+1400 
-1406 GNFLSANVFDGKLIS
+1406 
-1421 GVQSGGSSKSGICL
+1421 
-1435 SHSATTMVSSIRAR
+1435 

>member
-1 MKRGFARPTPEKAPV
+1 MKRGFARPTPEKPPV
-16 IKPENIVLPT
+16 IKPENIVLST

-35 KPWWIVVVGVVVIG
+35 KPWWLIVVGVVVVG
-49 LLGGMIAMT
+49 LLGGMVAMV
-58 FASGSHVFGGV
+58 FASGSHVFGGI
-69 GAIFPIFMIG
+69 GSIFPLFMMVGI
-79 GMAMMMF
+79 MMMMF
-86 GGRFGGQQ
+86 RGMGGGQQ

-110 MLDMLRETAHES
+110 MLDMLRETAQES

-127 ANYRWFHPAPTMLA
+127 ANYRWFHPAPNTLA
-141 SAVGS
+141 AAVGS
-146 SRMWERKPDGKDLNF
+146 PRMWERKPDGKDLNF

-209 LPKMISLLVEPWYS
+209 LPKMVSLLVEPWYA
-223 LIGGRE
+223 LVGERE
-229 QVLGLMRAIVCQL
+229 QVLGLMRAIICQL
-242 AFSHGPDHVQMV
+242 AFSHGPDHVQMI

-260 EQWDWVKWLP
+260 DQWDWVKWLP
-270 HFGDPRRQDAAGN
+270 HFGDSRRHDAAGN
-283 ARMVYSSVRE
+283 ARMVYTSVRE

-330 TDPQWEFVKSAE
+330 DDPQWEYVISAE
-342 GIDGVTFF
+342 GVDGVTFF
-350 DLTGASMWAAV
+350 DLTGSSMWTDI
-361 PERTLQFDD
+361 PERKLQFDKT
-370 LGVIEALPRDRDTWM
+370 GVIEALPRDRDTWM
-385 VIDEK
+385 VIDDK
-390 PWFFALT
+390 AWFFALT
-397 DHISIAEAEEF
+397 DQVSIAEAEEF
-408 AQKLARWR
+408 AQKLAQWR

-431 GARDIMAYYGID
+431 GARDILSYYGID
-443 DPADIDFGSL
+443 DPGNIDFDSL
-453 WGSRTDTMGRSR
+453 WASRTDTMGRSR

-519 GHPPQELQ
+519 SHPPEELQ

-583 GVDDAKEYNSVRSR
+583 GVDDAKEYNSVRAR
-597 MRARGQDMPPLP
+597 MRARGQDMAPLP

-698 RRSLEDIVRFQ
+698 RKSLEDIIRFQ
-709 AEFLWRDYISRG
+709 AEFLWRDYFQPGVS
-721 ITIDGEEAPALVHS
+721 IDGEEAPALVHS
-735 IDYVRPQL
+735 IDYIRPQL
-743 FTNLFTPLEV
+743 FTNSFTPLEV
-753 SVGGPDLEPV
+753 SVGGPDIEPV
-763 HSNGEVLEAA
+763 VAQPNGEVLES
-773 DAEAED
+773 DDIEGGEDED
-779 EEEGIRTPK
+779 EEGVRTPK

-794 DQLRKIDFEPY
+794 DQLRKIKFEPY

-812 SEPVAID
+812 TQPVAID
-819 ELVNRFIGHQWQQ
+819 DLVNRFLGRPWHKE
-832 DYGTARDLVFPL
+832 YGSACNLVFPI
-844 GIIDRPFKHDQPPW
+844 GIIDRPYKHDQPPW

-895 PEQVQFYCL
+895 PQQVQFYCL
-904 AYSGTALT
+904 AYSSTALT
-912 TVARLPHVGEV
+912 TVSRIPHVGEV

-949 FLEYR
+949 FLECG
-954 IASMDV
+954 IASMEM

-969 AGPVPN
+969 AGPVPD

-1002 NLIINQGPSFGV
+1002 NVIINQGPSFGV
-1014 HVVVSADRESEL
+1014 HVVVTADRESLL
-1026 RPPVRSGFGSRVEL
+1026 RPPVRSGFGSRIEL

-1054 FAKEVP
+1054 FAKDVP

-1074 LDADPQAGLHTLVA
+1074 LDSDPQAGLHTLVA
-1088 RPALGSTPTNVFASD
+1088 RPALGSTPDNVFECD
-1103 SIVDAVSRL
+1103 SVVAAVSRL
-1112 ASGQA
+1112 TSAQA
-1117 PPIRRL
+1117 PPVRRL

-1136 ARDTR
+1136 SRDTR
-1141 QGVGAGGIVWAISEL
+1141 QGVGAGGIAWAISEL

-1166 ENAHLVVTGRRECGR
+1166 ENSHLMVTGRRECGR

-1192 GRLYAPGTSS
+1192 GRLYAPGASS
-1202 ALAATGRAALCP
+1202 APPPAPGRPSAQVWLVDPRRQLLTALGSDYVERFAYNLDGVVAMMGELAAALAGREPPPGLSAEELLSRSWWSGPEIFLIVDDIQQLPPGFDSPLHKAVPFVNRAADVGLHVIVTRTFGGWSSAGSDP
-1214 GVAGRPAPSAADRAG
+1214 MLRALHQANAPLLVMDADPDEGFIRGKMKGGPLPRGRGLLMAEDTGVFVQVAATE
-1229 LRVRREVRLQP
+1229 VRR
-1240 RRRAGD
+1240 
-1246 DERHVRPSGQPR
+1246 
-1258 TTARLVGG
+1258 
-1266 GAAVALLVERSGDLP
+1266 
-1281 DRRRHTADA
+1281 
-1290 GRFRFAAAQG
+1290 
-1300 RRLGDPG
+1300 
-1307 RRCRPARDCH
+1307 
-1317 PHVRRLVVRGQRPD
+1317 
-1331 AAGTAPGERATTG
+1331 
-1344 DGRRPR
+1344 
-1350 RGLHPRQDEGWP
+1350 
-1362 AAPWSRPADGRGH
+1362 
-1375 RCVRPGGGHRAPQVE
+1375 
-1390 AAPPR
+1390 
-1395 WGWLA
+1395 
-1400 CQPQRS
+1400 
-1406 GNFLSANVFDGKLIS
+1406 
-1421 GVQSGGSSKSGICL
+1421 
-1435 SHSATTMVSSIRAR
+1435 

>member
-1 MKRGFARPTPEKAPV
+1 MKRGFARPTPEKPPV
-16 IKPENIVLPT
+16 IKPENIVLST

-35 KPWWIVVVGVVVIG
+35 KPWWLIVVGVVVVG
-49 LLGGMIAMT
+49 LLGGMVAMV
-58 FASGSHVFGGV
+58 FASGSHVFGGI
-69 GAIFPIFMIG
+69 GSIFPLFMMVGI
-79 GMAMMMF
+79 MMMMF
-86 GGRFGGQQ
+86 RGMGGGQQ

-110 MLDMLRETAHES
+110 MLDMLRETAQES

-127 ANYRWFHPAPTMLA
+127 ANYRWFHPAPNTLA
-141 SAVGS
+141 AAVGS
-146 SRMWERKPDGKDLNF
+146 PRMWERKPDGKDLNF

-209 LPKMISLLVEPWYS
+209 LPKMVSLLVEPWYA
-223 LIGGRE
+223 LVGERE
-229 QVLGLMRAIVCQL
+229 QVLGLMRAIICQL
-242 AFSHGPDHVQMV
+242 AFSHGPDHVQMI

-260 EQWDWVKWLP
+260 DQWDWVKWLP
-270 HFGDPRRQDAAGN
+270 HFGDSRRHDAAGN
-283 ARMVYSSVRE
+283 ARMVYTSVRE

-305 GSFTPRHASSSAQT
+305 GSFTPRHVSSSAQT

-330 TDPQWEFVKSAE
+330 DDPQWEYVISAE
-342 GIDGVTFF
+342 GVDGVTFF
-350 DLTGASMWAAV
+350 DLTGSSMWTDI
-361 PERTLQFDD
+361 PERKLQFDKT
-370 LGVIEALPRDRDTWM
+370 GVIEALPRDRDTWM
-385 VIDEK
+385 VIDDK
-390 PWFFALT
+390 AWFFALT
-397 DHISIAEAEEF
+397 DQVSIAEAEEF
-408 AQKLARWR
+408 AQKLAQWR

-431 GARDIMAYYGID
+431 GARDILSYYGID
-443 DPADIDFGSL
+443 DPGNIDFDSL
-453 WGSRTDTMGRSR
+453 WASRTDTMGRSR

-519 GHPPQELQ
+519 SHPPEELQ

-583 GVDDAKEYNSVRSR
+583 GVDDAKEYNSVRAR
-597 MRARGQDMPPLP
+597 MRARGQDMAPLP

-698 RRSLEDIVRFQ
+698 RKSLEDIIRFQ
-709 AEFLWRDYISRG
+709 AEFLWRDYFQPGVS
-721 ITIDGEEAPALVHS
+721 IDGEEAPALVHS
-735 IDYVRPQL
+735 IDYIRPQL
-743 FTNLFTPLEV
+743 FTNSFTPLEV
-753 SVGGPDLEPV
+753 SVGGPDIEPV
-763 HSNGEVLEAA
+763 VAQPNGEVLES
-773 DAEAED
+773 DDIEGGEDED
-779 EEEGIRTPK
+779 EEGVRTPK

-794 DQLRKIDFEPY
+794 DQLRKIKFEPY

-812 SEPVAID
+812 TQPVAID
-819 ELVNRFIGHQWQQ
+819 DLVNRFLGRPWHKE
-832 DYGTARDLVFPL
+832 YGSACNLVFPI
-844 GIIDRPFKHDQPPW
+844 GIIDRPYKHDQPPW

-895 PEQVQFYCL
+895 PQQVQFYCL
-904 AYSGTALT
+904 AYSSTALT
-912 TVARLPHVGEV
+912 TVSRIPHVGEV

-949 FLEYR
+949 FLECA
-954 IASMDV
+954 IASMEM

-969 AGPVPN
+969 AGPVPD

-1002 NLIINQGPSFGV
+1002 NVIINQGPSFGV
-1014 HVVVSADRESEL
+1014 HVVVTADRESEL
-1026 RPPVRSGFGSRVEL
+1026 RPPVRSGFGSRIEL

-1054 FAKEVP
+1054 FAKDVP

-1074 LDADPQAGLHTLVA
+1074 LDSDPQAGLHTLVA
-1088 RPALGSTPTNVFASD
+1088 RPALGSTPDNVFECD
-1103 SIVDAVSRL
+1103 SVVAAVSRL
-1112 ASGQA
+1112 TSAQA
-1117 PPIRRL
+1117 PPVRRL

-1136 ARDTR
+1136 SRDTR
-1141 QGVGAGGIVWAISEL
+1141 QGVGAGGIAWAISEL

-1166 ENAHLVVTGRRECGR
+1166 ENSHLMVTGRRECGR

-1192 GRLYAPGTSS
+1192 GRLYAPGASS
-1202 ALAATGRAALCP
+1202 APPPAPGRPSAQVWLVDPRRQLLTALGSDYVERFAYNLDGVVAMMGELAAALAGREPPPGLSAEELLSRSWWSGPEIFLIVDDIQQLPPGFDSPLHKAVPFVNRAADVGLHVIVTRTFGGWSSAGSDP
-1214 GVAGRPAPSAADRAG
+1214 MLRALHQANAPLLVMDADPDEGFIRGKMKGGPLPRGRGLLMAEDTGVFVQVAATE
-1229 LRVRREVRLQP
+1229 VRR
-1240 RRRAGD
+1240 
-1246 DERHVRPSGQPR
+1246 
-1258 TTARLVGG
+1258 
-1266 GAAVALLVERSGDLP
+1266 
-1281 DRRRHTADA
+1281 
-1290 GRFRFAAAQG
+1290 
-1300 RRLGDPG
+1300 
-1307 RRCRPARDCH
+1307 
-1317 PHVRRLVVRGQRPD
+1317 
-1331 AAGTAPGERATTG
+1331 
-1344 DGRRPR
+1344 
-1350 RGLHPRQDEGWP
+1350 
-1362 AAPWSRPADGRGH
+1362 
-1375 RCVRPGGGHRAPQVE
+1375 
-1390 AAPPR
+1390 
-1395 WGWLA
+1395 
-1400 CQPQRS
+1400 
-1406 GNFLSANVFDGKLIS
+1406 
-1421 GVQSGGSSKSGICL
+1421 
-1435 SHSATTMVSSIRAR
+1435 

>member
-1 MKRGFARPTPEKAPV
+1 MKRGFARPTPEKPPV
-16 IKPENIVLPT
+16 IKPENIVLST

-35 KPWWIVVVGVVVIG
+35 KPWWLIVVGVVVVG
-49 LLGGMIAMT
+49 LLGGMVAMV
-58 FASGSHVFGGV
+58 FASGSHVFGGI
-69 GAIFPIFMIG
+69 GSIFPLFMMVGI
-79 GMAMMMF
+79 MMMMF
-86 GGRFGGQQ
+86 RGMGGGQQ

-110 MLDMLRETAHES
+110 MLDMLRETAQES

-127 ANYRWFHPAPTMLA
+127 ANYRWFHPAPNTLA
-141 SAVGS
+141 AAVGS
-146 SRMWERKPDGKDLNF
+146 PRMWERKPDGKDLNF

-209 LPKMISLLVEPWYS
+209 LPKMVSLLVEPWYA
-223 LIGGRE
+223 LVGERE
-229 QVLGLMRAIVCQL
+229 QVLGLMRAIICQL
-242 AFSHGPDHVQMV
+242 AFSHGPDHVQMI

-260 EQWDWVKWLP
+260 DQWDWVKWLP
-270 HFGDPRRQDAAGN
+270 HFGDSRRHDAAGN
-283 ARMVYSSVRE
+283 ARMVYTSVRE

-330 TDPQWEFVKSAE
+330 DDPQWEYVISAE
-342 GIDGVTFF
+342 GVDGVTFF
-350 DLTGASMWAAV
+350 DLTGSSMWTDI
-361 PERTLQFDD
+361 PERKLQFDKT
-370 LGVIEALPRDRDTWM
+370 GVIEALPRDRDTWM
-385 VIDEK
+385 VIDDK
-390 PWFFALT
+390 AWFFALT
-397 DHISIAEAEEF
+397 DQVSIAEAEEF
-408 AQKLARWR
+408 AQKLAQWR

-431 GARDIMAYYGID
+431 GARDILSYYGID
-443 DPADIDFGSL
+443 DPGNIDFDSL
-453 WGSRTDTMGRSR
+453 WASRTDTMGRSR

-519 GHPPQELQ
+519 SHPPEELQ

-583 GVDDAKEYNSVRSR
+583 GVDDAKEYNSVRAR
-597 MRARGQDMPPLP
+597 MRARGQDMAPLP

-698 RRSLEDIVRFQ
+698 RKSLEDIIRFQ
-709 AEFLWRDYISRG
+709 AEFLWRDYFQPGVS
-721 ITIDGEEAPALVHS
+721 IDGEEAPALVHS
-735 IDYVRPQL
+735 IDYIRPQL
-743 FTNLFTPLEV
+743 FTNSFTPLEV
-753 SVGGPDLEPV
+753 SVGGPDIEPV
-763 HSNGEVLEAA
+763 VAQPNGEVLES
-773 DAEAED
+773 DDIEGGEDED
-779 EEEGIRTPK
+779 EEGVRTPK

-794 DQLRKIDFEPY
+794 DQLRKIKFEPY

-812 SEPVAID
+812 TQPVAID
-819 ELVNRFIGHQWQQ
+819 DLVNRFLGRPWHRE
-832 DYGTARDLVFPL
+832 YGSACNLVFPI
-844 GIIDRPFKHDQPPW
+844 GIIDRPYKHDQPPW

-895 PEQVQFYCL
+895 PQQVQFYCL
-904 AYSGTALT
+904 AYSSTALT
-912 TVARLPHVGEV
+912 TVSRIPHVGEV

-949 FLEYR
+949 FLECG
-954 IASMDV
+954 IASMEM

-969 AGPVPN
+969 AGPVPD

-1002 NLIINQGPSFGV
+1002 NVIINQGPSFGV
-1014 HVVVSADRESEL
+1014 HVVVTADRESEL
-1026 RPPVRSGFGSRVEL
+1026 RPPVRSGFGSRIEL

-1054 FAKEVP
+1054 FAKDVP

-1074 LDADPQAGLHTLVA
+1074 LDSDPQAGLHTLVA
-1088 RPALGSTPTNVFASD
+1088 RPALGSTPDNVFECD
-1103 SIVDAVSRL
+1103 SVVAAVSRL
-1112 ASGQA
+1112 TSAQA
-1117 PPIRRL
+1117 PPVRRL

-1136 ARDTR
+1136 SRDTR
-1141 QGVGAGGIVWAISEL
+1141 QGVGAGGIAWAISEL

-1166 ENAHLVVTGRRECGR
+1166 ENSHLMVTGRRECGR

-1192 GRLYAPGTSS
+1192 GRLYAPGASS
-1202 ALAATGRAALCP
+1202 APPPAPGRPSAQVWLVDPRRQLLTALGSDYVERFAYNLDGVVAMMGELAAALAGREPPPGLSAEELLSRSWWSGPEIFLIVDDIQQLPPGFDSPLHKAVPFVNRAADVGLHVIVTRTFGGWSSAGSDP
-1214 GVAGRPAPSAADRAG
+1214 MLRALHQANAPLLVMDADPDEGFIRGKMKGGPLPRGRGLLMAEDTGVFVQVAATE
-1229 LRVRREVRLQP
+1229 VRR
-1240 RRRAGD
+1240 
-1246 DERHVRPSGQPR
+1246 
-1258 TTARLVGG
+1258 
-1266 GAAVALLVERSGDLP
+1266 
-1281 DRRRHTADA
+1281 
-1290 GRFRFAAAQG
+1290 
-1300 RRLGDPG
+1300 
-1307 RRCRPARDCH
+1307 
-1317 PHVRRLVVRGQRPD
+1317 
-1331 AAGTAPGERATTG
+1331 
-1344 DGRRPR
+1344 
-1350 RGLHPRQDEGWP
+1350 
-1362 AAPWSRPADGRGH
+1362 
-1375 RCVRPGGGHRAPQVE
+1375 
-1390 AAPPR
+1390 
-1395 WGWLA
+1395 
-1400 CQPQRS
+1400 
-1406 GNFLSANVFDGKLIS
+1406 
-1421 GVQSGGSSKSGICL
+1421 
-1435 SHSATTMVSSIRAR
+1435 

>member
-1 MKRGFARPTPEKAPV
+1 MKRGFARPTPEKPPV
-16 IKPENIVLPT
+16 IKPENIVLST

-35 KPWWIVVVGVVVIG
+35 KPWWLIVVGVVVVG
-49 LLGGMIAMT
+49 LLGGMVAMV
-58 FASGSHVFGGV
+58 FASGSHVFGGI
-69 GAIFPIFMIG
+69 GSIFPLFMMVGI
-79 GMAMMMF
+79 MMMMF
-86 GGRFGGQQ
+86 RGMGGGQQ

-110 MLDMLRETAHES
+110 MLDMLRETAQES

-127 ANYRWFHPAPTMLA
+127 ANYRWFHPAPNTLA
-141 SAVGS
+141 AAVGS
-146 SRMWERKPDGKDLNF
+146 PRMWERKPDGKDLNF

-209 LPKMISLLVEPWYS
+209 LPKMVSLLVEPWYA
-223 LIGGRE
+223 LVGERE
-229 QVLGLMRAIVCQL
+229 QVLGLMRAIICQL
-242 AFSHGPDHVQMV
+242 AFSHGPDHVQMI

-260 EQWDWVKWLP
+260 DQWDWVKWLP
-270 HFGDPRRQDAAGN
+270 HFGDSRRHDAAGN
-283 ARMVYSSVRE
+283 ARMVYTSVRE

-330 TDPQWEFVKSAE
+330 DDPQWEYVISAE
-342 GIDGVTFF
+342 GVDGVTFF
-350 DLTGASMWAAV
+350 DLTGSSMWTDI
-361 PERTLQFDD
+361 PERKLQFDKT
-370 LGVIEALPRDRDTWM
+370 GVIEALPRDRDTWM
-385 VIDEK
+385 VIDDK
-390 PWFFALT
+390 AWFFALT
-397 DHISIAEAEEF
+397 DQVSIAEAEEF
-408 AQKLARWR
+408 AQKLAQWR

-431 GARDIMAYYGID
+431 GARDILSYYGID
-443 DPADIDFGSL
+443 DPGNIDFDSL
-453 WGSRTDTMGRSR
+453 WASRTDTMGRSR

-519 GHPPQELQ
+519 SHPPEELQ

-559 ALMERFLDALWGEI
+559 ALMERFLDALGGETP
-573 ARRKAICDSA
+573 RRKAICDSA
-583 GVDDAKEYNSVRSR
+583 GVDDAKEYNSVRAR
-597 MRARGQDMPPLP
+597 MRARGQDMAPLP

-698 RRSLEDIVRFQ
+698 RKSLEDIIRFQ
-709 AEFLWRDYISRG
+709 AEFLWRDYFQPGVS
-721 ITIDGEEAPALVHS
+721 IDGEEAPALVHS
-735 IDYVRPQL
+735 IDYIRPQL
-743 FTNLFTPLEV
+743 FTNSFTPLEV
-753 SVGGPDLEPV
+753 SVGGPDIEPV
-763 HSNGEVLEAA
+763 VAQPNGEVLES
-773 DAEAED
+773 DDIEGGEDED
-779 EEEGIRTPK
+779 EEGVRTPK

-794 DQLRKIDFEPY
+794 DQLRKIKFEPY

-812 SEPVAID
+812 TQPVAID
-819 ELVNRFIGHQWQQ
+819 DLVNRFLGRPWHKE
-832 DYGTARDLVFPL
+832 YGSACNLVFPI
-844 GIIDRPFKHDQPPW
+844 GIIDRPYKHDQPPW

-895 PEQVQFYCL
+895 PQQVQFYCL
-904 AYSGTALT
+904 AYSSTALT
-912 TVARLPHVGEV
+912 TVSRIPHVGEV

-949 FLEYR
+949 FLECG
-954 IASMDV
+954 IASMEM

-969 AGPVPN
+969 AGPVPD

-1002 NLIINQGPSFGV
+1002 NVIINQGPSFGV
-1014 HVVVSADRESEL
+1014 HVVVTADRESEL
-1026 RPPVRSGFGSRVEL
+1026 RPPVRSGFGSRIEL

-1054 FAKEVP
+1054 FAKDVP

-1074 LDADPQAGLHTLVA
+1074 LDSDPQAGLHTLVA
-1088 RPALGSTPTNVFASD
+1088 RPALGSTPDNVFECD
-1103 SIVDAVSRL
+1103 SVVAAVSRL
-1112 ASGQA
+1112 TSAQA
-1117 PPIRRL
+1117 PPVRRL

-1136 ARDTR
+1136 SRDTR
-1141 QGVGAGGIVWAISEL
+1141 QGVGAGGIAWAISEL

-1166 ENAHLVVTGRRECGR
+1166 ENSHLMVTGRRECGR

-1192 GRLYAPGTSS
+1192 GRLYAPGASS
-1202 ALAATGRAALCP
+1202 APPPAPGRPSAQVWLVDPRRQLLTALGSDYVERFAYNLDGVVAMMGELAAALAGREPPPGLSAEELLSRSWWSGPEIFLIVDDIQQLPPGFDSPLHKAVPFVNRAADVGLHVIVTRTFGGWSSAGSDP
-1214 GVAGRPAPSAADRAG
+1214 MLRALHQANAPLLVMDADPDEGFIRGKMKGGPLPRGRGLLMAEDTGVFVQVAATE
-1229 LRVRREVRLQP
+1229 VRR
-1240 RRRAGD
+1240 
-1246 DERHVRPSGQPR
+1246 
-1258 TTARLVGG
+1258 
-1266 GAAVALLVERSGDLP
+1266 
-1281 DRRRHTADA
+1281 
-1290 GRFRFAAAQG
+1290 
-1300 RRLGDPG
+1300 
-1307 RRCRPARDCH
+1307 
-1317 PHVRRLVVRGQRPD
+1317 
-1331 AAGTAPGERATTG
+1331 
-1344 DGRRPR
+1344 
-1350 RGLHPRQDEGWP
+1350 
-1362 AAPWSRPADGRGH
+1362 
-1375 RCVRPGGGHRAPQVE
+1375 
-1390 AAPPR
+1390 
-1395 WGWLA
+1395 
-1400 CQPQRS
+1400 
-1406 GNFLSANVFDGKLIS
+1406 
-1421 GVQSGGSSKSGICL
+1421 
-1435 SHSATTMVSSIRAR
+1435 